1 MPIGGNGAITIPIN
15 LKMQELGD
23 GLEQLKK
30 GLKGLKVDSSSYKE
44 YDKQIQAIT
53 RNLQK
58 LEERAKQSF
67 RTPVQANAFS
77 NQLDALGIKVQN
89 LAEKFKGTKF
99 SEFSQDVFSPD
110 QLRQLDELTEK
121 LNQAKEAYDNFYES
135 TFRKNIKS
143 TSKITDIFKAKGL
156 EKDLDTM
163 SEREIQAQLNKWQSS
178 NRTQRGTNMRAI
190 TTTTAEHEALEKQ
203 ITQYGD
209 LAQKAQDAAAA
220 VQAAKDALAD
230 AQNELATATAKN
242 QRVYKAT
249 YSQVVAPLDNK
260 LNTAQGLLGAFSSTN
275 RQSDANFG
283 NWFGKNNQLTKK
295 GRETFT
301 QTLASTFGISGEE
314 LKAIGSANIKVVQE
328 FLAKQIA
335 DLTKQRE
342 EAVAKISTSKAMTA
356 AQGKVDAAQASLTAA
371 TDQQN
376 EIARMQ
382 VEVQNLTAQRDNLQT
397 RLGEA
402 QQKQRALEEENRQLK
417 EAREALQETMRD
429 TNTVTANS
437 QQAKNL
443 QDQTNAYANYTKE
456 CAEAN
461 GAQRDFAAGAD
472 KLHNTLQQ
480 NKNALSEYSLQYNN
494 LENAMSQAHGI
505 KMAVNRWF
513 GLHEVINLTKRAIRD
528 AFSTIKELDSVMTQ
542 IAVVTDMTT
551 ADLWAQMPT
560 YSAIANEY
568 GTSIKGVYEVSQ
580 IYYQMGL
587 QTNDVFALTTETLK
601 MAKIAAIDYA
611 TAADYMT
618 VAIRGF
624 KMEMADAARVTDV
637 YSALAASFAVDT
649 QELAEAMSKTASGI
663 ASVGVSFESASAM
676 ITTITAATRE
686 SASVI
691 GSSLKSLS
699 ARYGSIKTDPSAL
712 VDAEGQ
718 EISLNKID
726 KALKSIGV
734 SIKDAN
740 GQLRDMDD
748 VVLEL
753 GEKWNILNRNE
764 QRFVATAFAG
774 NLQSNRFLALVSN
787 IDEYKKALEVA
798 NDSEGTGTLQFNKTL
813 DNIETRLTK
822 LKTAWQLFY
831 TDSGIEEAIKWVI
844 TALTG
849 ILTKLN
855 KLPKIGKFISASALA
870 QVASIV
876 NGIRALLNG
885 IVQLIINAIDKLKE
899 KAKRAAQEA
908 GEEARRQ
915 AEATGQSIENATNP
929 YDAKIAKGTKIA
941 NYMSMAG
948 GVATI
953 AGMAINNPTAS
964 SVVSGL
970 GTTASLAGMGVQL
983 GTFAGIPGQIIG
995 GALGGVIGLFKLFSD
1010 LSTAAE
1016 REAEQKLEE
1025 LKQAADEAENKRL
1038 ESKQTV
1044 SGLEDYV
1051 KQYQEMAKAQY
1062 DSNDAKQQFL
1072 DLNAEIAEKYPDLLI
1087 QYDADGNRI
1096 IKLTELQKKLNE
1108 EKSKYREDVWD
1119 SAWANY
1125 DAAKA
1130 KYDTALSPISKEI
1143 KTQLKYIGGVNMTGE
1158 GGNLRY
1164 LQADILEEAY
1174 AKGTTQSTIMQ
1185 QLLKDAESAQR
1196 AVDIFGQ
1203 YAIDV
1208 YKNAVNNSKRLNS
1221 GTDQANSVKKT
1232 ALNYARALEKMIN
1245 SDEVIEARNNLKQ
1258 QQKTSARSIMSST
1271 FHYGDKTYDAYS
1283 PIYQAGKSAGFDMD
1297 QYIGNI
1303 LGNLKEEEFEALKA
1317 NKEEFAKRA
1326 QELAEGFQKAYLNNP
1341 EDAKFISEVQDKSQ
1355 TEIRDFIQKDPV
1367 AWSNYVTYLQPT
1379 WEEIQNNLIEGV
1391 NALNEMIKEKLSNGG
1406 PENTWLND
1414 YEDLASYVTTSNLS
1428 LWRAIVENDID
1439 SFDMYY
1445 GMVATLAETGQYAIK
1460 DITNVVLQGDLS
1472 TFTGIEK
1479 LRQELTNQKIDPT
1492 VIDGLLDEARKAV
1505 KINPALE
1512 FAAMFDTYKKA
1523 YEELD
1528 KLASSLST
1536 GLELKDAISWA
1547 TKMGKSINEFTQKE
1561 GKFYVSQEQFWN
1573 YVNTQ
1578 LPSIQ
1583 QLTKDSEDFY
1593 DNLELDLSEEVFD
1606 ITGKYGKDNLVGI
1619 QAEYERWRDKTDE
1632 NGFEINGD
1640 KYFSD
1645 FIQEQKDKIGEE
1657 AGAAYK
1663 NLLESYAIQSIQAFG
1678 LITTDIRNKLIEQ
1691 GLDDA
1696 QIKELED
1703 KYLGSTTTSTLFST
1717 GKIDI
1722 ADIGKLPEVLKGIV
1736 DTETGKILNYKDALT
1751 KLRENIE
1758 NGKLDAATYAP
1769 IYAEAVNSARSDLE
1783 DTLEGTLDGARAST
1797 ERVAKLIENG
1807 VLVLNKK
1814 TGKYGYDLSSTT
1826 GYIQAMSDLYEQ
1838 GYTTTQ
1844 AIQKVTESALSQG
1857 TDVSKIQNPLFIS
1870 EYQYQLSQ
1878 ARQEAVEGLQNAV
1891 FDTTKSFDISTLY
1904 KNNTTVSS
1912 KLNDLADKGAVR
1924 IEKDGEKVSLRIL
1937 TTTIKN
1943 ISSLIDTLAGGTDTS
1958 QNKASILATIN
1969 SYLKSAQEGTLDREI
1984 AEWLLAQLP
1993 DGTQFK
1999 DVFELTAGGYRAKN
2013 IQDLRTKIA
2022 EQTTE
2027 LNEGIA
2033 LTVSQFQSQLEDYLS
2048 AGYTLEQAIKAL
2060 GVKVGTVADII
2071 KGNFSKNNKIAQY
2084 QRAIYSTYQGAMD
2097 NIYSAMIDGLSN
2109 PSGAEIDL
2117 TKARQLGGEA
2127 YDNLKEMITVV
2138 ETETGEAF
2146 GYLMNANQSDIL
2158 AVMRNLAIGG
2168 NSTVADKLAEFYNTI
2183 AQMITDGM
2191 NGDLSAT
2198 NMEWLKKAFNL
2209 TDRAFIKTGTSFRL
2223 AEEGARRVAEQMYG
2237 IEKVAGNLTVEAL
2250 AKSLQTA
2257 DYRLQ
2262 SVATVMK
2269 EIAKIQE
2276 EMEGKQGE
2284 EQKALEE
2291 KLATYQEILKINRQN
2306 ASSFNIMSTP
2316 LGQGTE
2322 NISAAYQGLAQARKL
2337 IADMNA
2343 SYDEYGTHVIQFED
2357 AVRFLEVGGDRI
2369 AQSVGSWDKALKL
2382 FYEGT
2387 VDTLNGQTVINM
2399 DAAAAKL
2406 GMSFDELSTAFSE
2419 GSEETVKSIAQ
2430 GEVETLD
2437 AQIRMLEGIVAL
2449 EELTPDEDGK
2459 INLDSWIE
2467 YDEKGNQIGDK
2478 AKKIAEVLQ
2487 NVKDLLGEDFTI
2499 GQYVDENGKT
2509 ITVTF
2514 DRLIQELNEGTDSFT
2529 TFINKLTPQHQEE
2542 IKNLFE
2548 GIDFKTVITGDENTD
2563 GYETMVAYFRK
2574 KYGIKDD
2581 NTIDIGGG
2589 KSITPIATVE
2599 SEPKIS
2605 YTTGKPLSPQ
2615 ARGIRGTSAGAKIT
2629 AWEDK
2634 YGSLHPE
2641 ELGGKKPEAPK
2652 TGIKFNQDET
2662 ASVNV
2667 NIKFDGITYTIEGFD
2682 STFSTKEEALAAIA
2696 EKYSIETQALEE
2708 KTAEITIPE
2717 NATLR
2722 IDIITTSTQYYHDW
2736 SMTDTK
2742 EKAKDYFS
2750 KQYGLEDTVLPEK
2763 TARIS
2768 QDIIVDFVATL
2779 YDKDGNPMPN
2789 VLDTGLDIKVVP
2801 QLDDFAA
2808 KITQAILEETYEVV
2822 LAPVIGNKTA
2832 LQDAIQEAINARTEY
2847 IVSLTPQFSNPNF
2860 SNGQTIQSFR
2870 GGSGSGSSSS
2880 SKKGRGS
2887 SSGADVASTSIANII
2902 KSSGLGAT
2910 INGLSQ
2916 NLNDT
2921 RTSAIAF
2928 GASLKG
2934 IIPSSIANSASS
2946 ARYSLSNLSSS
2957 VTQISNDLTQ
2967 IFAKI
2972 RQLVDELK
2980 ERSGAA
2986 KGNVALAKGSNDA
2999 LATGTLMGELGPE
3012 LWVSGGHY
3020 YIAGQSGAE
3029 FVNLPDDAIVFNHLQ
3044 TRSLLANGNT
3054 TRGRAIGGED
3064 RAVAFATG
3072 SPEGPARASAKD
3084 TLDALR
3090 RLRAQWQ
3097 SLLNLPASDLSK
3109 KAGGGGGG
3117 GGGAEDYK
3125 TFTADLERW
3134 YNLLRQ
3140 IANYEQKITYEQ
3152 KQRENFKHG
3161 QEYVDS
3167 LEKELKYLE
3176 KQADA
3181 YAVLSELQ
3189 KSYYDQRRKDLN
3201 DTQYGKLIFTYTE
3214 DGLMQYLDDV
3224 VDANGNRQSRGLA
3237 ILAELNRQSN
3247 EKGQSYWDK
3256 EGKNLYTGSFKV
3268 NGKQTIKGS
3277 SGGAAAQLMYL
3288 KSVGFDLN
3296 ELLYNSEGG
3305 SNIGKNASETA
3316 TNMMQTFFDNV
3327 DGWMEELDSLYDSY
3341 HEYLENIEDNTAAQ
3355 QKILQEY
3362 IDNQM
3367 SVEDKLLK
3375 AITDRQQKIIDTLKD
3390 QIDIIQ
3396 EAGQEYTQGLSEAL
3410 SKERNLYNEN
3420 KDDAELASK
3429 MRRLGILKRTG
3440 ASASEIK
3447 ALQNEIDNQLQEN
3460 YFDAQQKQID
3470 AIQEAIDT
3478 QLETLNQQLDV
3489 MEEALNYQKE
3499 NGLLWAEVYD
3509 MMTKWTPEAML
3520 NFIETYTSSYRENSQ
3535 QKNSEDSKETLK
3547 QLEIWAASRGFDFS
3561 REPHK
3566 GNSKDY
3572 TKPNT
3577 SNDVAA
3583 PDMPRPSGGATTGSG
3598 TSGSGTSTMANG
3610 LAAPQE
3616 IDVENTGVYEDRT
3629 LTPTVRQVSKSDV
3642 IDIYKVGGYYTKKDG
3657 THGKYAWEVNGKL
3670 PAGKYYDFNGEIYRN
3685 PGAKHRRIIYSATSG
3700 KVYYVYDKTYLPN
3713 AKKISSYSSGGMNY
3727 STGMAMLH
3735 GTSSKPEA
3743 ILNASDTKLF
3753 REKLFGNG
3761 DFSLRQAIATI
3772 DLLRDQ
3778 IASTTNNNSSVD
3790 FNGVTINISSDVI
3803 ANDYDAQRAGRNI
3816 FDEMIKMSR
3825 KSTMLG
3831 VSRR

>member
-1 MPIGGNGAITIPIN
+1 
-15 LKMQELGD
+15 
-23 GLEQLKK
+23 
-30 GLKGLKVDSSSYKE
+30 
-44 YDKQIQAIT
+44 
-53 RNLQK
+53 
-58 LEERAKQSF
+58 
-67 RTPVQANAFS
+67 
-77 NQLDALGIKVQN
+77 
-89 LAEKFKGTKF
+89 
-99 SEFSQDVFSPD
+99 
-110 QLRQLDELTEK
+110 
-121 LNQAKEAYDNFYES
+121 
-135 TFRKNIKS
+135 
-143 TSKITDIFKAKGL
+143 
-156 EKDLDTM
+156 
-163 SEREIQAQLNKWQSS
+163 
-178 NRTQRGTNMRAI
+178 
-190 TTTTAEHEALEKQ
+190 
-203 ITQYGD
+203 
-209 LAQKAQDAAAA
+209 
-220 VQAAKDALAD
+220 
-230 AQNELATATAKN
+230 
-242 QRVYKAT
+242 
-249 YSQVVAPLDNK
+249 
-260 LNTAQGLLGAFSSTN
+260 
-275 RQSDANFG
+275 
-283 NWFGKNNQLTKK
+283 
-295 GRETFT
+295 
-301 QTLASTFGISGEE
+301 
-314 LKAIGSANIKVVQE
+314 
-328 FLAKQIA
+328 
-335 DLTKQRE
+335 
-342 EAVAKISTSKAMTA
+342 
-356 AQGKVDAAQASLTAA
+356 
-371 TDQQN
+371 
-376 EIARMQ
+376 
-382 VEVQNLTAQRDNLQT
+382 
-397 RLGEA
+397 
-402 QQKQRALEEENRQLK
+402 
-417 EAREALQETMRD
+417 
-429 TNTVTANS
+429 
-437 QQAKNL
+437 
-443 QDQTNAYANYTKE
+443 
-456 CAEAN
+456 
-461 GAQRDFAAGAD
+461 
-472 KLHNTLQQ
+472 
-480 NKNALSEYSLQYNN
+480 
-494 LENAMSQAHGI
+494 
-505 KMAVNRWF
+505 
-513 GLHEVINLTKRAIRD
+513 
-528 AFSTIKELDSVMTQ
+528 
-542 IAVVTDMTT
+542 
-551 ADLWAQMPT
+551 
-560 YSAIANEY
+560 
-568 GTSIKGVYEVSQ
+568 
-580 IYYQMGL
+580 
-587 QTNDVFALTTETLK
+587 
-601 MAKIAAIDYA
+601 
-611 TAADYMT
+611 
-618 VAIRGF
+618 
-624 KMEMADAARVTDV
+624 
-637 YSALAASFAVDT
+637 
-649 QELAEAMSKTASGI
+649 
-663 ASVGVSFESASAM
+663 
-676 ITTITAATRE
+676 
-686 SASVI
+686 
-691 GSSLKSLS
+691 
-699 ARYGSIKTDPSAL
+699 
-712 VDAEGQ
+712 
-718 EISLNKID
+718 
-726 KALKSIGV
+726 
-734 SIKDAN
+734 
-740 GQLRDMDD
+740 MDD

-831 TDSGIEEAIKWVI
+831 TDSGIEKAIKNVI
-844 TALTG
+844 TSLTN
-849 ILTKLN
+849 ILNGLN
-855 KLPKIGKFISASALA
+855 KLPKAFEKIPVSALMQIAVIIKGVKALALLIVLQIQKAIQQVKNAADNAIKGTSQNAQA
-870 QVASIV
+870 QVLTLSEKIK
-876 NGIRALLNG
+876 
-885 IVQLIINAIDKLKE
+885 KLKNDW
-899 KAKRAAQEA
+899 Q
-908 GEEARRQ
+908 GM
-915 AEATGQSIENATNP
+915 TGVQRG
-929 YDAKIAKGTKIA
+929 AKIAPYA
-941 NYMSMAG
+941 SMIGAG
-948 GVATI
+948 LSI
-953 AGMAINNPTAS
+953 AGSAS
-964 SVVSGL
+964 SNLTAGTVMSGAGSIISGAASGL
-970 GTTASLAGMGVQL
+970 TMTGSWIGAGV
-983 GTFAGIPGQIIG
+983 
-995 GALGGVIGLFKLFSD
+995 GALVGVIKLISD
-1010 LSTAAE
+1010 LSSLEE
-1016 REAEQKLEE
+1016 RKAEQKLEE

-1087 QYDADGNRI
+1087 QYDAEGNKI
-1096 IKLTELQKKLNE
+1096 ISLIELQKELNK
-1108 EKSKYREDVWD
+1108 EK
-1119 SAWANY
+1119 ANY
-1125 DAAKA
+1125 GKATRESVVADYNKAKQEYNNKKNNTVDAISNVSLSNEWYRAKDNMKEQSLSEILEKTQVFQDDILKGLLSNDIADLDKALASIGKKEIEQIFDQSSLSAKA
-1130 KYDTALSPISKEI
+1130 NIYTLNPSAAYKGIDERVKKYVKALQDRWDFI
-1143 KTQLKYIGGVNMTGE
+1143 
-1158 GGNLRY
+1158 
-1164 LQADILEEAY
+1164 
-1174 AKGTTQSTIMQ
+1174 
-1185 QLLKDAESAQR
+1185 
-1196 AVDIFGQ
+1196 
-1203 YAIDV
+1203 
-1208 YKNAVNNSKRLNS
+1208 NS
-1221 GTDQANSVKKT
+1221 GEQ
-1232 ALNYARALEKMIN
+1232 EF
-1245 SDEVIEARNNLKQ
+1245 
-1258 QQKTSARSIMSST
+1258 QQKKKNKSYLMMSDF
-1271 FHYGDKTYDAYS
+1271 FHYGDDTFEAYS
-1283 PIYQAGKSAGFDMD
+1283 PIYQSAKSAGFDLD
-1297 QYIGNI
+1297 QYISNIIVNYDDETYQALLDNEEAWAAEAQRLAEEFKNNI
-1303 LGNLKEEEFEALKA
+1303 LNNKNTANFVGDIQNKSWDDIFDFKA
-1317 NKEEFAKRA
+1317 NNNDIYEEL
-1326 QELAEGFQKAYLNNP
+1326 LAE
-1341 EDAKFISEVQDKSQ
+1341 
-1355 TEIRDFIQKDPV
+1355 
-1367 AWSNYVTYLQPT
+1367 T
-1379 WEEIQNNLIEGV
+1379 WGPIWDNLMSGV
-1391 NALNEMIKEKLSNGG
+1391 NKIQETLVGNSG
-1406 PENTWLND
+1406 
-1414 YEDLASYVTTSNLS
+1414 YEAEYYDGLKKYVTTNNYS
-1428 LWRAIVENDID
+1428 LWRNIAENDKEH
-1439 SFDMYY
+1439 FDTYY
-1445 GMVATLAETGQYAIK
+1445 QMVANLASSNPNLSIK
-1460 DITNVVLQGDLS
+1460 DITDTILQSDLS
-1472 TFTGIEK
+1472 TMTGIAE
-1479 LRQELTNQKIDPT
+1479 LRKTLKTKGAWSEDSEIES
-1492 VIDGLLDEARKAV
+1492 LLKQAESMV

-1578 LPSIQ
+1578 LPLLNDMINQ
-1583 QLTKDSEDFY
+1583 TDEFYGKLEVDKDSGKIVGKAGSGIEDSQLEIIQGLY
-1593 DNLELDLSEEVFD
+1593 DSWKNDKNQGDLA
-1606 ITGKYGKDNLVGI
+1606 T
-1619 QAEYERWRDKTDE
+1619 
-1632 NGFEINGD
+1632 
-1640 KYFSD
+1640 
-1645 FIQEQKDKIGEE
+1645 FIKEQKDNVSAE
-1657 AGAAYK
+1657 ASSALKA
-1663 NLLESYAIQSIQAFG
+1663 LLESYAIQSIQAFG
-1678 LITTDIRNKLIEQ
+1678 RISNTVRKMLTDAGFTE
-1691 GLDDA
+1691 DA
-1696 QIKELED
+1696 IKAMEN
-1703 KYLGSTTTSTLFST
+1703 KYLGTETTSTLFSA
-1717 GKIDI
+1717 GKIDV
-1722 ADIGKLPEVLKGIV
+1722 ANWDKLPKALQTYVNKTTGQITNYGKALEALVTGIEEGTIDPSYV
-1736 DTETGKILNYKDALT
+1736 S
-1751 KLRENIE
+1751 
-1758 NGKLDAATYAP
+1758 
-1769 IYAEAVNSARSDLE
+1769 IYAEAVNSARNDLE
-1783 DTLEGTLDGARAST
+1783 DALEGTLDGARAST

-1826 GYIQAMSDLYEQ
+1826 GYNQAMFDLYEL

-1857 TDVSKIQNPLFIS
+1857 TDVSKIQNPLFTS

-1878 ARQEAVEGLQNAV
+1878 ARQEAVEGLQSAV
-1891 FDTTKSFDISTLY
+1891 FDATKSFDISTLY

-1969 SYLKSAQEGTLDREI
+1969 SYLKSAQEGTLDRAV

-2013 IQDLRTKIA
+2013 IQNLRTQIA
-2022 EQTTE
+2022 EQTTA
-2027 LNEGIA
+2027 LNEGIV

-2048 AGYTLEQAIKAL
+2048 AGYTLEQAIAAL

-2084 QRAIYSTYQGAMD
+2084 QRVIYSTYQGAMD

-2146 GYLMNANQSDIL
+2146 GYLMDANQSDIL

-2168 NSTVADKLAEFYNTI
+2168 NFTVADKLAEFYNTI

-2237 IEKVAGNLTVEAL
+2237 IEEVAGNLTVEAL

-2369 AQSVGSWDKALKL
+2369 AKSVGSWDKALKL

-2419 GSEETVKSIAQ
+2419 GSEETVKSIAK

-2459 INLDSWIE
+2459 INLNSWIE

-2529 TFINKLTPQHQEE
+2529 TFINKLTPQLQEE

-2589 KSITPIATVE
+2589 KSITPTATVE

-2722 IDIITTSTQYYHDW
+2722 IDIVTTSTQYYHDW

-2822 LAPVIGNKTA
+2822 LAPVIGDKTA

-3064 RAVAFATG
+3064 RAVAFAKG

-3097 SLLNLPASDLSK
+3097 SLLDLPASDLSK

-3256 EGKNLYTGSFKV
+3256 EGKDLYKGSFKV

-3305 SNIGKNASETA
+3305 SNVGKNASETA

-3478 QLETLNQQLDV
+3478 QLETLNQQLEV

-3583 PDMPRPSGGATTGSG
+3583 PDMPRPSGGTTAGGG
-3598 TSGSGTSTMANG
+3598 TSGSSGGTTTPNG
-3610 LAAPQE
+3610 FASPQA
-3616 IDVENTGVYEDRT
+3616 I
-3629 LTPTVRQVSKSDV
+3629 TV
-3642 IDIYKVGGYYTKKDG
+3642 GYTKLIGDTTG
-3657 THGKYAWEVNGKL
+3657 TPSVREVKGGSVPMYGAGGWITENGKHVKIAWARKAGAL
-3670 PAGKYYDFNGEIYRN
+3670 PAGKYYDYGQDIYRDPN
-3685 PGAKHRRIIYSATSG
+3685 ARHRRVVYDATTG
-3700 KVYYVYDKTYLPN
+3700 QPYYVIIDEY
-3713 AKKISSYSSGGMNY
+3713 KKGSTAVSSYSSGGMNY

-3816 FDEMIKMSR
+3816 FDEMIKLSR

>member
-1 MPIGGNGAITIPIN
+1 
-15 LKMQELGD
+15 
-23 GLEQLKK
+23 
-30 GLKGLKVDSSSYKE
+30 
-44 YDKQIQAIT
+44 
-53 RNLQK
+53 
-58 LEERAKQSF
+58 
-67 RTPVQANAFS
+67 
-77 NQLDALGIKVQN
+77 
-89 LAEKFKGTKF
+89 
-99 SEFSQDVFSPD
+99 
-110 QLRQLDELTEK
+110 
-121 LNQAKEAYDNFYES
+121 
-135 TFRKNIKS
+135 
-143 TSKITDIFKAKGL
+143 
-156 EKDLDTM
+156 
-163 SEREIQAQLNKWQSS
+163 
-178 NRTQRGTNMRAI
+178 
-190 TTTTAEHEALEKQ
+190 
-203 ITQYGD
+203 
-209 LAQKAQDAAAA
+209 
-220 VQAAKDALAD
+220 
-230 AQNELATATAKN
+230 
-242 QRVYKAT
+242 
-249 YSQVVAPLDNK
+249 
-260 LNTAQGLLGAFSSTN
+260 
-275 RQSDANFG
+275 
-283 NWFGKNNQLTKK
+283 
-295 GRETFT
+295 
-301 QTLASTFGISGEE
+301 
-314 LKAIGSANIKVVQE
+314 
-328 FLAKQIA
+328 
-335 DLTKQRE
+335 
-342 EAVAKISTSKAMTA
+342 
-356 AQGKVDAAQASLTAA
+356 
-371 TDQQN
+371 
-376 EIARMQ
+376 
-382 VEVQNLTAQRDNLQT
+382 
-397 RLGEA
+397 
-402 QQKQRALEEENRQLK
+402 
-417 EAREALQETMRD
+417 
-429 TNTVTANS
+429 
-437 QQAKNL
+437 
-443 QDQTNAYANYTKE
+443 
-456 CAEAN
+456 
-461 GAQRDFAAGAD
+461 
-472 KLHNTLQQ
+472 
-480 NKNALSEYSLQYNN
+480 
-494 LENAMSQAHGI
+494 
-505 KMAVNRWF
+505 
-513 GLHEVINLTKRAIRD
+513 
-528 AFSTIKELDSVMTQ
+528 
-542 IAVVTDMTT
+542 
-551 ADLWAQMPT
+551 
-560 YSAIANEY
+560 
-568 GTSIKGVYEVSQ
+568 
-580 IYYQMGL
+580 
-587 QTNDVFALTTETLK
+587 
-601 MAKIAAIDYA
+601 
-611 TAADYMT
+611 
-618 VAIRGF
+618 
-624 KMEMADAARVTDV
+624 MEMTDAARVTDV

-649 QELAEAMSKTASGI
+649 QELAEAMSRTASGI

-753 GEKWNILNRNE
+753 GEKWNTLNRNE

-844 TALTG
+844 TALTD

-929 YDAKIAKGTKIA
+929 YDARIAKGTKIA

-1087 QYDADGNRI
+1087 QYDAEGNKI
-1096 IKLTELQKKLNE
+1096 IRLTELQKELNE
-1108 EKSKYREDVWD
+1108 AKKQSAEDTISVANSSLSLAKEQYTQEVDKAKDKGAFDENSVIAYDNQFGTNYRKTGVGAPSERYKLSNYLNAARLSNNQEAFFLSSIITQKLKEASVDETTWNSSLEDPEFIGVLYKSFNMLQNNKEFQAELANNMNDVDISNFTEGITALYQATKELKSENKMTAKQYVSAYHYAGLSVGEEGYDEQQNYSQLYMKSK
-1119 SAWANY
+1119 
-1125 DAAKA
+1125 K
-1130 KYDTALSPISKEI
+1130 L
-1143 KTQLKYIGGVNMTGE
+1143 
-1158 GGNLRY
+1158 
-1164 LQADILEEAY
+1164 
-1174 AKGTTQSTIMQ
+1174 
-1185 QLLKDAESAQR
+1185 
-1196 AVDIFGQ
+1196 
-1203 YAIDV
+1203 
-1208 YKNAVNNSKRLNS
+1208 
-1221 GTDQANSVKKT
+1221 
-1232 ALNYARALEKMIN
+1232 
-1245 SDEVIEARNNLKQ
+1245 
-1258 QQKTSARSIMSST
+1258 
-1271 FHYGDKTYDAYS
+1271 
-1283 PIYQAGKSAGFDMD
+1283 GFDMD
-1297 QYIGNI
+1297 QYI
-1303 LGNLKEEEFEALKA
+1303 A
-1317 NKEEFAKRA
+1317 N
-1326 QELAEGFQKAYLNNP
+1326 
-1341 EDAKFISEVQDKSQ
+1341 S
-1355 TEIRDFIQKDPV
+1355 
-1367 AWSNYVTYLQPT
+1367 
-1379 WEEIQNNLIEGV
+1379 
-1391 NALNEMIKEKLSNGG
+1391 
-1406 PENTWLND
+1406 
-1414 YEDLASYVTTSNLS
+1414 LS
-1428 LWRAIVENDID
+1428 LDENYLSFNEDEEAREKAI
-1439 SFDMYY
+1439 
-1445 GMVATLAETGQYAIK
+1445 
-1460 DITNVVLQGDLS
+1460 
-1472 TFTGIEK
+1472 K
-1479 LRQELTNQKIDPT
+1479 LRQSYIEAIFSTKGIDIDFIGKVGDATTEEINAFLQALPKEQQQFLLATWQPYINNLQDGQKEIEGALKRNKIKNLPQDLSSVLSTNNLSMWREIAENDAKNFKKYYNLVLQLVTEGVDLDTVSNIVLGGDFSTISGIQQVEQELKNHNIEISKQTQQILTN
-1492 VIDGLLDEARKAV
+1492 ARNAV

-1512 FAAMFDTYKKA
+1512 FATMLDTYKEA

-1528 KLASSLST
+1528 KLVSSLST

-1547 TKMGKSINEFTQKE
+1547 DKMETTIDKFTQYE
-1561 GKFYVSQEQFWN
+1561 GKFFVNQEQLWK
-1573 YVNTQ
+1573 YVNKKLPNLEELTQ
-1578 LPSIQ
+1578 QTEDYYKNFVFTPETGW
-1583 QLTKDSEDFY
+1583 QLTAGSNLTETDLEKFINDMMEY
-1593 DNLELDLSEEVFD
+1593 DAADTNGGYEAFVKQKVADE
-1606 ITGKYGKDNLVGI
+1606 K
-1619 QAEYERWRDKTDE
+1619 AEA
-1632 NGFEINGD
+1632 
-1640 KYFSD
+1640 
-1645 FIQEQKDKIGEE
+1645 E
-1657 AGAAYK
+1657 AGQHAVIENYIIG
-1663 NLLESYAIQSIQAFG
+1663 LIQAFG
-1678 LITTDIRNKLIEQ
+1678 TIDQVIMEDLTKNRGFSKEEVEALIKQYGSATTI
-1691 GLDDA
+1691 
-1696 QIKELED
+1696 
-1703 KYLGSTTTSTLFST
+1703 TSTLFST

-1722 ADIGKLPEVLKGIV
+1722 ADIGKLPEVLNGIV

-1769 IYAEAVNSARSDLE
+1769 IYAENVNSAKEDLE
-1783 DTLEGTLDGARAST
+1783 AALKGTLDAAGADAL
-1797 ERVAKLIENG
+1797 VAKGYLQEGILKLDAE
-1807 VLVLNKK
+1807 
-1814 TGKYGYDLSSTT
+1814 TGKYRLNFTNQTEYSSVLTALGRAGYKLH
-1826 GYIQAMSDLYEQ
+1826 QAVQML
-1838 GYTTTQ
+1838 
-1844 AIQKVTESALSQG
+1844 TEAALSQG
-1857 TDVSKIQNPLFIS
+1857 VAIEDIAGPLFKK
-1870 EYQYQLSQ
+1870 QYAFLLKQ
-1878 ARQEAVEGLQNAV
+1878 AQQEAIEDIKNAI
-1891 FDTTKSFDISTLY
+1891 FDTTKTIDVSDLYSGDIKKTLQRKADEGKILINDENDNVSIQILDNTIST
-1904 KNNTTVSS
+1904 
-1912 KLNDLADKGAVR
+1912 
-1924 IEKDGEKVSLRIL
+1924 II
-1937 TTTIKN
+1937 
-1943 ISSLIDTLAGGTDTS
+1943 SLIDTLAGGTDTS

-1969 SYLKSAQEGTLDREI
+1969 SYLKSAQEGTLDRAV

-1999 DVFELTAGGYRAKN
+1999 EVFELTAGGYRAKN

-2027 LNEGIA
+2027 LNKDIT

-2060 GVKVGTVADII
+2060 GVEVGTVADII
-2071 KGNFSKNNKIAQY
+2071 KGNFSSDNTAAHQY
-2084 QRAIYSTYQGAMD
+2084 ERVIYSTYQGAMD

-2146 GYLMNANQSDIL
+2146 GYLMDANQSSIL
-2158 AVMRNLAIGG
+2158 AMMRNLAVGG

-2237 IEKVAGNLTVEAL
+2237 IEEVAGNLTVEAL

-2357 AVRFLEVGGDRI
+2357 AARFLEVGGDRI
-2369 AQSVGSWDKALKL
+2369 AKGVGSWDKAIKL

-2387 VDTLNGQTVINM
+2387 VKTLDNQTVIDM

-2419 GSEETVKSIAQ
+2419 GSEETVKSIAK

-2487 NVKDLLGEDFTI
+2487 NVKDLLGEDFAI
-2499 GQYVDENGKT
+2499 GQYTDENGKT

-2514 DRLIQELNEGTDSFT
+2514 DRLIAELDKGAIEFTD
-2529 TFINKLTPQHQEE
+2529 FINGLTPDLQKK
-2542 IKNLFE
+2542 IKELFE

-2563 GYETMVAYFRK
+2563 GYETMAAYFRK

-2589 KSITPIATVE
+2589 KSITPTATVE

-2615 ARGIRGTSAGAKIT
+2615 ARGVRGTSAGAKIT

-2634 YGSLHPE
+2634 YSSLHPE

-2822 LAPVIGNKTA
+2822 LAPVIGDKTA

-2880 SKKGRGS
+2880 SKKGRSS

-2916 NLNDT
+2916 KLNDT

-3064 RAVAFATG
+3064 RAVAFAKG

-3097 SLLNLPASDLSK
+3097 SLLELPASDLSK
-3109 KAGGGGGG
+3109 KAGGGGG

-3247 EKGQSYWDK
+3247 ERGQSYWDK
-3256 EGKNLYTGSFKV
+3256 EGKNLYKGSFKV
-3268 NGKQTIKGS
+3268 NKKQTIEGS
-3277 SGGAAAQLMYL
+3277 KGGAAAQLMYL

-3478 QLETLNQQLDV
+3478 QLETLNQQLEV

-3572 TKPNT
+3572 TKPDT

-3598 TSGSGTSTMANG
+3598 TSGSGSGSGSGTSTMANG

-3713 AKKISSYSSGGMNY
+3713 AKTISSYSSGGMNY
-3727 STGMAMLH
+3727 STGVAMLH

>member
-1 MPIGGNGAITIPIN
+1 
-15 LKMQELGD
+15 
-23 GLEQLKK
+23 
-30 GLKGLKVDSSSYKE
+30 
-44 YDKQIQAIT
+44 
-53 RNLQK
+53 
-58 LEERAKQSF
+58 
-67 RTPVQANAFS
+67 
-77 NQLDALGIKVQN
+77 
-89 LAEKFKGTKF
+89 
-99 SEFSQDVFSPD
+99 
-110 QLRQLDELTEK
+110 
-121 LNQAKEAYDNFYES
+121 
-135 TFRKNIKS
+135 
-143 TSKITDIFKAKGL
+143 
-156 EKDLDTM
+156 
-163 SEREIQAQLNKWQSS
+163 
-178 NRTQRGTNMRAI
+178 
-190 TTTTAEHEALEKQ
+190 
-203 ITQYGD
+203 
-209 LAQKAQDAAAA
+209 
-220 VQAAKDALAD
+220 
-230 AQNELATATAKN
+230 
-242 QRVYKAT
+242 
-249 YSQVVAPLDNK
+249 
-260 LNTAQGLLGAFSSTN
+260 
-275 RQSDANFG
+275 
-283 NWFGKNNQLTKK
+283 
-295 GRETFT
+295 
-301 QTLASTFGISGEE
+301 
-314 LKAIGSANIKVVQE
+314 
-328 FLAKQIA
+328 
-335 DLTKQRE
+335 
-342 EAVAKISTSKAMTA
+342 
-356 AQGKVDAAQASLTAA
+356 
-371 TDQQN
+371 
-376 EIARMQ
+376 
-382 VEVQNLTAQRDNLQT
+382 
-397 RLGEA
+397 
-402 QQKQRALEEENRQLK
+402 
-417 EAREALQETMRD
+417 
-429 TNTVTANS
+429 
-437 QQAKNL
+437 
-443 QDQTNAYANYTKE
+443 
-456 CAEAN
+456 
-461 GAQRDFAAGAD
+461 
-472 KLHNTLQQ
+472 
-480 NKNALSEYSLQYNN
+480 
-494 LENAMSQAHGI
+494 
-505 KMAVNRWF
+505 
-513 GLHEVINLTKRAIRD
+513 
-528 AFSTIKELDSVMTQ
+528 
-542 IAVVTDMTT
+542 
-551 ADLWAQMPT
+551 
-560 YSAIANEY
+560 
-568 GTSIKGVYEVSQ
+568 
-580 IYYQMGL
+580 
-587 QTNDVFALTTETLK
+587 
-601 MAKIAAIDYA
+601 
-611 TAADYMT
+611 
-618 VAIRGF
+618 
-624 KMEMADAARVTDV
+624 MEMTDAARVTDV

-699 ARYGSIKTDPSAL
+699 ARYGSLKTDPSAL

-753 GEKWNILNRNE
+753 GEKWDTLNRNE

-831 TDSGIEEAIKWVI
+831 TDSGIEKAIKNVI
-844 TALTG
+844 TGLTNILNRLNKMPKLFKVIPLNALTMIASIISG
-849 ILTKLN
+849 VKLLAQAIAN
-855 KLPKIGKFISASALA
+855 KIIAAIEQVREKARQAIRDTEQEANASADRTS
-870 QVASIV
+870 QHIQN
-876 NGIRALLNG
+876 NGNGGTTGKTSG
-885 IVQLIINAIDKLKE
+885 IVGSSKGYKIASGFQIGGSVLSLLGSSGIIKNETANTAISGIGRTVSL
-899 KAKRAAQEA
+899 
-908 GEEARRQ
+908 G
-915 AEATGQSIENATNP
+915 ATGF
-929 YDAKIAKGTKIA
+929 KV
-941 NYMSMAG
+941 G
-948 GVATI
+948 GPWGALI
-953 AGMAINNPTAS
+953 GG
-964 SVVSGL
+964 GL
-970 GTTASLAGMGVQL
+970 GVVL
-983 GTFAGIPGQIIG
+983 GIID
-995 GALGGVIGLFKLFSD
+995 LFNVK
-1010 LSTAAE
+1010 A

-1062 DSNDAKQQFL
+1062 DSNDVKQQFL

-1087 QYDADGNRI
+1087 QYDAEGNKI
-1096 IKLTELQKKLNE
+1096 IQLTELQKKLNE
-1108 EKSKYREDVWD
+1108 EKAGYRESAWD
-1119 SAWANY
+1119 SAWTKYNAAVEERNQANTKANKAVN
-1125 DAAKA
+1125 DARSNFARQVKRNA
-1130 KYDTALSPISKEI
+1130 I
-1143 KTQLKYIGGVNMTGE
+1143 E
-1158 GGNLRY
+1158 GGNY
-1164 LQADILEEAY
+1164 YNKIGGILDFLTNNEII
-1174 AKGTTQSTIMQ
+1174 SQ
-1185 QLLKDAESAQR
+1185 QERKIIASFAPSNGE
-1196 AVDIFGQ
+1196 
-1203 YAIDV
+1203 Y
-1208 YKNAVNNSKRLNS
+1208 N
-1221 GTDQANSVKKT
+1221 
-1232 ALNYARALEKMIN
+1232 LEKIIQRYGLESIITAFEKAGENIKKSTNANTANAWAKRFKEMAN
-1245 SDEVIEARNNLKQ
+1245 VFKQDYANARDKEMALSQ
-1258 QQKTSARSIMSST
+1258 VQKASAYSIMSST

-1317 NKEEFAKRA
+1317 NEEEFAKKA

-1355 TEIRDFIQKDPV
+1355 TEIQDFIQKDPV
-1367 AWSNYVTYLQPT
+1367 AWRNYVTYLQPT
-1379 WEEIQNNLIEGV
+1379 WEEIQNNLTEG
-1391 NALNEMIKEKLSNGG
+1391 LNYINEKLVENGLVVGEENAYGDLFSYITNSNI
-1406 PENTWLND
+1406 
-1414 YEDLASYVTTSNLS
+1414 S
-1428 LWRAIVENDID
+1428 LWRGIVENDKEH
-1439 SFDMYY
+1439 FDTYY
-1445 GMVATLAETGQYAIK
+1445 QMVANLASSNPNLSIK
-1460 DITNVVLQGDLS
+1460 DITGTILQSDLS
-1472 TFTGIEK
+1472 TMTGIAE
-1479 LRQELTNQKIDPT
+1479 LRKTLKTKGAWSEDSEIES
-1492 VIDGLLDEARKAV
+1492 LLKQAESMV

-1547 TKMGKSINEFTQKE
+1547 TKMGKSINKFTQKE
-1561 GKFYVSQEQFWN
+1561 GKFYVSQEQFWD

-1583 QLTKDSEDFY
+1583 QLTKNSVDFY
-1593 DNLELDLSEEVFD
+1593 NNLELTEGKIVDVS
-1606 ITGKYGKDNLVGI
+1606 GKYTPENLVGT
-1619 QAEYERWRDKTDE
+1619 QTLYENWKNKTVEGVQVNKNKD
-1632 NGFEINGD
+1632 
-1640 KYFSD
+1640 FSA
-1645 FIQEQKDKIGEE
+1645 FIQEQKDNIGAE
-1657 AGAAYK
+1657 ATAAYK
-1663 NLLESYAIQSIQAFG
+1663 NLLVSYAIQSIQAFG

-1769 IYAEAVNSARSDLE
+1769 IYAEAVNSARNDLE
-1783 DTLEGTLDGARAST
+1783 AALEGTLDGARAST
-1797 ERVAKLIENG
+1797 EYVKDLIEDG
-1807 VLVLNKK
+1807 ILVINEE
-1814 TGKYGYDLSSTT
+1814 TGKYQFDLSN
-1826 GYIQAMSDLYEQ
+1826 GEKFQQAIDQLVAQ
-1838 GYTTTQ
+1838 GYNLREASQ
-1844 AIQKVTESALSQG
+1844 ALASSAFSQG
-1857 TDVSKIQNPLFIS
+1857 KKVKYDTNDYFTR
-1870 EYQYQLSQ
+1870 EYQYLLSQ
-1878 ARQEAVEGLQNAV
+1878 ARQEAIEGLQSAV
-1891 FDTTKSFDISTLY
+1891 FDATKSIDISKLY
-1904 KNNTTVSS
+1904 QANKVA
-1912 KLNDLADKGAVR
+1912 LNILAAQGVIR
-1924 IEKDGEKVSLRIL
+1924 IEENGEKVAIQIVGGTIERIL
-1937 TTTIKN
+1937 ELITLLGGGDVKPDKSAI
-1943 ISSLIDTLAGGTDTS
+1943 IS
-1958 QNKASILATIN
+1958 TIN
-1969 SYLKSAQEGTLDREI
+1969 SYFDQGLTGDLSKSAAEMLMERLGLSGDFSAYFEATSSGYKFKNNEVAKSI
-1984 AEWLLAQLP
+1984 ASRSAELMGQLP
-1993 DGTQFK
+1993 
-1999 DVFELTAGGYRAKN
+1999 R
-2013 IQDLRTKIA
+2013 
-2022 EQTTE
+2022 
-2027 LNEGIA
+2027 
-2033 LTVSQFQSQLEDYLS
+2033 TVSQFETDFNKLIK
-2048 AGYTLEQAIKAL
+2048 AGYTVEGAIKQL
-2060 GVKVGTVADII
+2060 GEVSRTAAEIMKNGPQNEYERVIYNTYKDVSNNVYSSLVQSLTDTV
-2071 KGNFSKNNKIAQY
+2071 S
-2084 QRAIYSTYQGAMD
+2084 
-2097 NIYSAMIDGLSN
+2097 
-2109 PSGAEIDL
+2109 EIDL
-2117 TKARQLGGEA
+2117 TKLKSSDNELYNELINGYVEVVETAEGEVYGYIKSSQADLIQFLRQKGISTGNTTILDGLSDYYETVAKMITDGINGDLTETNIKWLKDRFKDA
-2127 YDNLKEMITVV
+2127 NLTFIKAGKSFRMTEESAWAIVSALEKVDEVSSNITLDTFIQSMIETHYQLQSVSYVAQQIQDIEKEMITANEKDKKVLQQKLDV
-2138 ETETGEAF
+2138 YKKILEAS
-2146 GYLMNANQSDIL
+2146 QS
-2158 AVMRNLAIGG
+2158 
-2168 NSTVADKLAEFYNTI
+2168 S
-2183 AQMITDGM
+2183 
-2191 NGDLSAT
+2191 
-2198 NMEWLKKAFNL
+2198 
-2209 TDRAFIKTGTSFRL
+2209 
-2223 AEEGARRVAEQMYG
+2223 
-2237 IEKVAGNLTVEAL
+2237 
-2250 AKSLQTA
+2250 
-2257 DYRLQ
+2257 
-2262 SVATVMK
+2262 
-2269 EIAKIQE
+2269 
-2276 EMEGKQGE
+2276 
-2284 EQKALEE
+2284 
-2291 KLATYQEILKINRQN
+2291 
-2306 ASSFNIMSTP
+2306 ASSFNIMNNP
-2316 LGQGTE
+2316 LVDGADNVVE
-2322 NISAAYQGLAQARKL
+2322 AYKGYAQARKL
-2337 IADMNA
+2337 IEDMMAGNDKGLHLMDYENAIRIMEVNREKFTSETRSWADVLKLFDKDVVDAIDGNIVVNMEALAGKLNISFEKFGSSLLSGSKEA
-2343 SYDEYGTHVIQFED
+2343 VQDIAKSQIELIDGQINMLKAIELMENLTTNGPVDLTGWLKVDKDGNVIQDLAADLGILIGKAKEAGQIDGGFQIGENGLTLDALLYQMKGGTENFEAWLNGD
-2357 AVRFLEVGGDRI
+2357 GQQFRADVQQFFKDLGLDFTAPNFDSADTNILKAVTDGLQKLVKGENGEGTEVSPEIKVTVKTDGTFYYIEGDETPYADLAELGTALAAKLGVEGLTIPEDPFSQSIPMDSKPKVDITCSPEGKWFVNGVETTEENLPTAIRNAMSI
-2369 AQSVGSWDKALKL
+2369 DQQNIGTNNDTVYGDDNVLVKMGVNAATSYILGNQEGDEESVKTALKEGASLNNQSVGSDDATLT
-2382 FYEGT
+2382 GDINAT
-2387 VDTLNGQTVINM
+2387 VDTSIH
-2399 DAAAAKL
+2399 
-2406 GMSFDELSTAFSE
+2406 FDGTNYTA
-2419 GSEETVKSIAQ
+2419 
-2430 GEVETLD
+2430 D
-2437 AQIRMLEGIVAL
+2437 GI
-2449 EELTPDEDGK
+2449 DG
-2459 INLDSWIE
+2459 
-2467 YDEKGNQIGDK
+2467 
-2478 AKKIAEVLQ
+2478 
-2487 NVKDLLGEDFTI
+2487 
-2499 GQYVDENGKT
+2499 
-2509 ITVTF
+2509 TF
-2514 DRLIQELNEGTDSFT
+2514 DTKD
-2529 TFINKLTPQHQEE
+2529 K
-2542 IKNLFE
+2542 
-2548 GIDFKTVITGDENTD
+2548 
-2563 GYETMVAYFRK
+2563 VA
-2574 KYGIKDD
+2574 D
-2581 NTIDIGGG
+2581 
-2589 KSITPIATVE
+2589 
-2599 SEPKIS
+2599 
-2605 YTTGKPLSPQ
+2605 
-2615 ARGIRGTSAGAKIT
+2615 
-2629 AWEDK
+2629 
-2634 YGSLHPE
+2634 
-2641 ELGGKKPEAPK
+2641 
-2652 TGIKFNQDET
+2652 
-2662 ASVNV
+2662 
-2667 NIKFDGITYTIEGFD
+2667 
-2682 STFSTKEEALAAIA
+2682 AIA
-2696 EKYSIETQALEE
+2696 EKYKVDSRTLKEQIGKYDIPVNGSLDISFQTITPSYIVNGEILGTYDEATDAIAAGYEVE
-2708 KTAEITIPE
+2708 SKT
-2717 NATLR
+2717 
-2722 IDIITTSTQYYHDW
+2722 
-2736 SMTDTK
+2736 
-2742 EKAKDYFS
+2742 
-2750 KQYGLEDTVLPEK
+2750 LPEK
-2763 TARIS
+2763 TTDLDLPVNSTLDIS
-2768 QDIIVDFVATL
+2768 FQTVAPSYTVGDKVSPTFDEAADAIGTQAGIEDKKLDPKTITITQDAIVNFKATL
-2779 YDKDGNPMPN
+2779 KDAEGNPIQEDN
-2789 VLDTGLDIKVVP
+2789 GLDTGIDVKIVP
-2801 QLDDFAA
+2801 NLGGFSTALWELIQKQEYDVSISPVIANGMELGKA
-2808 KITQAILEETYEVV
+2808 IQQAIDDRQYTV
-2822 LAPVIGNKTA
+2822 
-2832 LQDAIQEAINARTEY
+2832 QINPTW
-2847 IVSLTPQFSNPNF
+2847 PNHGGYTDG
-2860 SNGQTIQSFR
+2860 STIQSFNPD
-2870 GGSGSGSSSS
+2870 GKKKSSSS
-2880 SKKGRGS
+2880 TGSTNFTGVGSNVKEVNGANNLVLLDDALKTLASSFQTAAADAGTFSK
-2887 SSGADVASTSIANII
+2887 
-2902 KSSGLGAT
+2902 GLE
-2910 INGLSQ
+2910 
-2916 NLNDT
+2916 
-2921 RTSAIAF
+2921 
-2928 GASLKG
+2928 G
-2934 IIPSSIANSASS
+2934 IVPSSVALRASS
-2946 ARYSLSNLSSS
+2946 AKSALVELGTTTSSII
-2957 VTQISNDLTQ
+2957 TDLTT
-2967 IFAKI
+2967 IFNKI
-2972 RQLVDELK
+2972 EELIK
-2980 ERSGAA
+2980 KLQEGLPTAA

-3064 RAVAFATG
+3064 RAVAFAKG
-3072 SPEGPARASAKD
+3072 SPEGPARASTSD
-3084 TLDALR
+3084 TIKRLEE
-3090 RLRAQWQ
+3090 LRAMWQ
-3097 SLLNLPASDLSK
+3097 HLLDLPASDLSK

-3247 EKGQSYWDK
+3247 ERGQSYWDK

-3341 HEYLENIEDNTAAQ
+3341 HEYLEKIEDNTAAQ

-3583 PDMPRPSGGATTGSG
+3583 PDMPRPSGGTTTGSG
-3598 TSGSGTSTMANG
+3598 TNGSSGGTSTMANG

-3713 AKKISSYSSGGMNY
+3713 AKTISSYSSGGMNY

>member
-1 MPIGGNGAITIPIN
+1 
-15 LKMQELGD
+15 
-23 GLEQLKK
+23 
-30 GLKGLKVDSSSYKE
+30 
-44 YDKQIQAIT
+44 
-53 RNLQK
+53 
-58 LEERAKQSF
+58 
-67 RTPVQANAFS
+67 
-77 NQLDALGIKVQN
+77 
-89 LAEKFKGTKF
+89 
-99 SEFSQDVFSPD
+99 
-110 QLRQLDELTEK
+110 
-121 LNQAKEAYDNFYES
+121 
-135 TFRKNIKS
+135 
-143 TSKITDIFKAKGL
+143 
-156 EKDLDTM
+156 
-163 SEREIQAQLNKWQSS
+163 
-178 NRTQRGTNMRAI
+178 
-190 TTTTAEHEALEKQ
+190 
-203 ITQYGD
+203 
-209 LAQKAQDAAAA
+209 
-220 VQAAKDALAD
+220 
-230 AQNELATATAKN
+230 
-242 QRVYKAT
+242 
-249 YSQVVAPLDNK
+249 
-260 LNTAQGLLGAFSSTN
+260 
-275 RQSDANFG
+275 
-283 NWFGKNNQLTKK
+283 
-295 GRETFT
+295 
-301 QTLASTFGISGEE
+301 
-314 LKAIGSANIKVVQE
+314 
-328 FLAKQIA
+328 
-335 DLTKQRE
+335 
-342 EAVAKISTSKAMTA
+342 
-356 AQGKVDAAQASLTAA
+356 
-371 TDQQN
+371 
-376 EIARMQ
+376 
-382 VEVQNLTAQRDNLQT
+382 
-397 RLGEA
+397 
-402 QQKQRALEEENRQLK
+402 
-417 EAREALQETMRD
+417 
-429 TNTVTANS
+429 
-437 QQAKNL
+437 
-443 QDQTNAYANYTKE
+443 
-456 CAEAN
+456 
-461 GAQRDFAAGAD
+461 
-472 KLHNTLQQ
+472 
-480 NKNALSEYSLQYNN
+480 
-494 LENAMSQAHGI
+494 
-505 KMAVNRWF
+505 
-513 GLHEVINLTKRAIRD
+513 
-528 AFSTIKELDSVMTQ
+528 
-542 IAVVTDMTT
+542 
-551 ADLWAQMPT
+551 
-560 YSAIANEY
+560 
-568 GTSIKGVYEVSQ
+568 
-580 IYYQMGL
+580 
-587 QTNDVFALTTETLK
+587 
-601 MAKIAAIDYA
+601 
-611 TAADYMT
+611 
-618 VAIRGF
+618 
-624 KMEMADAARVTDV
+624 
-637 YSALAASFAVDT
+637 
-649 QELAEAMSKTASGI
+649 
-663 ASVGVSFESASAM
+663 
-676 ITTITAATRE
+676 
-686 SASVI
+686 
-691 GSSLKSLS
+691 
-699 ARYGSIKTDPSAL
+699 
-712 VDAEGQ
+712 
-718 EISLNKID
+718 
-726 KALKSIGV
+726 
-734 SIKDAN
+734 
-740 GQLRDMDD
+740 MDD

-831 TDSGIEEAIKWVI
+831 TDSGIEKAIKNVI
-844 TALTG
+844 TGLTN
-849 ILTKLN
+849 ILNGLN
-855 KLPKIGKFISASALA
+855 KLPKAAKKIPVSALMQIAVIIKGVKALALLIVLQIQKAIQQVKNAADNAIKGTSQNAQA
-870 QVASIV
+870 QVLTLSEKIK
-876 NGIRALLNG
+876 
-885 IVQLIINAIDKLKE
+885 KLKNDW
-899 KAKRAAQEA
+899 Q
-908 GEEARRQ
+908 GM
-915 AEATGQSIENATNP
+915 TGVQRG
-929 YDAKIAKGTKIA
+929 AKIAPYA
-941 NYMSMAG
+941 SMIGAG
-948 GVATI
+948 LSI
-953 AGMAINNPTAS
+953 AGSAS
-964 SVVSGL
+964 SNLTAGTVMSGAGSIISGAASGL
-970 GTTASLAGMGVQL
+970 TMTGSWIGAGV
-983 GTFAGIPGQIIG
+983 
-995 GALGGVIGLFKLFSD
+995 GALVGVIKLISD
-1010 LSTAAE
+1010 LSSLEE
-1016 REAEQKLEE
+1016 RKAEQKLEE
-1025 LKQAADEAENKRL
+1025 LKQKAEEAENKRL

-1087 QYDADGNRI
+1087 QYDAEGNKI
-1096 IKLTELQKKLNE
+1096 IQLTELQKKLNE
-1108 EKSKYREDVWD
+1108 EKAGYRESAWD
-1119 SAWANY
+1119 SAVANY
-1125 DAAKA
+1125 NSAKA
-1130 KYDTALSPISKEI
+1130 KYDAALSPISKEI
-1143 KTQLKYIGGVNMTGE
+1143 KTQLKYVGGVNMTGE
-1158 GGNLRY
+1158 GGSLRY
-1164 LQADILEEAY
+1164 LQADILEKAY
-1174 AKGTTQSTIMQ
+1174 AKGTIQSTIMQ

-1196 AVDIFGQ
+1196 AVDIYGQ

-1258 QQKTSARSIMSST
+1258 QQKTSAQSIMSST
-1271 FHYGDKTYDAYS
+1271 FHYGDDTFEAYS
-1283 PIYQAGKSAGFDMD
+1283 PIYQSAKSAGFDLD

-1303 LGNLKEEEFEALKA
+1303 MGSYDEETYKALIADEKEW
-1317 NKEEFAKRA
+1317 AKRA
-1326 QELAEGFQKAYLNNP
+1326 QELANQFKEKILNDSNKASFVG
-1341 EDAKFISEVQDKSQ
+1341 D
-1355 TEIRDFIQKDPV
+1355 
-1367 AWSNYVTYLQPT
+1367 
-1379 WEEIQNNLIEGV
+1379 IQNKSKAEIDKFKEENKEVYEALLDDSWKDLEENLTKGIEGIMDIYSEGHFGG
-1391 NALNEMIKEKLSNGG
+1391 AFTQLS
-1406 PENTWLND
+1406 
-1414 YEDLASYVTTSNLS
+1414 SYVTSNNLS
-1428 LWRAIVENDID
+1428 LWRKIAENDAEHFED
-1439 SFDMYY
+1439 YY
-1445 GMVATLAETGQYAIK
+1445 NLIAELAKNNQFSIA
-1460 DITNVVLQGDLS
+1460 DITNTVLKADLS
-1472 TFTGIEK
+1472 TMTGIAE
-1479 LRQELTNQKIDPT
+1479 LRKTLKTKGAWSEDSEIES
-1492 VIDGLLDEARKAV
+1492 LLKQAESMV

-1678 LITTDIRNKLIEQ
+1678 LITTDIRTELEAQ
-1691 GLDDA
+1691 GIDV
-1696 QIKELED
+1696 KKLED
-1703 KYLGSTTTSTLFST
+1703 KYLGSASLSTLFSA
-1717 GKIDI
+1717 GKIDVANI
-1722 ADIGKLPEVLKGIV
+1722 NKLPRELQEYVNKTTGQITDYGKALEALATGIEEGTI
-1736 DTETGKILNYKDALT
+1736 DPS
-1751 KLRENIE
+1751 
-1758 NGKLDAATYAP
+1758 YAS
-1769 IYAEAVNSARSDLE
+1769 IYAEAVNSARNDLE
-1783 DTLEGTLDGARAST
+1783 DALEGTLDGARAST

-1826 GYIQAMSDLYEQ
+1826 GYNQAMFDLRAQ

-1857 TDVSKIQNPLFIS
+1857 TDVSKIQNPLFTS

-1924 IEKDGEKVSLRIL
+1924 IEKDGEKVALRIL

-1958 QNKASILATIN
+1958 QNKASILSTIN

-2013 IQDLRTKIA
+2013 IQDLRTQIA

-2033 LTVSQFQSQLEDYLS
+2033 LTVPQFQSQLEDYLS
-2048 AGYTLEQAIKAL
+2048 AGYTLEQAIKAM
-2060 GVKVGTVADII
+2060 GVKVGAVADII

-2084 QRAIYSTYQGAMD
+2084 QRAIYSTYQGAMND
-2097 NIYSAMIDGLSN
+2097 IYSAMIDGLSN
-2109 PSGAEIDL
+2109 PSSAEIDL
-2117 TKARQLGGEA
+2117 TKARQLGGKA

-2146 GYLMNANQSDIL
+2146 GYLMDANQSSIL
-2158 AVMRNLAIGG
+2158 AMMRNLAIGG

-2237 IEKVAGNLTVEAL
+2237 IEKVAGNLTVSAL

-2357 AVRFLEVGGDRI
+2357 AARFLEVGGDRI

-2419 GSEETVKSIAQ
+2419 GSEETVKSIAK

-2459 INLDSWIE
+2459 INLNSWIE

-2529 TFINKLTPQHQEE
+2529 TFINKLTPQLQEE

-2589 KSITPIATVE
+2589 KSITPTATVE

-2682 STFSTKEEALAAIA
+2682 STFSTKEEVLAAIA

-2736 SMTDTK
+2736 SMTNTK
-2742 EKAKDYFS
+2742 EKAKNYFS
-2750 KQYGLEDTVLPEK
+2750 KQYGLEDTVLPKK

-2789 VLDTGLDIKVVP
+2789 VLDIGLDIKVVP

-2880 SKKGRGS
+2880 SKKGRGN

-3064 RAVAFATG
+3064 RAVAFAKG

-3247 EKGQSYWDK
+3247 ERGQSYWDK

-3305 SNIGKNASETA
+3305 SNVGKNASETA

-3478 QLETLNQQLDV
+3478 QLETLNQQLEV

-3583 PDMPRPSGGATTGSG
+3583 PDMPRPSGGTTTDGG
-3598 TSGSGTSTMANG
+3598 TSGSSGGSGTSTMANG

-3642 IDIYKVGGYYTKKDG
+3642 IDIYKVGGYYTKEDG
-3657 THGKYAWEVNGKL
+3657 THARYAWEVNGKL

-3816 FDEMIKMSR
+3816 FDEMIKLSR

>member
-1 MPIGGNGAITIPIN
+1 
-15 LKMQELGD
+15 
-23 GLEQLKK
+23 
-30 GLKGLKVDSSSYKE
+30 
-44 YDKQIQAIT
+44 
-53 RNLQK
+53 
-58 LEERAKQSF
+58 
-67 RTPVQANAFS
+67 
-77 NQLDALGIKVQN
+77 
-89 LAEKFKGTKF
+89 
-99 SEFSQDVFSPD
+99 
-110 QLRQLDELTEK
+110 
-121 LNQAKEAYDNFYES
+121 
-135 TFRKNIKS
+135 
-143 TSKITDIFKAKGL
+143 
-156 EKDLDTM
+156 
-163 SEREIQAQLNKWQSS
+163 
-178 NRTQRGTNMRAI
+178 
-190 TTTTAEHEALEKQ
+190 
-203 ITQYGD
+203 
-209 LAQKAQDAAAA
+209 
-220 VQAAKDALAD
+220 
-230 AQNELATATAKN
+230 
-242 QRVYKAT
+242 
-249 YSQVVAPLDNK
+249 
-260 LNTAQGLLGAFSSTN
+260 
-275 RQSDANFG
+275 
-283 NWFGKNNQLTKK
+283 
-295 GRETFT
+295 
-301 QTLASTFGISGEE
+301 
-314 LKAIGSANIKVVQE
+314 
-328 FLAKQIA
+328 
-335 DLTKQRE
+335 
-342 EAVAKISTSKAMTA
+342 
-356 AQGKVDAAQASLTAA
+356 
-371 TDQQN
+371 
-376 EIARMQ
+376 
-382 VEVQNLTAQRDNLQT
+382 
-397 RLGEA
+397 
-402 QQKQRALEEENRQLK
+402 
-417 EAREALQETMRD
+417 
-429 TNTVTANS
+429 
-437 QQAKNL
+437 
-443 QDQTNAYANYTKE
+443 
-456 CAEAN
+456 
-461 GAQRDFAAGAD
+461 
-472 KLHNTLQQ
+472 
-480 NKNALSEYSLQYNN
+480 
-494 LENAMSQAHGI
+494 
-505 KMAVNRWF
+505 
-513 GLHEVINLTKRAIRD
+513 
-528 AFSTIKELDSVMTQ
+528 
-542 IAVVTDMTT
+542 
-551 ADLWAQMPT
+551 
-560 YSAIANEY
+560 
-568 GTSIKGVYEVSQ
+568 
-580 IYYQMGL
+580 
-587 QTNDVFALTTETLK
+587 
-601 MAKIAAIDYA
+601 
-611 TAADYMT
+611 
-618 VAIRGF
+618 
-624 KMEMADAARVTDV
+624 
-637 YSALAASFAVDT
+637 
-649 QELAEAMSKTASGI
+649 
-663 ASVGVSFESASAM
+663 
-676 ITTITAATRE
+676 
-686 SASVI
+686 
-691 GSSLKSLS
+691 
-699 ARYGSIKTDPSAL
+699 
-712 VDAEGQ
+712 
-718 EISLNKID
+718 
-726 KALKSIGV
+726 
-734 SIKDAN
+734 
-740 GQLRDMDD
+740 MDD

-753 GEKWNILNRNE
+753 GEKWSTLNRNE

-831 TDSGIEEAIKWVI
+831 TDSGIEKAIKWVI
-844 TALTG
+844 TALTD

-1087 QYDADGNRI
+1087 QYDAEGNKI
-1096 IKLTELQKKLNE
+1096 IQLTELQKKLNE
-1108 EKSKYREDVWD
+1108 EKAGYRESAWD
-1119 SAWANY
+1119 SATLNYKTAIETLNKAKNSWGKNGGSNIAQDLYTLTYSFDTGKTGQYNEDTFLSAYSEYTKFMTEAQKQYFKNFYNLADVYSKSGNQDEENANY
-1125 DAAKA
+1125 LAM
-1130 KYDTALSPISKEI
+1130 KE
-1143 KTQLKYIGGVNMTGE
+1143 YFGNEEGV
-1158 GGNLRY
+1158 
-1164 LQADILEEAY
+1164 QVI
-1174 AKGTTQSTIMQ
+1174 Q
-1185 QLLKDAESAQR
+1185 QLLK
-1196 AVDIFGQ
+1196 G
-1203 YAIDV
+1203 
-1208 YKNAVNNSKRLNS
+1208 
-1221 GTDQANSVKKT
+1221 
-1232 ALNYARALEKMIN
+1232 
-1245 SDEVIEARNNLKQ
+1245 VIETDGENTGLVSDLQNYIKLYNSYQEAIKGVSNAA
-1258 QQKTSARSIMSST
+1258 KTTAYSITSST
-1271 FHYGDKTYDAYS
+1271 FHYGDDTFEAYS
-1283 PIYQAGKSAGFDMD
+1283 PIYQSAKSAGFDLD

-1303 LGNLKEEEFEALKA
+1303 MGSYDEETYEALIANEEEW
-1317 NKEEFAKRA
+1317 AKRA
-1326 QELAEGFQKAYLNNP
+1326 QELANQFKEKILSDNNKASFVG
-1341 EDAKFISEVQDKSQ
+1341 D
-1355 TEIRDFIQKDPV
+1355 
-1367 AWSNYVTYLQPT
+1367 
-1379 WEEIQNNLIEGV
+1379 IQNKSKAEIDKFKEENKEVYEALLDDSWKDLEENLTKGIEGIMDIYS
-1391 NALNEMIKEKLSNGG
+1391 EGHFGGSFYTQLS
-1406 PENTWLND
+1406 
-1414 YEDLASYVTTSNLS
+1414 SYVTSNNLS
-1428 LWRAIVENDID
+1428 LWRNIAENDAEHFED
-1439 SFDMYY
+1439 YY
-1445 GMVATLAETGQYAIK
+1445 NLVAELAKNNQFSIA
-1460 DITNVVLQGDLS
+1460 DITNTVLKADLS
-1472 TFTGIEK
+1472 TMTGIAELRKTLKTKGAWGEDSEIEK
-1479 LRQELTNQKIDPT
+1479 LLKQAESM
-1492 VIDGLLDEARKAV
+1492 V

-1583 QLTKDSEDFY
+1583 QLTEDSVDFY
-1593 DNLELDLSEEVFD
+1593 NNLELTEGKIVDVS
-1606 ITGKYGKDNLVGI
+1606 GKYTPENLVGT
-1619 QAEYERWRDKTDE
+1619 QTLYENWKNKTVEGVKVNKDKD
-1632 NGFEINGD
+1632 
-1640 KYFSD
+1640 FSA
-1645 FIQEQKDKIGEE
+1645 FIKEQKDNVGAE
-1657 AGAAYK
+1657 ATAAYK
-1663 NLLESYAIQSIQAFG
+1663 NLLVSYAIQSIQAFG
-1678 LITTDIRNKLIEQ
+1678 LITTDIRNKLEEQ
-1691 GLDDA
+1691 GLDEA

-1722 ADIGKLPEVLKGIV
+1722 ADIGKLPEVLNGIV

-1758 NGKLDAATYAP
+1758 NGNLDAATYAP
-1769 IYAEAVNSARSDLE
+1769 IYAEAVNSARNDLE
-1783 DTLEGTLDGARAST
+1783 AALEGTLDGARAST
-1797 ERVAKLIENG
+1797 EYVKDLIEKGIVVINEE
-1807 VLVLNKK
+1807 
-1814 TGKYGYDLSSTT
+1814 TGKYQFDLSN
-1826 GYIQAMSDLYEQ
+1826 GEKFQQAIDQLKAQ
-1838 GYTTTQ
+1838 GYNLREASQ
-1844 AIQKVTESALSQG
+1844 ALASSALSQG
-1857 TDVSKIQNPLFIS
+1857 KKVNYDTNDYFTR
-1870 EYQYQLSQ
+1870 EYQYLLSQ
-1878 ARQEAVEGLQNAV
+1878 ARQEAIEGLQSAV
-1891 FDTTKSFDISTLY
+1891 FDTTKSIDISKLY
-1904 KNNTTVSS
+1904 QANKVA
-1912 KLNDLADKGAVR
+1912 LNILAAQGVIR
-1924 IEKDGEKVSLRIL
+1924 IEENGEKVAIQIVGGTIERIL
-1937 TTTIKN
+1937 ELITLLGGGDVKPDKSAI
-1943 ISSLIDTLAGGTDTS
+1943 IS
-1958 QNKASILATIN
+1958 TIN
-1969 SYLKSAQEGTLDREI
+1969 SYFDQGLTGELSKSAAEMLMERLGLSGDFSAYFEATSSGYKFKSNEVAKAI
-1984 AEWLLAQLP
+1984 ASQSANLMGQLP
-1993 DGTQFK
+1993 
-1999 DVFELTAGGYRAKN
+1999 R
-2013 IQDLRTKIA
+2013 
-2022 EQTTE
+2022 
-2027 LNEGIA
+2027 
-2033 LTVSQFQSQLEDYLS
+2033 TVSQFETDFNKLIK
-2048 AGYTLEQAIKAL
+2048 AGYTVEGAIKQL
-2060 GVKVGTVADII
+2060 GEVSRTAAEIMKNGPQNEYERVIYNTYKDVSNNVYSSLVQSLTDTV
-2071 KGNFSKNNKIAQY
+2071 S
-2084 QRAIYSTYQGAMD
+2084 
-2097 NIYSAMIDGLSN
+2097 
-2109 PSGAEIDL
+2109 EIDL
-2117 TKARQLGGEA
+2117 TKLKSSDNELYNELINGYVEVVETAEGEVYGYIKSSQADLIQFLRQKGISTGNTTILDGLAEYYETVAKMITDGINGDLTETNIKWLKARFKDANLTFIKAGKSFRMTEESAWAIVSALEKVDEVSSNITLDTFIQSMIETHYQLQSVSYVAQQIQDIE
-2127 YDNLKEMITVV
+2127 KEMITANEKDKKVLQQKLDV
-2138 ETETGEAF
+2138 YKKILEAS
-2146 GYLMNANQSDIL
+2146 QS
-2158 AVMRNLAIGG
+2158 
-2168 NSTVADKLAEFYNTI
+2168 S
-2183 AQMITDGM
+2183 
-2191 NGDLSAT
+2191 
-2198 NMEWLKKAFNL
+2198 
-2209 TDRAFIKTGTSFRL
+2209 
-2223 AEEGARRVAEQMYG
+2223 
-2237 IEKVAGNLTVEAL
+2237 
-2250 AKSLQTA
+2250 
-2257 DYRLQ
+2257 
-2262 SVATVMK
+2262 
-2269 EIAKIQE
+2269 
-2276 EMEGKQGE
+2276 
-2284 EQKALEE
+2284 
-2291 KLATYQEILKINRQN
+2291 
-2306 ASSFNIMSTP
+2306 ASSFNIMNNP
-2316 LGQGTE
+2316 LVDGADNVVE
-2322 NISAAYQGLAQARKL
+2322 AYKGYAQARKL
-2337 IADMNA
+2337 IEDMMAGNDKGLHLMDYENAIRIMEVNREKFTSETRSWADVLKLFDKDVVDAIDGNIVVNMEALAGKLNISFEKFGSSLLSGSKEAVQDIAKSQIELIDGQINMLKAIELMENLTTNGPVDLTGWLKVDKDGNIIQDLAADLGILIGKAKEAGQIDGGFQIGENGLTLDALLYQMKGGTENFEAWLNGDGQQFRADVQQFFKDLGLDFTAPNFDSADTNILKAVTDGLQKLVNGENGEGTEVSPEIKVTVKTDGTSYYIEGDETPYADLTELGTALAAKLGVEGLTIPEDPFSQSIPMDSKPKVDITCSPEGKWFVNGVETTEENLPTAIRNAMSIDQQNIGTNNDTVYGDDDVLAKMAVNAATSYILGNQEGDEESVKTALKENA
-2343 SYDEYGTHVIQFED
+2343 S
-2357 AVRFLEVGGDRI
+2357 LNN
-2369 AQSVGSWDKALKL
+2369 QSVGSDDATLT
-2382 FYEGT
+2382 GDINAT
-2387 VDTLNGQTVINM
+2387 VDTSIH
-2399 DAAAAKL
+2399 
-2406 GMSFDELSTAFSE
+2406 FDGTNYTA
-2419 GSEETVKSIAQ
+2419 
-2430 GEVETLD
+2430 D
-2437 AQIRMLEGIVAL
+2437 GI
-2449 EELTPDEDGK
+2449 DG
-2459 INLDSWIE
+2459 
-2467 YDEKGNQIGDK
+2467 
-2478 AKKIAEVLQ
+2478 
-2487 NVKDLLGEDFTI
+2487 
-2499 GQYVDENGKT
+2499 
-2509 ITVTF
+2509 TF
-2514 DRLIQELNEGTDSFT
+2514 DTKD
-2529 TFINKLTPQHQEE
+2529 K
-2542 IKNLFE
+2542 
-2548 GIDFKTVITGDENTD
+2548 
-2563 GYETMVAYFRK
+2563 VA
-2574 KYGIKDD
+2574 D
-2581 NTIDIGGG
+2581 
-2589 KSITPIATVE
+2589 
-2599 SEPKIS
+2599 
-2605 YTTGKPLSPQ
+2605 
-2615 ARGIRGTSAGAKIT
+2615 
-2629 AWEDK
+2629 
-2634 YGSLHPE
+2634 
-2641 ELGGKKPEAPK
+2641 
-2652 TGIKFNQDET
+2652 
-2662 ASVNV
+2662 
-2667 NIKFDGITYTIEGFD
+2667 
-2682 STFSTKEEALAAIA
+2682 AIA
-2696 EKYSIETQALEE
+2696 EKYKVDSRTLKEQIGKYDIPVNGSLDISFQTITPSYIVNGEILGTYDEATDAIAAGYEVE
-2708 KTAEITIPE
+2708 SKT
-2717 NATLR
+2717 
-2722 IDIITTSTQYYHDW
+2722 
-2736 SMTDTK
+2736 
-2742 EKAKDYFS
+2742 
-2750 KQYGLEDTVLPEK
+2750 LPEK
-2763 TARIS
+2763 TTDLDLPVNSTLDISFQTVAPSYTVGDKVSPTFDEAADAIGARAGIEDKKLDPKTITLT
-2768 QDIIVDFVATL
+2768 QDTIVNFKATL
-2779 YDKDGNPMPN
+2779 KDAEGNPIQEDN
-2789 VLDTGLDIKVVP
+2789 GLDTGIDVNIVP
-2801 QLDDFAA
+2801 NLGGFSTALWELIQKQEYDVSISPVIANGMELGKA
-2808 KITQAILEETYEVV
+2808 IQQAIDDRQYTV
-2822 LAPVIGNKTA
+2822 
-2832 LQDAIQEAINARTEY
+2832 QINPTW
-2847 IVSLTPQFSNPNF
+2847 PNHGGYTDG
-2860 SNGQTIQSFR
+2860 STIQSFNPD
-2870 GGSGSGSSSS
+2870 GKKKSSSS
-2880 SKKGRGS
+2880 TKSTNFTGVGSNVKEVNGANNLVLLDDALKTLASSFQTAAADAGTFSK
-2887 SSGADVASTSIANII
+2887 
-2902 KSSGLGAT
+2902 GLE
-2910 INGLSQ
+2910 
-2916 NLNDT
+2916 
-2921 RTSAIAF
+2921 
-2928 GASLKG
+2928 G
-2934 IIPSSIANSASS
+2934 IVPSSVALRASS
-2946 ARYSLSNLSSS
+2946 AKSALVELGTTTSS
-2957 VTQISNDLTQ
+2957 TITDLTT
-2967 IFAKI
+2967 IFNKI
-2972 RQLVDELK
+2972 EELIK
-2980 ERSGAA
+2980 KLREGLPTAA
-2986 KGNVALAKGSNDA
+2986 KGNVALAKGANGA

-3054 TRGRAIGGED
+3054 TRGCAIGGED
-3064 RAVAFATG
+3064 RAVAFAKG
-3072 SPEGPARASAKD
+3072 YPEGPARASASD
-3084 TLDALR
+3084 TIKRLEE
-3090 RLRAQWQ
+3090 LRAMWQ
-3097 SLLNLPASDLSK
+3097 HLLDLPASDLSK

-3247 EKGQSYWDK
+3247 ERGQSYWDK

-3478 QLETLNQQLDV
+3478 QLETLNQQLEV

-3583 PDMPRPSGGATTGSG
+3583 PDMPRPSGGATTGGGTSG
-3598 TSGSGTSTMANG
+3598 SGSGSGTSTIANG

-3727 STGMAMLH
+3727 STGVAMLH

>member
-1 MPIGGNGAITIPIN
+1 
-15 LKMQELGD
+15 
-23 GLEQLKK
+23 
-30 GLKGLKVDSSSYKE
+30 
-44 YDKQIQAIT
+44 
-53 RNLQK
+53 
-58 LEERAKQSF
+58 
-67 RTPVQANAFS
+67 
-77 NQLDALGIKVQN
+77 
-89 LAEKFKGTKF
+89 
-99 SEFSQDVFSPD
+99 
-110 QLRQLDELTEK
+110 
-121 LNQAKEAYDNFYES
+121 
-135 TFRKNIKS
+135 
-143 TSKITDIFKAKGL
+143 
-156 EKDLDTM
+156 
-163 SEREIQAQLNKWQSS
+163 
-178 NRTQRGTNMRAI
+178 
-190 TTTTAEHEALEKQ
+190 
-203 ITQYGD
+203 
-209 LAQKAQDAAAA
+209 
-220 VQAAKDALAD
+220 
-230 AQNELATATAKN
+230 
-242 QRVYKAT
+242 
-249 YSQVVAPLDNK
+249 
-260 LNTAQGLLGAFSSTN
+260 
-275 RQSDANFG
+275 
-283 NWFGKNNQLTKK
+283 
-295 GRETFT
+295 
-301 QTLASTFGISGEE
+301 
-314 LKAIGSANIKVVQE
+314 
-328 FLAKQIA
+328 
-335 DLTKQRE
+335 
-342 EAVAKISTSKAMTA
+342 
-356 AQGKVDAAQASLTAA
+356 
-371 TDQQN
+371 
-376 EIARMQ
+376 
-382 VEVQNLTAQRDNLQT
+382 
-397 RLGEA
+397 
-402 QQKQRALEEENRQLK
+402 
-417 EAREALQETMRD
+417 
-429 TNTVTANS
+429 
-437 QQAKNL
+437 
-443 QDQTNAYANYTKE
+443 
-456 CAEAN
+456 
-461 GAQRDFAAGAD
+461 
-472 KLHNTLQQ
+472 
-480 NKNALSEYSLQYNN
+480 
-494 LENAMSQAHGI
+494 
-505 KMAVNRWF
+505 
-513 GLHEVINLTKRAIRD
+513 
-528 AFSTIKELDSVMTQ
+528 
-542 IAVVTDMTT
+542 
-551 ADLWAQMPT
+551 
-560 YSAIANEY
+560 
-568 GTSIKGVYEVSQ
+568 
-580 IYYQMGL
+580 
-587 QTNDVFALTTETLK
+587 
-601 MAKIAAIDYA
+601 
-611 TAADYMT
+611 
-618 VAIRGF
+618 
-624 KMEMADAARVTDV
+624 MEMTDAARVTDV

-649 QELAEAMSKTASGI
+649 QELAEAMSRTASGI

-831 TDSGIEEAIKWVI
+831 TDSGIEEAIKNVI
-844 TALTG
+844 TALTD

-1062 DSNDAKQQFL
+1062 DNNDAKQQFL

-1087 QYDADGNRI
+1087 QYDAEGNKI
-1096 IKLTELQKKLNE
+1096 IQLTELQKKLNE
-1108 EKSKYREDVWD
+1108 EKAGYRESAWD
-1119 SAWANY
+1119 SATLNYKTAIETLNKAKNSWEKNGGSDIAQDLYTLTYSFDTGKTGQYNEDTFLSAYSEYTKFMTEAQKQYFKNFYNLADVYSKSGNQDEENANY
-1125 DAAKA
+1125 LAM
-1130 KYDTALSPISKEI
+1130 KE
-1143 KTQLKYIGGVNMTGE
+1143 YFGNEEGV
-1158 GGNLRY
+1158 
-1164 LQADILEEAY
+1164 QVI
-1174 AKGTTQSTIMQ
+1174 Q
-1185 QLLKDAESAQR
+1185 QLLK
-1196 AVDIFGQ
+1196 G
-1203 YAIDV
+1203 
-1208 YKNAVNNSKRLNS
+1208 
-1221 GTDQANSVKKT
+1221 
-1232 ALNYARALEKMIN
+1232 
-1245 SDEVIEARNNLKQ
+1245 VIETDGENTGLVSDLQNYIKLYNSYQEAIKGVSNAA
-1258 QQKTSARSIMSST
+1258 KTTAYSITSST
-1271 FHYGDKTYDAYS
+1271 FHYGDDTFEAYS
-1283 PIYQAGKSAGFDMD
+1283 PIYQSAKSAGFDLD
-1297 QYIGNI
+1297 QYISNIIVNYDDETYQALLDNEEAWAAEAQRLAEEFKNNI
-1303 LGNLKEEEFEALKA
+1303 LNNKNTANFVGDIQNKSKAEIEKFKEENKEVYEALLDDSWKDL
-1317 NKEEFAKRA
+1317 EE
-1326 QELAEGFQKAYLNNP
+1326 
-1341 EDAKFISEVQDKSQ
+1341 
-1355 TEIRDFIQKDPV
+1355 
-1367 AWSNYVTYLQPT
+1367 
-1379 WEEIQNNLIEGV
+1379 NLTKGIEGIMDIYS
-1391 NALNEMIKEKLSNGG
+1391 EGHFGGSFYTQLS
-1406 PENTWLND
+1406 
-1414 YEDLASYVTTSNLS
+1414 SYVTSNNLS
-1428 LWRAIVENDID
+1428 LWREIAENDAEHFED
-1439 SFDMYY
+1439 YY
-1445 GMVATLAETGQYAIK
+1445 NLVAELAKNNQFSIA
-1460 DITNVVLQGDLS
+1460 DITNTVLKADLS
-1472 TFTGIEK
+1472 TMSGIAE
-1479 LRQELTNQKIDPT
+1479 LRKTLKTKGAWSEDSEIES
-1492 VIDGLLDEARKAV
+1492 LLKQAESMV

-1593 DNLELDLSEEVFD
+1593 DSLELDLSEEVFD

-1657 AGAAYK
+1657 AEAAYK

-1678 LITTDIRNKLIEQ
+1678 LITTDIRTELEAQ
-1691 GLDDA
+1691 GIDV
-1696 QIKELED
+1696 KKLED
-1703 KYLGSTTTSTLFST
+1703 KYLGSATTSTLFST
-1717 GKIDI
+1717 GKIDVANI
-1722 ADIGKLPEVLKGIV
+1722 NKLPQELQEYVNKTTGQITDYGKALEALAMGIEEGTI
-1736 DTETGKILNYKDALT
+1736 DPS
-1751 KLRENIE
+1751 
-1758 NGKLDAATYAP
+1758 YAS
-1769 IYAEAVNSARSDLE
+1769 IYAEAVNSARNDLE
-1783 DTLEGTLDGARAST
+1783 DALEGTLDGARAST

-1814 TGKYGYDLSSTT
+1814 TGKYGYDLSSAT
-1826 GYIQAMSDLYEQ
+1826 GYNQAMFDLRAQ

-1857 TDVSKIQNPLFIS
+1857 TDVSKIQNPLFTS

-1878 ARQEAVEGLQNAV
+1878 ARKDAVEGLQNAV

-1958 QNKASILATIN
+1958 QNKASILSTIN

-1993 DGTQFK
+1993 NAPEFEQ
-1999 DVFELTAGGYRAKN
+1999 VFELTAEGYRAKD
-2013 IQDLRTKIA
+2013 IQKLRTQIA
-2022 EQTTE
+2022 GQTTE

-2060 GVKVGTVADII
+2060 GVKVGAVADII

-2109 PSGAEIDL
+2109 PSGTEIDL
-2117 TKARQLGGEA
+2117 TKARQLGGEV

-2146 GYLMNANQSDIL
+2146 GYLMDANQSSIL
-2158 AVMRNLAIGG
+2158 AMMRNLAIGG

-2198 NMEWLKKAFNL
+2198 NMEWLKKAFKL

-2237 IEKVAGNLTVEAL
+2237 IEEVAGNLTVEAL

-2357 AVRFLEVGGDRI
+2357 AARFLEVGGDRI
-2369 AQSVGSWDKALKL
+2369 AKGVGSWDKAIKL

-2387 VDTLNGQTVINM
+2387 VKTLDNQTVIDM

-2419 GSEETVKSIAQ
+2419 GSEETVKSIAK

-2529 TFINKLTPQHQEE
+2529 TFINKLTPQLQEE

-2589 KSITPIATVE
+2589 KSITPTATVE

-2615 ARGIRGTSAGAKIT
+2615 ARGVRGTSAGAKIT

-2634 YGSLHPE
+2634 YSSLHPE

-2682 STFSTKEEALAAIA
+2682 STFPTKEEALAAIA

-2822 LAPVIGNKTA
+2822 LAPVIGDKTA

-2880 SKKGRGS
+2880 SKKGRSS

-2916 NLNDT
+2916 KLNDT

-3020 YIAGQSGAE
+3020 YIAGQGGAE

-3064 RAVAFATG
+3064 RAVAFAKG

-3090 RLRAQWQ
+3090 KLRAQWQ
-3097 SLLNLPASDLSK
+3097 SLLKLPASDLSK

-3181 YAVLSELQ
+3181 YATLSELQ

-3247 EKGQSYWDK
+3247 ERGQSYWDK
-3256 EGKNLYTGSFKV
+3256 EGKNLYKGSFKV

-3296 ELLYNSEGG
+3296 ELLYNSEGS

-3478 QLETLNQQLDV
+3478 QLETLNQQLEV

-3572 TKPNT
+3572 TKPDT

-3583 PDMPRPSGGATTGSG
+3583 PDMPRPSGGATTGGG
-3598 TSGSGTSTMANG
+3598 TNSNNNGAKG
-3610 LAAPQE
+3610 LAEPQE
-3616 IDVENTGVYEDRT
+3616 ITISHYGKIEGDTSGTPVVRSVTGDV
-3629 LTPTVRQVSKSDV
+3629 P
-3642 IDIYKVGGYYTKKDG
+3642 YYVAGNGKTIAWEEKKFLPK
-3657 THGKYAWEVNGKL
+3657 GKYFDYNQVINRQRTS
-3670 PAGKYYDFNGEIYRN
+3670 DNRTF
-3685 PGAKHRRIIYSATSG
+3685 HRTIIYDAETG
-3700 KVYYVYDKTYLPN
+3700 KPYYIMEDKYRSLS
-3713 AKKISSYSSGGMNY
+3713 KVVSSYSSGGMNY

>member
-1 MPIGGNGAITIPIN
+1 
-15 LKMQELGD
+15 
-23 GLEQLKK
+23 
-30 GLKGLKVDSSSYKE
+30 
-44 YDKQIQAIT
+44 
-53 RNLQK
+53 
-58 LEERAKQSF
+58 
-67 RTPVQANAFS
+67 
-77 NQLDALGIKVQN
+77 
-89 LAEKFKGTKF
+89 
-99 SEFSQDVFSPD
+99 
-110 QLRQLDELTEK
+110 
-121 LNQAKEAYDNFYES
+121 
-135 TFRKNIKS
+135 
-143 TSKITDIFKAKGL
+143 
-156 EKDLDTM
+156 
-163 SEREIQAQLNKWQSS
+163 
-178 NRTQRGTNMRAI
+178 
-190 TTTTAEHEALEKQ
+190 
-203 ITQYGD
+203 
-209 LAQKAQDAAAA
+209 
-220 VQAAKDALAD
+220 
-230 AQNELATATAKN
+230 
-242 QRVYKAT
+242 
-249 YSQVVAPLDNK
+249 
-260 LNTAQGLLGAFSSTN
+260 
-275 RQSDANFG
+275 
-283 NWFGKNNQLTKK
+283 
-295 GRETFT
+295 
-301 QTLASTFGISGEE
+301 
-314 LKAIGSANIKVVQE
+314 
-328 FLAKQIA
+328 
-335 DLTKQRE
+335 
-342 EAVAKISTSKAMTA
+342 
-356 AQGKVDAAQASLTAA
+356 
-371 TDQQN
+371 
-376 EIARMQ
+376 
-382 VEVQNLTAQRDNLQT
+382 
-397 RLGEA
+397 
-402 QQKQRALEEENRQLK
+402 
-417 EAREALQETMRD
+417 
-429 TNTVTANS
+429 
-437 QQAKNL
+437 
-443 QDQTNAYANYTKE
+443 
-456 CAEAN
+456 
-461 GAQRDFAAGAD
+461 
-472 KLHNTLQQ
+472 
-480 NKNALSEYSLQYNN
+480 
-494 LENAMSQAHGI
+494 
-505 KMAVNRWF
+505 
-513 GLHEVINLTKRAIRD
+513 
-528 AFSTIKELDSVMTQ
+528 
-542 IAVVTDMTT
+542 
-551 ADLWAQMPT
+551 
-560 YSAIANEY
+560 
-568 GTSIKGVYEVSQ
+568 
-580 IYYQMGL
+580 
-587 QTNDVFALTTETLK
+587 
-601 MAKIAAIDYA
+601 
-611 TAADYMT
+611 
-618 VAIRGF
+618 
-624 KMEMADAARVTDV
+624 
-637 YSALAASFAVDT
+637 
-649 QELAEAMSKTASGI
+649 
-663 ASVGVSFESASAM
+663 
-676 ITTITAATRE
+676 
-686 SASVI
+686 
-691 GSSLKSLS
+691 
-699 ARYGSIKTDPSAL
+699 
-712 VDAEGQ
+712 
-718 EISLNKID
+718 
-726 KALKSIGV
+726 
-734 SIKDAN
+734 
-740 GQLRDMDD
+740 MDD

-753 GEKWNILNRNE
+753 GEKWSTLNRNE
-764 QRFVATAFAG
+764 QRYVATAFAG

-831 TDSGIEEAIKWVI
+831 ADSGIEKAIKNVI
-844 TALTG
+844 TGLTN
-849 ILTKLN
+849 ILNGLN
-855 KLPKIGKFISASALA
+855 KLPKAFKKIPVSALMQIAVIIKGVKALALLIVLQIQKAIQQVKNAADNAIKGTSRNAQA
-870 QVASIV
+870 QVLTLSEKIK
-876 NGIRALLNG
+876 
-885 IVQLIINAIDKLKE
+885 KLKNDW
-899 KAKRAAQEA
+899 Q
-908 GEEARRQ
+908 GM
-915 AEATGQSIENATNP
+915 TGVQRG
-929 YDAKIAKGTKIA
+929 AKIAPYA
-941 NYMSMAG
+941 SMIGAG
-948 GVATI
+948 LSI
-953 AGMAINNPTAS
+953 AGSAS
-964 SVVSGL
+964 SNLTAGTVMSGAGSIISGAASGL
-970 GTTASLAGMGVQL
+970 TMTGSWIGAGV
-983 GTFAGIPGQIIG
+983 
-995 GALGGVIGLFKLFSD
+995 GALVGVIKLISD
-1010 LSTAAE
+1010 LSSLEE
-1016 REAEQKLEE
+1016 RKAEQKLEE

-1062 DSNDAKQQFL
+1062 DNNDAKQQFL

-1087 QYDADGNRI
+1087 QYDAEGNKI
-1096 IKLTELQKKLNE
+1096 IQLTELQKKLNE
-1108 EKSKYREDVWD
+1108 EKAGYRENVWD
-1119 SAWANY
+1119 SAKADYEKVVQNRNNNNDLFNLGKSIVTT
-1125 DAAKA
+1125 DAGNKGARKFSI
-1130 KYDTALSPISKEI
+1130 LGQISKDFFEEYEALFPI
-1143 KTQLKYIGGVNMTGE
+1143 FYTTYGAGDSPDKYYQLISSQGPAMLADLQKISNFYKDNKTISTDAQTVLDNFIDK
-1158 GGNLRY
+1158 LQSY
-1164 LQADILEEAY
+1164 L
-1174 AKGTTQSTIMQ
+1174 
-1185 QLLKDAESAQR
+1185 
-1196 AVDIFGQ
+1196 
-1203 YAIDV
+1203 
-1208 YKNAVNNSKRLNS
+1208 NNN
-1221 GTDQANSVKKT
+1221 
-1232 ALNYARALEKMIN
+1232 
-1245 SDEVIEARNNLKQ
+1245 EVLQ
-1258 QQKTSARSIMSST
+1258 QQKTSAQSIMSST
-1271 FHYGDKTYDAYS
+1271 FHYGDDTFEAYS
-1283 PIYQAGKSAGFDMD
+1283 PIYQAGKNAGFDLD

-1303 LGNLKEEEFEALKA
+1303 IGNYDEKRYQALLDNEKEWA
-1317 NKEEFAKRA
+1317 KEA
-1326 QELAEGFQKAYLNNP
+1326 QELAEGFQEAYLNNP
-1341 EDAKFISEVQDKSQ
+1341 EDAKFIGDVKNQSQ
-1355 TEIRDFIQKDPV
+1355 ADIINFINKDGTDS
-1367 AWSNYVTYLQPT
+1367 ASNYQKYLEAT
-1379 WEEIQNNLIEGV
+1379 WEEMLNNLEEGINLV
-1391 NALNEMIKEKLSNGG
+1391 RETMTEYDGSI
-1406 PENTWLND
+1406 D
-1414 YEDLASYVTTSNLS
+1414 YSGLEEFITSSNLS
-1428 LWRAIVENDID
+1428 LWRGIAENDAEHFED
-1439 SFDMYY
+1439 YY
-1445 GMVATLAETGQYAIK
+1445 DLVAELAENNQFSIA
-1460 DITNVVLQGDLS
+1460 DITNAVLKADLS
-1472 TFTGIEK
+1472 TMTGI
-1479 LRQELTNQKIDPT
+1479 QELENTLKTNGMYQVNQEKIEE
-1492 VIDGLLDEARKAV
+1492 LLREARSKV
-1505 KINPALE
+1505 KFNPALE
-1512 FAAMFDTYKKA
+1512 FAAMLDSYTSA

-1547 TKMGKSINEFTQKE
+1547 AKMGTSIDQFVQKE
-1561 GKFYVSQEQFWN
+1561 GKFFVSQEQFWEYAN
-1573 YVNTQ
+1573 QQIPSVSDMVDKNKKFYESLQESRGTISGINPDTEEVYSKEQ
-1578 LPSIQ
+1578 LQVVQSQYESWKNKRDKEGNQP
-1583 QLTKDSEDFY
+1583 
-1593 DNLELDLSEEVFD
+1593 NLERSFIEFRDEQ
-1606 ITGKYGKDNLVGI
+1606 IKNA
-1619 QAEYERWRDKTDE
+1619 QAE
-1632 NGFEINGD
+1632 
-1640 KYFSD
+1640 
-1645 FIQEQKDKIGEE
+1645 
-1657 AGAAYK
+1657 AVAAYK
-1663 NLLESYAIQSIQAFG
+1663 SLITNYAIQSIQTFG
-1678 LITTDIRNKLIEQ
+1678 KISNVIKRDLE
-1691 GLDDA
+1691 DA
-1696 QIKELED
+1696 GYTPEQIKELED
-1703 KYLGSTTTSTLFST
+1703 KYLGSVTTSTLFST
-1717 GKIDI
+1717 GKIDV
-1722 ADIGKLPEVLKGIV
+1722 ADIGKLPEVLQDIV
-1736 DTETGKILNYKDALT
+1736 DTETGKITNYKDALT
-1751 KLRENIE
+1751 TLYNGIKD
-1758 NGKLDAATYAP
+1758 GKLDAATYAP

-1783 DTLEGTLDGARAST
+1783 AALEGTLDGARAST
-1797 ERVAKLIENG
+1797 EYVKDLIEDG
-1807 VLVLNKK
+1807 VLVINEE
-1814 TGKYGYDLSSTT
+1814 TGKYQFDLSSAENYRKALKELRDK
-1826 GYIQAMSDLYEQ
+1826 GYSHRQANQELAS
-1838 GYTTTQ
+1838 
-1844 AIQKVTESALSQG
+1844 SALAQG
-1857 TDVSKIQNPLFIS
+1857 QSIDYNTSTYFTQ

-1878 ARQEAVEGLQNAV
+1878 ARQDAIEGVQNAV
-1891 FDTTKSFDISTLY
+1891 FDITKDFDISTLY
-1904 KNNTTVSS
+1904 NNDTNVKS
-1912 KLNDLADKGAVR
+1912 KIDTLAIQGKVR
-1924 IEKDGEKVSLRIL
+1924 IDKDKEKVSIQIL
-1937 TTTIKN
+1937 GNTISTI
-1943 ISSLIDTLAGGTDTS
+1943 ISLMDTLAGGTDTS

-1993 DGTQFK
+1993 DGTQFEA
-1999 DVFELTAGGYRAKN
+1999 VFELTAGGYRAKN

-2027 LNEGIA
+2027 LNKDIT

-2071 KGNFSKNNKIAQY
+2071 KGKFSSDNIAAHQY
-2084 QRAIYSTYQGAMD
+2084 ERVIYSTYQGAMD

-2237 IEKVAGNLTVEAL
+2237 IEKVAGNLTVSAL

-2369 AQSVGSWDKALKL
+2369 AKSVGSWDKALKL

-2419 GSEETVKSIAQ
+2419 GSEETVKSIAK

-2459 INLDSWIE
+2459 INLNSWIE

-2529 TFINKLTPQHQEE
+2529 TFINKLTPQLQEE

-2589 KSITPIATVE
+2589 KSITPTATVE

-2615 ARGIRGTSAGAKIT
+2615 ARGIRGTSIGAKIT

-3064 RAVAFATG
+3064 RAVAFAKG

-3097 SLLNLPASDLSK
+3097 SLLDLPASDLSK

-3247 EKGQSYWDK
+3247 ERGQSYWDK

-3305 SNIGKNASETA
+3305 SNVGKNASETA

-3478 QLETLNQQLDV
+3478 QLETLNQQLEV

-3566 GNSKDY
+3566 GNSKHY

-3583 PDMPRPSGGATTGSG
+3583 LDMPRPSGGATTGGG
-3598 TSGSGTSTMANG
+3598 TSGNGSGTATMTNG
-3610 LAAPQE
+3610 LAAPQPV
-3616 IDVENTGVYEDRT
+3616 DVSYTKLTGDT
-3629 LTPTVRQVSKSDV
+3629 TGTPTVRKVKGGSV
-3642 IDIYKVGGYYTKKDG
+3642 RMYKEGGYWIDPDNKDK
-3657 THGKYAWEVNGKL
+3657 GKQLLAWSATAGYL
-3670 PAGKYYDFNGEIYRN
+3670 PAGKYYDYGQNIYRN
-3685 PGAKHRRIIYSATSG
+3685 PKASHRRVIYDAATG
-3700 KVYYVYDKTYLPN
+3700 QPYYVFIDDY
-3713 AKKISSYSSGGMNY
+3713 KKGSTVVSSYSSGGMNY

-3778 IASTTNNNSSVD
+3778 IASTTNNNSSID

-3816 FDEMIKMSR
+3816 FDEMIKLSR

>member
-1 MPIGGNGAITIPIN
+1 
-15 LKMQELGD
+15 
-23 GLEQLKK
+23 
-30 GLKGLKVDSSSYKE
+30 
-44 YDKQIQAIT
+44 
-53 RNLQK
+53 
-58 LEERAKQSF
+58 
-67 RTPVQANAFS
+67 
-77 NQLDALGIKVQN
+77 
-89 LAEKFKGTKF
+89 
-99 SEFSQDVFSPD
+99 
-110 QLRQLDELTEK
+110 
-121 LNQAKEAYDNFYES
+121 
-135 TFRKNIKS
+135 
-143 TSKITDIFKAKGL
+143 
-156 EKDLDTM
+156 
-163 SEREIQAQLNKWQSS
+163 
-178 NRTQRGTNMRAI
+178 
-190 TTTTAEHEALEKQ
+190 
-203 ITQYGD
+203 
-209 LAQKAQDAAAA
+209 
-220 VQAAKDALAD
+220 
-230 AQNELATATAKN
+230 
-242 QRVYKAT
+242 
-249 YSQVVAPLDNK
+249 
-260 LNTAQGLLGAFSSTN
+260 
-275 RQSDANFG
+275 
-283 NWFGKNNQLTKK
+283 
-295 GRETFT
+295 
-301 QTLASTFGISGEE
+301 
-314 LKAIGSANIKVVQE
+314 
-328 FLAKQIA
+328 
-335 DLTKQRE
+335 
-342 EAVAKISTSKAMTA
+342 
-356 AQGKVDAAQASLTAA
+356 
-371 TDQQN
+371 
-376 EIARMQ
+376 
-382 VEVQNLTAQRDNLQT
+382 
-397 RLGEA
+397 
-402 QQKQRALEEENRQLK
+402 
-417 EAREALQETMRD
+417 
-429 TNTVTANS
+429 
-437 QQAKNL
+437 
-443 QDQTNAYANYTKE
+443 
-456 CAEAN
+456 
-461 GAQRDFAAGAD
+461 
-472 KLHNTLQQ
+472 
-480 NKNALSEYSLQYNN
+480 
-494 LENAMSQAHGI
+494 
-505 KMAVNRWF
+505 
-513 GLHEVINLTKRAIRD
+513 
-528 AFSTIKELDSVMTQ
+528 
-542 IAVVTDMTT
+542 
-551 ADLWAQMPT
+551 
-560 YSAIANEY
+560 
-568 GTSIKGVYEVSQ
+568 
-580 IYYQMGL
+580 
-587 QTNDVFALTTETLK
+587 
-601 MAKIAAIDYA
+601 
-611 TAADYMT
+611 
-618 VAIRGF
+618 
-624 KMEMADAARVTDV
+624 
-637 YSALAASFAVDT
+637 
-649 QELAEAMSKTASGI
+649 
-663 ASVGVSFESASAM
+663 
-676 ITTITAATRE
+676 
-686 SASVI
+686 
-691 GSSLKSLS
+691 
-699 ARYGSIKTDPSAL
+699 
-712 VDAEGQ
+712 
-718 EISLNKID
+718 
-726 KALKSIGV
+726 
-734 SIKDAN
+734 
-740 GQLRDMDD
+740 MDD

-753 GEKWNILNRNE
+753 GEKWDTLNRNE

-831 TDSGIEEAIKWVI
+831 TDSGIEKAIKNVI
-844 TALTG
+844 TGLTNILNRLNKMPKLFKVIPLNALTMIASIISG
-849 ILTKLN
+849 VKLLAQAIAN
-855 KLPKIGKFISASALA
+855 KIIAAIEQVREKARQAIHDTEQEANASADRTS
-870 QVASIV
+870 QHIQN
-876 NGIRALLNG
+876 NGKGGTTGKTSG
-885 IVQLIINAIDKLKE
+885 IVGSSK
-899 KAKRAAQEA
+899 
-908 GEEARRQ
+908 G
-915 AEATGQSIENATNP
+915 
-929 YDAKIAKGTKIA
+929 YKIA
-941 NYMSMAG
+941 S
-948 GVATI
+948 GVQI
-953 AGMAINNPTAS
+953 AGSVLSLLGSSGIIKNETANT
-964 SVVSGL
+964 VISGI
-970 GTTASLAGMGVQL
+970 GRTASLGATGFKVGGPWGAL
-983 GTFAGIPGQIIG
+983 IG
-995 GALGGVIGLFKLFSD
+995 GGLGVVLGIIDLFNVK
-1010 LSTAAE
+1010 A

-1025 LKQAADEAENKRL
+1025 LKQKADEAENKRL

-1044 SGLEDYV
+1044 SNLEDYV

-1072 DLNAEIAEKYPDLLI
+1072 DLNAEIAEKYPDLLVK
-1087 QYDADGNRI
+1087 YDAEGNKI
-1096 IKLTELQKKLNE
+1096 IQLTELQKKLNE
-1108 EKSKYREDVWD
+1108 EKAGYRENVWD
-1119 SAWANY
+1119 SAKTRYNSAVAEYEMNTEE
-1125 DAAKA
+1125 KI
-1130 KYDTALSPISKEI
+1130 KEALDEDMSLIMSLTGSFYGPNKNQNVREWLTTRRYSSDDEEN
-1143 KTQLKYIGGVNMTGE
+1143 LKI
-1158 GGNLRY
+1158 
-1164 LQADILEEAY
+1164 
-1174 AKGTTQSTIMQ
+1174 Q
-1185 QLLKDAESAQR
+1185 QLFSQFLDYGGSDEDFIKQNGMSLLPYLE
-1196 AVDIFGQ
+1196 
-1203 YAIDV
+1203 DV
-1208 YKNAVNNSKRLNS
+1208 YKEIPKAYQLSSSLFDYMGNLQDYFDNPAKRKLF
-1221 GTDQANSVKKT
+1221 QEQ
-1232 ALNYARALEKMIN
+1232 RA
-1245 SDEVIEARNNLKQ
+1245 
-1258 QQKTSARSIMSST
+1258 SAYSIMSST
-1271 FHYGDKTYDAYS
+1271 FHYGDDTFEDYS
-1283 PIYQAGKSAGFDMD
+1283 PIFQSAKSAGFDLD

-1303 LGNLKEEEFEALKA
+1303 IGNYDPERYKELLESEEDWALEA
-1317 NKEEFAKRA
+1317 
-1326 QELAEGFQKAYLNNP
+1326 QQLAEGFQEAYLNNP
-1341 EDAKFISEVQDKSQ
+1341 ENAKFIGDVKNQSQ
-1355 TEIRDFIQKDPV
+1355 ADIINFINKDGI
-1367 AWSNYVTYLQPT
+1367 ASASNYQKYLEAT
-1379 WEEIQNNLIEGV
+1379 WEEMLNSLEEGINLVRETMTEYDGSIDYNG
-1391 NALNEMIKEKLSNGG
+1391 LKEFITS
-1406 PENTWLND
+1406 
-1414 YEDLASYVTTSNLS
+1414 SNLS
-1428 LWRAIVENDID
+1428 LWREIAENDAEHFED
-1439 SFDMYY
+1439 YY
-1445 GMVATLAETGQYAIK
+1445 DLVAELAENNQFSIA
-1460 DITNVVLQGDLS
+1460 DITNAVLKADLS
-1472 TFTGIEK
+1472 TMTGI
-1479 LRQELTNQKIDPT
+1479 QELENTLKTNGMYQVNQEKIEE
-1492 VIDGLLDEARKAV
+1492 LLKEARSKV
-1505 KINPALE
+1505 KFNPALE
-1512 FAAMFDTYKKA
+1512 FAAMLDSYTSA

-1547 TKMGKSINEFTQKE
+1547 AKMGTSIDQFMQKE
-1561 GKFYVSQEQFWN
+1561 GKFFVSQEQFWEYAN
-1573 YVNTQ
+1573 Q
-1578 LPSIQ
+1578 QIPSVSDMVD
-1583 QLTKDSEDFY
+1583 KNKKFY
-1593 DNLELDLSEEVFD
+1593 ESLQESGGTISGINPDTEEVYSEEQLQVVQSQY
-1606 ITGKYGKDNLVGI
+1606 KSWKN
-1619 QAEYERWRDKTDE
+1619 KKDE
-1632 NGFEINGD
+1632 NGELLNVN
-1640 KYFSD
+1640 KS
-1645 FIQEQKDKIGEE
+1645 FIEFQQEQIKNAQVE
-1657 AGAAYK
+1657 AVAAYK
-1663 NLLESYAIQSIQAFG
+1663 SLITNYAIQSIQTFG
-1678 LITTDIRNKLIEQ
+1678 KIDDTIKDELKKQNIDVEKLE
-1691 GLDDA
+1691 
-1696 QIKELED
+1696 E
-1703 KYLGSTTTSTLFST
+1703 KYRTPTTTSTLFST

-1758 NGKLDAATYAP
+1758 NGELDAATYAP
-1769 IYAEAVNSARSDLE
+1769 IYAENVNSAKKDLE
-1783 DTLEGTLDGARAST
+1783 AALNGTLDGSRG
-1797 ERVAKLIENG
+1797 EVEWVAKLIEDG
-1807 VLVLNKK
+1807 VLIINEE
-1814 TGKYGYDLSSTT
+1814 TGKYQFDLSSAENYRKALKELRDK
-1826 GYIQAMSDLYEQ
+1826 GYSHRQANQELAS
-1838 GYTTTQ
+1838 
-1844 AIQKVTESALSQG
+1844 SALAQG
-1857 TDVSKIQNPLFIS
+1857 QSIDYNTSTYFTQ

-1878 ARQEAVEGLQNAV
+1878 ARQDAIEGVQNAV
-1891 FDTTKSFDISTLY
+1891 FDITKDFDISTLY
-1904 KNNTTVSS
+1904 KNDTTISS
-1912 KLNDLADKGAVR
+1912 ELDKLAFEGAVR

-1958 QNKASILATIN
+1958 QNKASILSTIN

-2027 LNEGIA
+2027 LNKDIT

-2048 AGYTLEQAIKAL
+2048 AGYTLEQAIAAL

-2071 KGNFSKNNKIAQY
+2071 KGNFSSDNTAAHQY
-2084 QRAIYSTYQGAMD
+2084 ERVIYSTYQGAMD

-2109 PSGAEIDL
+2109 PSGTEIDL
-2117 TKARQLGGEA
+2117 TKARQLGGEV
-2127 YDNLKEMITVV
+2127 YDNLKEMMTVV

-2198 NMEWLKKAFNL
+2198 NIEWLQKAFKL
-2209 TDRAFIKTGTSFRL
+2209 TDRMFVKAGTSFRL
-2223 AEEGARRVAEQMYG
+2223 TEEGARRIYTTMNG
-2237 IEKVAGNLTVEAL
+2237 IDAIAGNLSLSVF
-2250 AKSLQTA
+2250 AKSLQEA
-2257 DYRLQ
+2257 DYKLQ
-2262 SVATVMK
+2262 SVSAVSK
-2269 EIAKIQE
+2269 EIVRL
-2276 EMEGKQGE
+2276 
-2284 EQKALEE
+2284 QKEITKAHDDKRKTLENELAL
-2291 KLATYQEILKINRQN
+2291 YQEILKVNQQN
-2306 ASSFNIMSTP
+2306 ASSFNMMNNPIM
-2316 LGQGTE
+2316 GGAE
-2322 NISAAYQGLAQARKL
+2322 NAIEAYKGLAQARQA
-2337 IADMNA
+2337 IADMKTTN
-2343 SYDEYGTHVIQFED
+2343 EYGMNAMDPTNAIRLAEISEQNLMGILEKGKNMADVYAAFGKSMRDIGGNVVID
-2357 AVRFLEVGGDRI
+2357 MSAVATNLGVSFDDLG
-2369 AQSVGSWDKALKL
+2369 AAFSNGSDTALKDIAKSQ
-2382 FYEGT
+2382 
-2387 VDTLNGQTVINM
+2387 VDM
-2399 DAAAAKL
+2399 
-2406 GMSFDELSTAFSE
+2406 
-2419 GSEETVKSIAQ
+2419 
-2430 GEVETLD
+2430 LD
-2437 AQIRMLEGIVAL
+2437 AQIQVLEGVVAM
-2449 EELTPDEDGK
+2449 EDLTMNRDEGGNID
-2459 INLDSWIE
+2459 LSSWITF
-2467 YDEKGNQIGDK
+2467 DDDKNVIDK
-2478 AKKIAEVLQ
+2478 AKNLGATLKQVRKELGENGGFVIAEDED
-2487 NVKDLLGEDFTI
+2487 VKI
-2499 GQYVDENGKT
+2499 
-2509 ITVTF
+2509 TF
-2514 DRLIQELNEGTDSFT
+2514 DTLIAELDKGAGSFENYLNT
-2529 TFINKLTPQHQEE
+2529 LSPKLQKDIQA
-2542 IKNLFE
+2542 LFD
-2548 GIDFKTVITGDENTD
+2548 GIDFKAIFFGDENVNAN
-2563 GYETMVAYFRK
+2563 ETMADYLRK

-2589 KSITPIATVE
+2589 KSITPTATVE

-2615 ARGIRGTSAGAKIT
+2615 ARGVRGTSAGAKIT

-2634 YGSLHPE
+2634 YSSLHPE

-2708 KTAEITIPE
+2708 KTAEIIIPE

-2916 NLNDT
+2916 KLNDT

-3020 YIAGQSGAE
+3020 YIAGQGGAE

-3064 RAVAFATG
+3064 RAVAFAKG
-3072 SPEGPARASAKD
+3072 SPEGPAHASASD
-3084 TLDALR
+3084 TLKRLQE
-3090 RLRAQWQ
+3090 LRAMWQ
-3097 SLLNLPASDLSK
+3097 SLLSAAPSDLSK

-3181 YAVLSELQ
+3181 YATLSELQ

-3237 ILAELNRQSN
+3237 ILAELNRQSS
-3247 EKGQSYWDK
+3247 ERGQSYWDK
-3256 EGKNLYTGSFKV
+3256 EGKSLYKGSFKV
-3268 NGKQTIKGS
+3268 NKKQTIEGS
-3277 SGGAAAQLMYL
+3277 KGGAAAQLMYL

-3478 QLETLNQQLDV
+3478 QLETLNQQLEV

-3535 QKNSEDSKETLK
+3535 QKNSEDSKEILK

-3572 TKPNT
+3572 TKPDT

-3583 PDMPRPSGGATTGSG
+3583 PDMPRPSGGTTTGSG
-3598 TSGSGTSTMANG
+3598 TNSNNNGAKG
-3610 LAAPQE
+3610 LAEPQE
-3616 IDVENTGVYEDRT
+3616 ITISHYGKIKGDTSGTPVVRSVTGDV
-3629 LTPTVRQVSKSDV
+3629 P
-3642 IDIYKVGGYYTKKDG
+3642 YYVAGNGKTIAWEEKKFLPK
-3657 THGKYAWEVNGKL
+3657 GKYFDYNQVINRQRTS
-3670 PAGKYYDFNGEIYRN
+3670 DNRTF
-3685 PGAKHRRIIYSATSG
+3685 HRTIIYDAETG
-3700 KVYYVYDKTYLPN
+3700 KPYYIMEDKYRSLS
-3713 AKKISSYSSGGMNY
+3713 KVVSSYSSGGMNY

>member
-1 MPIGGNGAITIPIN
+1 M
-15 LKMQELGD
+15 
-23 GLEQLKK
+23 
-30 GLKGLKVDSSSYKE
+30 VR
-44 YDKQIQAIT
+44 
-53 RNLQK
+53 RNQ
-58 LEERAKQSF
+58 
-67 RTPVQANAFS
+67 PNV
-77 NQLDALGIKVQN
+77 
-89 LAEKFKGTKF
+89 
-99 SEFSQDVFSPD
+99 
-110 QLRQLDELTEK
+110 
-121 LNQAKEAYDNFYES
+121 
-135 TFRKNIKS
+135 
-143 TSKITDIFKAKGL
+143 KI
-156 EKDLDTM
+156 
-163 SEREIQAQLNKWQSS
+163 
-178 NRTQRGTNMRAI
+178 
-190 TTTTAEHEALEKQ
+190 
-203 ITQYGD
+203 
-209 LAQKAQDAAAA
+209 
-220 VQAAKDALAD
+220 
-230 AQNELATATAKN
+230 
-242 QRVYKAT
+242 
-249 YSQVVAPLDNK
+249 
-260 LNTAQGLLGAFSSTN
+260 
-275 RQSDANFG
+275 
-283 NWFGKNNQLTKK
+283 
-295 GRETFT
+295 
-301 QTLASTFGISGEE
+301 
-314 LKAIGSANIKVVQE
+314 
-328 FLAKQIA
+328 
-335 DLTKQRE
+335 
-342 EAVAKISTSKAMTA
+342 
-356 AQGKVDAAQASLTAA
+356 
-371 TDQQN
+371 
-376 EIARMQ
+376 
-382 VEVQNLTAQRDNLQT
+382 
-397 RLGEA
+397 
-402 QQKQRALEEENRQLK
+402 
-417 EAREALQETMRD
+417 
-429 TNTVTANS
+429 
-437 QQAKNL
+437 
-443 QDQTNAYANYTKE
+443 
-456 CAEAN
+456 
-461 GAQRDFAAGAD
+461 
-472 KLHNTLQQ
+472 
-480 NKNALSEYSLQYNN
+480 
-494 LENAMSQAHGI
+494 
-505 KMAVNRWF
+505 
-513 GLHEVINLTKRAIRD
+513 
-528 AFSTIKELDSVMTQ
+528 
-542 IAVVTDMTT
+542 
-551 ADLWAQMPT
+551 
-560 YSAIANEY
+560 
-568 GTSIKGVYEVSQ
+568 
-580 IYYQMGL
+580 
-587 QTNDVFALTTETLK
+587 
-601 MAKIAAIDYA
+601 
-611 TAADYMT
+611 
-618 VAIRGF
+618 
-624 KMEMADAARVTDV
+624 
-637 YSALAASFAVDT
+637 
-649 QELAEAMSKTASGI
+649 
-663 ASVGVSFESASAM
+663 
-676 ITTITAATRE
+676 
-686 SASVI
+686 
-691 GSSLKSLS
+691 
-699 ARYGSIKTDPSAL
+699 
-712 VDAEGQ
+712 
-718 EISLNKID
+718 
-726 KALKSIGV
+726 
-734 SIKDAN
+734 
-740 GQLRDMDD
+740 
-748 VVLEL
+748 
-753 GEKWNILNRNE
+753 
-764 QRFVATAFAG
+764 ATAFAG

-787 IDEYKKALEVA
+787 IDEYKKALGVA
-798 NDSEGTGTLQFNKTL
+798 NDSEGAGTLQFNKTL

-831 TDSGIEEAIKWVI
+831 TDSGIEKAIKWVI
-844 TALTG
+844 TALTD

-1010 LSTAAE
+1010 LSTAAA

-1044 SGLEDYV
+1044 SNLEDYV
-1051 KQYQEMAKAQY
+1051 KQYQQMAKAQY

-1072 DLNAEIAEKYPDLLI
+1072 DLNAEIAEKYPDLLVKYDEEGNKII
-1087 QYDADGNRI
+1087 Q
-1096 IKLTELQKKLNE
+1096 LTELQKKLNE
-1108 EKSKYREDVWD
+1108 EKAGYRENVWD
-1119 SAWANY
+1119 SAVANY
-1125 DAAKA
+1125 KTAKQTRDNAFILQSGDELHLKRWEILNTDAGAVEQMK
-1130 KYDTALSPISKEI
+1130 KDFKGEKSLISTLFEGSGDSVDALFQKQEPKEI
-1143 KTQLKYIGGVNMTGE
+1143 LSILKNISSYYHKTKG
-1158 GGNLRY
+1158 LRENS
-1164 LQADILEEAY
+1164 L
-1174 AKGTTQSTIMQ
+1174 
-1185 QLLKDAESAQR
+1185 
-1196 AVDIFGQ
+1196 
-1203 YAIDV
+1203 
-1208 YKNAVNNSKRLNS
+1208 NAL
-1221 GTDQANSVKKT
+1221 DDF
-1232 ALNYARALEKMIN
+1232 IN
-1245 SDEVIEARNNLKQ
+1245 SLNERIDKQHREGNVEQAQKEA
-1258 QQKTSARSIMSST
+1258 ARSIVTST
-1271 FHYGDKTYDAYS
+1271 FHYGDDTFEAYS
-1283 PIYQAGKSAGFDMD
+1283 PIYQSAKTAGFDLD
-1297 QYIGNI
+1297 QYISNIMGNYD
-1303 LGNLKEEEFEALKA
+1303 EATFAALIA
-1317 NKEEFAKRA
+1317 NRNEWNKRA
-1326 QELAEGFQKAYLNNP
+1326 QELANQFKEKILI
-1341 EDAKFISEVQDKSQ
+1341 D
-1355 TEIRDFIQKDPV
+1355 
-1367 AWSNYVTYLQPT
+1367 SNRASFVGD
-1379 WEEIQNNLIEGV
+1379 IQNKSWDDIFDFKANNNDIYEELLAETWDPIWDNLMSGINKIQEILVG
-1391 NALNEMIKEKLSNGG
+1391 NSG
-1406 PENTWLND
+1406 
-1414 YEDLASYVTTSNLS
+1414 YEAEYYDGLKKYVTTNNYS
-1428 LWRAIVENDID
+1428 LWRNIAENDAEHFED
-1439 SFDMYY
+1439 YY
-1445 GMVATLAETGQYAIK
+1445 DLVAELAENNQFSIA
-1460 DITNVVLQGDLS
+1460 DITNTVLKANLS
-1472 TFTGIEK
+1472 TMTGI
-1479 LRQELTNQKIDPT
+1479 QELENTLKTNGMYQANQEKIEE
-1492 VIDGLLDEARKAV
+1492 LLKEARSKV

-1583 QLTKDSEDFY
+1583 QLTKDSVDFY
-1593 DNLELDLSEEVFD
+1593 NNLELTEGKIADVS
-1606 ITGKYGKDNLVGI
+1606 GKYTPENLVGT
-1619 QAEYERWRDKTDE
+1619 QTLYENWKNKTVEGVQVNKNKD
-1632 NGFEINGD
+1632 
-1640 KYFSD
+1640 FSA
-1645 FIQEQKDKIGEE
+1645 FIQEQKDNMGAE
-1657 AGAAYK
+1657 ATAAYK
-1663 NLLESYAIQSIQAFG
+1663 NLLVSYAIQSIQAFG
-1678 LITTDIRNKLIEQ
+1678 LITTDIRNKLEEQ
-1691 GLDDA
+1691 GLDEA

-1736 DTETGKILNYKDALT
+1736 NTETGKILNYKDALI

-1758 NGKLDAATYAP
+1758 NGELDAATYAP
-1769 IYAEAVNSARSDLE
+1769 IYAEAVNSARNDLE
-1783 DTLEGTLDGARAST
+1783 AALEGTLDGARAST
-1797 ERVAKLIENG
+1797 EYVKDLIEDG
-1807 VLVLNKK
+1807 VLIINEE
-1814 TGKYGYDLSSTT
+1814 TGKYQFDLSN
-1826 GYIQAMSDLYEQ
+1826 GEKFQQAIDQLVAQ
-1838 GYTTTQ
+1838 GYNLREASQ
-1844 AIQKVTESALSQG
+1844 ALASSAFSQG
-1857 TDVSKIQNPLFIS
+1857 KKVEYDTNDYFTR
-1870 EYQYQLSQ
+1870 EYQYLLSQ

-1904 KNNTTVSS
+1904 KNDTTISS
-1912 KLNDLADKGAVR
+1912 KLDDLADKGAVR

-1958 QNKASILATIN
+1958 QNKASILSTIN
-1969 SYLKSAQEGTLDREI
+1969 SYLKSAQEGTLDRAV

-1993 DGTQFK
+1993 TPQNFD

-2013 IQDLRTKIA
+2013 IQDLRTQIA

-2027 LNEGIA
+2027 LNKDIT

-2048 AGYTLEQAIKAL
+2048 AGYTLERAIKAL

-2071 KGNFSKNNKIAQY
+2071 KGNFSDNNKIAQY
-2084 QRAIYSTYQGAMD
+2084 ERIIYSTYQGAMD

-2109 PSGAEIDL
+2109 PSGTEIDL

-2146 GYLMNANQSDIL
+2146 GYLMNANQSSIL
-2158 AVMRNLAIGG
+2158 TMMRNLAIGG

-2237 IEKVAGNLTVEAL
+2237 IEEVAGNLTVEAL
-2250 AKSLQTA
+2250 AKSLQEV
-2257 DYRLQ
+2257 DYKLQ
-2262 SVATVMK
+2262 SVSAVSK
-2269 EIAKIQE
+2269 EIARLQE
-2276 EMEGKQGE
+2276 EIIKAHGDKR
-2284 EQKALEE
+2284 KALENE
-2291 KLATYQEILKINRQN
+2291 LALYQEILKVNQQN
-2306 ASSFNIMSTP
+2306 ASSFNMMNNPIM
-2316 LGQGTE
+2316 GGAE
-2322 NISAAYQGLAQARKL
+2322 NAIEAYKGLAQARQA
-2337 IADMNA
+2337 IADMKTTN
-2343 SYDEYGTHVIQFED
+2343 EYGMNAMDPTNAIRLAEISEQNLMSILEKGKNMADVYAAFGKSMRDIGGNVVID
-2357 AVRFLEVGGDRI
+2357 MSAVATNLGVSFDDLG
-2369 AQSVGSWDKALKL
+2369 AAFSNGSDTALKDIAKSQ
-2382 FYEGT
+2382 
-2387 VDTLNGQTVINM
+2387 VDM
-2399 DAAAAKL
+2399 
-2406 GMSFDELSTAFSE
+2406 
-2419 GSEETVKSIAQ
+2419 
-2430 GEVETLD
+2430 LD
-2437 AQIRMLEGIVAL
+2437 AQIQVLEGVVAM
-2449 EELTPDEDGK
+2449 EDLTMNRDEGGNID
-2459 INLDSWIE
+2459 LSSWITF
-2467 YDEKGNQIGDK
+2467 DDDKNVIDK
-2478 AKKIAEVLQ
+2478 AKNLGATLKQVRKELGENGGFVIAEDED
-2487 NVKDLLGEDFTI
+2487 VKI
-2499 GQYVDENGKT
+2499 
-2509 ITVTF
+2509 TF
-2514 DRLIQELNEGTDSFT
+2514 DTLIAELDKGAGSFENYLNT
-2529 TFINKLTPQHQEE
+2529 LSPKLQKDIQA
-2542 IKNLFE
+2542 LFD
-2548 GIDFKTVITGDENTD
+2548 GIDFKAIFFGDENVNAN
-2563 GYETMVAYFRK
+2563 ETMADYFRK

-2581 NTIDIGGG
+2581 NTIDIGKG
-2589 KSITPIATVE
+2589 KSVTPTVE
-2599 SEPKIS
+2599 VSSEPKIS
-2605 YTTGKPLSPQ
+2605 LENPNVSGLRK
-2615 ARGIRGTSAGAKIT
+2615 K
-2629 AWEDK
+2629 
-2634 YGSLHPE
+2634 
-2641 ELGGKKPEAPK
+2641 LGGTEDGKLTTWEEKTILPKMPEAPK
-2652 TGIKFNQDET
+2652 KGSGSKLNQDEVV
-2662 ASVNV
+2662 SVNV
-2667 NIKFDGITYTIEGFD
+2667 NVKFDGITYTIEGFD

-2722 IDIITTSTQYYHDW
+2722 IDIVTTSTQYYHDW

-3064 RAVAFATG
+3064 RAVAFAKG
-3072 SPEGPARASAKD
+3072 SPEGPAHASAGD
-3084 TLDALR
+3084 TLKRLQE
-3090 RLRAQWQ
+3090 LRAMWQ
-3097 SLLNLPASDLSK
+3097 SLLSAAPSDLSK
-3109 KAGGGGGG
+3109 KAGGGGG

-3125 TFTADLERW
+3125 TFTSDLERW

-3181 YAVLSELQ
+3181 YATLSELQ
-3189 KSYYDQRRKDLN
+3189 RSYYDQRRKDLN

-3305 SNIGKNASETA
+3305 SNVGKNASETA

-3478 QLETLNQQLDV
+3478 QLETLNQQLEV

-3583 PDMPRPSGGATTGSG
+3583 PDMPRPSGGTTTGSG
-3598 TSGSGTSTMANG
+3598 TGGGSSGSGTSTMMNG
-3610 LAAPQE
+3610 LAAPRE

-3642 IDIYKVGGYYTKKDG
+3642 IDIYKVGGYYTKEDG
-3657 THGKYAWEVNGKL
+3657 THARHAWEVNGKL

-3700 KVYYVYDKTYLPN
+3700 KVYYVYDNTYLPN

-3816 FDEMIKMSR
+3816 FDEMIKLSR

>member
-1 MPIGGNGAITIPIN
+1 
-15 LKMQELGD
+15 
-23 GLEQLKK
+23 
-30 GLKGLKVDSSSYKE
+30 
-44 YDKQIQAIT
+44 
-53 RNLQK
+53 
-58 LEERAKQSF
+58 
-67 RTPVQANAFS
+67 
-77 NQLDALGIKVQN
+77 
-89 LAEKFKGTKF
+89 
-99 SEFSQDVFSPD
+99 
-110 QLRQLDELTEK
+110 
-121 LNQAKEAYDNFYES
+121 
-135 TFRKNIKS
+135 
-143 TSKITDIFKAKGL
+143 
-156 EKDLDTM
+156 
-163 SEREIQAQLNKWQSS
+163 
-178 NRTQRGTNMRAI
+178 
-190 TTTTAEHEALEKQ
+190 
-203 ITQYGD
+203 
-209 LAQKAQDAAAA
+209 
-220 VQAAKDALAD
+220 
-230 AQNELATATAKN
+230 
-242 QRVYKAT
+242 
-249 YSQVVAPLDNK
+249 
-260 LNTAQGLLGAFSSTN
+260 
-275 RQSDANFG
+275 
-283 NWFGKNNQLTKK
+283 
-295 GRETFT
+295 
-301 QTLASTFGISGEE
+301 
-314 LKAIGSANIKVVQE
+314 
-328 FLAKQIA
+328 
-335 DLTKQRE
+335 
-342 EAVAKISTSKAMTA
+342 
-356 AQGKVDAAQASLTAA
+356 
-371 TDQQN
+371 
-376 EIARMQ
+376 
-382 VEVQNLTAQRDNLQT
+382 
-397 RLGEA
+397 
-402 QQKQRALEEENRQLK
+402 
-417 EAREALQETMRD
+417 
-429 TNTVTANS
+429 
-437 QQAKNL
+437 
-443 QDQTNAYANYTKE
+443 
-456 CAEAN
+456 
-461 GAQRDFAAGAD
+461 
-472 KLHNTLQQ
+472 
-480 NKNALSEYSLQYNN
+480 
-494 LENAMSQAHGI
+494 
-505 KMAVNRWF
+505 
-513 GLHEVINLTKRAIRD
+513 
-528 AFSTIKELDSVMTQ
+528 
-542 IAVVTDMTT
+542 
-551 ADLWAQMPT
+551 
-560 YSAIANEY
+560 
-568 GTSIKGVYEVSQ
+568 
-580 IYYQMGL
+580 
-587 QTNDVFALTTETLK
+587 
-601 MAKIAAIDYA
+601 
-611 TAADYMT
+611 
-618 VAIRGF
+618 
-624 KMEMADAARVTDV
+624 
-637 YSALAASFAVDT
+637 
-649 QELAEAMSKTASGI
+649 
-663 ASVGVSFESASAM
+663 
-676 ITTITAATRE
+676 
-686 SASVI
+686 
-691 GSSLKSLS
+691 
-699 ARYGSIKTDPSAL
+699 
-712 VDAEGQ
+712 
-718 EISLNKID
+718 
-726 KALKSIGV
+726 
-734 SIKDAN
+734 
-740 GQLRDMDD
+740 MDD

-753 GEKWNILNRNE
+753 GEKWDTLNRNE

-831 TDSGIEEAIKWVI
+831 TDSGIEKAIKNVI
-844 TALTG
+844 TGLTNILNRLNKMPKLFKVIPLNALTMIASIISG
-849 ILTKLN
+849 VKLLAQAIANKIIAAIEQVREKARQAIRDTKQEAN
-855 KLPKIGKFISASALA
+855 NSADEIRQHIQGNDNGGAGTAGRGSSKGYKVASGLQIAGSALSL
-870 QVASIV
+870 VGTS
-876 NGIRALLNG
+876 GIFKNEY
-885 IVQLIINAIDKLKE
+885 IN
-899 KAKRAAQEA
+899 
-908 GEEARRQ
+908 
-915 AEATGQSIENATNP
+915 TG
-929 YDAKIAKGTKIA
+929 
-941 NYMSMAG
+941 
-948 GVATI
+948 
-953 AGMAINNPTAS
+953 
-964 SVVSGL
+964 VSGL
-970 GTTASLAGMGVQL
+970 GTALNLGATGFKMGGGV
-983 GTFAGIPGQIIG
+983 GAVIG
-995 GALGGVIGLFKLFSD
+995 GSLGILTTIFNLLNVE
-1010 LSTAAE
+1010 A
-1016 REAEQKLEE
+1016 RQAEQKLEE
-1025 LKQAADEAENKRL
+1025 LKQKADEAENKRL

-1051 KQYQEMAKAQY
+1051 KQYQQMAKAQY

-1087 QYDADGNRI
+1087 QYDAEGKKI
-1096 IKLTELQKKLNE
+1096 IQLTELQKKLNE
-1108 EKSKYREDVWD
+1108 EKAGYRQDVWD
-1119 SAWANY
+1119 SATLNYETAIETRNKAKNSWEKNGGSNIAQDLYTLTYSFDTGKTGQYNEDTFLLAYSEYTKFMTEAQKQYFKNFYNLADVYSKSGNQDEENANY
-1125 DAAKA
+1125 LAM
-1130 KYDTALSPISKEI
+1130 KE
-1143 KTQLKYIGGVNMTGE
+1143 YFGNEEGV
-1158 GGNLRY
+1158 
-1164 LQADILEEAY
+1164 QVI
-1174 AKGTTQSTIMQ
+1174 Q
-1185 QLLKDAESAQR
+1185 QLLK
-1196 AVDIFGQ
+1196 G
-1203 YAIDV
+1203 
-1208 YKNAVNNSKRLNS
+1208 
-1221 GTDQANSVKKT
+1221 
-1232 ALNYARALEKMIN
+1232 
-1245 SDEVIEARNNLKQ
+1245 VIETDGENTGLVSDLQNYIKLYNSYQEAIKRVSNAT
-1258 QQKTSARSIMSST
+1258 KTTAYSITSST
-1271 FHYGDKTYDAYS
+1271 FHYGEDYYKAYS
-1283 PIYQAGKSAGFDMD
+1283 PIYKSAKSAGFDLD

-1303 LGNLKEEEFEALKA
+1303 MSSYDEETYKALIANEKEWAEK
-1317 NKEEFAKRA
+1317 A
-1326 QELAEGFQKAYLNNP
+1326 QELANQFKEKILSDSDKASFVG
-1341 EDAKFISEVQDKSQ
+1341 D
-1355 TEIRDFIQKDPV
+1355 
-1367 AWSNYVTYLQPT
+1367 
-1379 WEEIQNNLIEGV
+1379 IQNKSKAEIDKFKEENKEVYEALLDDNWKDLEENLTKGIEGIMDIYS
-1391 NALNEMIKEKLSNGG
+1391 EGHFGGSFYTQLS
-1406 PENTWLND
+1406 
-1414 YEDLASYVTTSNLS
+1414 SYVTSNNLS
-1428 LWRAIVENDID
+1428 LWREIAENDAEHFED
-1439 SFDMYY
+1439 YY
-1445 GMVATLAETGQYAIK
+1445 NLVAELAENNQFSIA
-1460 DITNVVLQGDLS
+1460 DITNAVLKADLS
-1472 TFTGIEK
+1472 TMTGI
-1479 LRQELTNQKIDPT
+1479 QELENTLKTNGMYQVNQEKIEE
-1492 VIDGLLDEARKAV
+1492 LLKEARSKV
-1505 KINPALE
+1505 KFNPALE
-1512 FAAMFDTYKKA
+1512 FAAMLDSYTSA

-1547 TKMGKSINEFTQKE
+1547 AKMGTSIDQFVQKE
-1561 GKFYVSQEQFWN
+1561 GKFFVSQEQFWEYAN
-1573 YVNTQ
+1573 Q
-1578 LPSIQ
+1578 QIPSVSDMVD
-1583 QLTKDSEDFY
+1583 KNKKFY
-1593 DNLELDLSEEVFD
+1593 ESLQESGGTISGINPDTEEVYSEEQLQVVQSQYESWKNKRD
-1606 ITGKYGKDNLVGI
+1606 KEGNQPNLQRSFAEFRDEQI
-1619 QAEYERWRDKTDE
+1619 ENAQAE
-1632 NGFEINGD
+1632 
-1640 KYFSD
+1640 
-1645 FIQEQKDKIGEE
+1645 
-1657 AGAAYK
+1657 AVAAYK
-1663 NLLESYAIQSIQAFG
+1663 SLVTNYAIQSIKTFG
-1678 LITTDIRNKLIEQ
+1678 KISDVIKQDLK
-1691 GLDDA
+1691 DA
-1696 QIKELED
+1696 GYTPEQIKELED
-1703 KYLGSTTTSTLFST
+1703 KYLSSETTSTLFST
-1717 GKIDI
+1717 GKIDV
-1722 ADIGKLPEVLKGIV
+1722 ANWDKLPRELQEYVNKTTGQITDYGKALEALATGI
-1736 DTETGKILNYKDALT
+1736 DEGTIDPS
-1751 KLRENIE
+1751 
-1758 NGKLDAATYAP
+1758 YAS

-1783 DTLEGTLDGARAST
+1783 DALEGTLDGARASA
-1797 ERVAKLIENG
+1797 ERVAKLIRNG
-1807 VLVLNKK
+1807 VLVINEE
-1814 TGKYGYDLSSTT
+1814 TGKYQFDLSSVENYRKALKELRDK
-1826 GYIQAMSDLYEQ
+1826 GYSYRQANQELAS
-1838 GYTTTQ
+1838 
-1844 AIQKVTESALSQG
+1844 SALAQG
-1857 TDVSKIQNPLFIS
+1857 QSIGYNTSTYFTQ

-1878 ARQEAVEGLQNAV
+1878 ARQDAIEGVQNAV
-1891 FDTTKSFDISTLY
+1891 FDITKDFDISTLY
-1904 KNNTTVSS
+1904 NNDTNVTS
-1912 KLNDLADKGAVR
+1912 KIDILAIQGKVR
-1924 IEKDGEKVSLRIL
+1924 IDKDKEKVSIQIL
-1937 TTTIKN
+1937 DNTIST
-1943 ISSLIDTLAGGTDTS
+1943 ITSLMDTLAGGTDTS

-1993 DGTQFK
+1993 NGPEFEQ
-1999 DVFELTAGGYRAKN
+1999 VFELTAGGYRAKN
-2013 IQDLRTKIA
+2013 IQNLRTQIA

-2027 LNEGIA
+2027 LNKDIT
-2033 LTVSQFQSQLEDYLS
+2033 LTVSQFQSQLEDYLL
-2048 AGYTLEQAIKAL
+2048 AGYTLLEAIEAT
-2060 GVKVGTVADII
+2060 GVNVGTAADII
-2071 KGNFSKNNKIAQY
+2071 KGKFSSDNTAAHQY
-2084 QRAIYSTYQGAMD
+2084 ERVIYSTYQGAMND
-2097 NIYSAMIDGLSN
+2097 IYSAMMDGLSN
-2109 PSGAEIDL
+2109 PSGTEIDL
-2117 TKARQLGGEA
+2117 TKARQLGGEV
-2127 YDNLKEMITVV
+2127 YDNLKEMMTVV

-2237 IEKVAGNLTVEAL
+2237 IEEVAGNLTVEAL

-2369 AQSVGSWDKALKL
+2369 AKSVGSWDEALKL

-2399 DAAAAKL
+2399 DAAAQKL

-2419 GSEETVKSIAQ
+2419 GSEETVKSIAK

-2449 EELTPDEDGK
+2449 EELTPDEDGR
-2459 INLDSWIE
+2459 INLNSWIE

-2499 GQYVDENGKT
+2499 GQYVDENGEK

-2514 DRLIQELNEGTDSFT
+2514 DRLIAELNKGTIEFT
-2529 TFINKLTPQHQEE
+2529 DFINGLTPDLQKK
-2542 IKNLFE
+2542 IKELFE

-2589 KSITPIATVE
+2589 KSITPTATVE

-2615 ARGIRGTSAGAKIT
+2615 ARGVRGTSAGAKIT

-2634 YGSLHPE
+2634 YSSLHPE

-2880 SKKGRGS
+2880 SKKGKGS

-2916 NLNDT
+2916 KLNDT

-3064 RAVAFATG
+3064 RAVAFAKG

-3090 RLRAQWQ
+3090 KLRAQWQ
-3097 SLLNLPASDLSK
+3097 SLLELPASDLSK

-3247 EKGQSYWDK
+3247 ERGQSYWDK
-3256 EGKNLYTGSFKV
+3256 EGKNLYKGSFKV
-3268 NGKQTIKGS
+3268 NKKQTIEGS
-3277 SGGAAAQLMYL
+3277 NGGAAAQLMYL

-3305 SNIGKNASETA
+3305 SNIGKNAAETA

-3327 DGWMEELDSLYDSY
+3327 DGWMEELDGLYDSY
-3341 HEYLENIEDNTAAQ
+3341 HEYLEKIEDNTAAQ

-3447 ALQNEIDNQLQEN
+3447 TLQNEIDNQLQEN

-3478 QLETLNQQLDV
+3478 QLETLNQQLEV

-3535 QKNSEDSKETLK
+3535 QKNSEDSKEILK

-3572 TKPNT
+3572 TKPDT

-3583 PDMPRPSGGATTGSG
+3583 PDMPRPSGGTTTGSG
-3598 TSGSGTSTMANG
+3598 TNSNNNGAKG
-3610 LAAPQE
+3610 LAEPQE
-3616 IDVENTGVYEDRT
+3616 ITISHYGKIKGDTSGTPVVRSVTGDV
-3629 LTPTVRQVSKSDV
+3629 P
-3642 IDIYKVGGYYTKKDG
+3642 YYVAGNGKTIAWEEKKFLPK
-3657 THGKYAWEVNGKL
+3657 GKYFDYNQVINRQRTS
-3670 PAGKYYDFNGEIYRN
+3670 DNRTF
-3685 PGAKHRRIIYSATSG
+3685 HRTIIYDAETG
-3700 KVYYVYDKTYLPN
+3700 KPYYIMEDKYRSLS
-3713 AKKISSYSSGGMNY
+3713 KVVSSYSSGGMNY

>member
-1 MPIGGNGAITIPIN
+1 MA
-15 LKMQELGD
+15 
-23 GLEQLKK
+23 
-30 GLKGLKVDSSSYKE
+30 
-44 YDKQIQAIT
+44 
-53 RNLQK
+53 
-58 LEERAKQSF
+58 ER
-67 RTPVQANAFS
+67 
-77 NQLDALGIKVQN
+77 NQLNV
-89 LAEKFKGTKF
+89 
-99 SEFSQDVFSPD
+99 
-110 QLRQLDELTEK
+110 
-121 LNQAKEAYDNFYES
+121 
-135 TFRKNIKS
+135 
-143 TSKITDIFKAKGL
+143 KI
-156 EKDLDTM
+156 
-163 SEREIQAQLNKWQSS
+163 
-178 NRTQRGTNMRAI
+178 
-190 TTTTAEHEALEKQ
+190 
-203 ITQYGD
+203 
-209 LAQKAQDAAAA
+209 
-220 VQAAKDALAD
+220 
-230 AQNELATATAKN
+230 
-242 QRVYKAT
+242 
-249 YSQVVAPLDNK
+249 
-260 LNTAQGLLGAFSSTN
+260 
-275 RQSDANFG
+275 
-283 NWFGKNNQLTKK
+283 
-295 GRETFT
+295 
-301 QTLASTFGISGEE
+301 
-314 LKAIGSANIKVVQE
+314 
-328 FLAKQIA
+328 
-335 DLTKQRE
+335 
-342 EAVAKISTSKAMTA
+342 
-356 AQGKVDAAQASLTAA
+356 
-371 TDQQN
+371 
-376 EIARMQ
+376 
-382 VEVQNLTAQRDNLQT
+382 
-397 RLGEA
+397 
-402 QQKQRALEEENRQLK
+402 
-417 EAREALQETMRD
+417 
-429 TNTVTANS
+429 
-437 QQAKNL
+437 
-443 QDQTNAYANYTKE
+443 
-456 CAEAN
+456 
-461 GAQRDFAAGAD
+461 
-472 KLHNTLQQ
+472 
-480 NKNALSEYSLQYNN
+480 
-494 LENAMSQAHGI
+494 
-505 KMAVNRWF
+505 
-513 GLHEVINLTKRAIRD
+513 
-528 AFSTIKELDSVMTQ
+528 
-542 IAVVTDMTT
+542 
-551 ADLWAQMPT
+551 
-560 YSAIANEY
+560 
-568 GTSIKGVYEVSQ
+568 
-580 IYYQMGL
+580 
-587 QTNDVFALTTETLK
+587 
-601 MAKIAAIDYA
+601 
-611 TAADYMT
+611 
-618 VAIRGF
+618 
-624 KMEMADAARVTDV
+624 
-637 YSALAASFAVDT
+637 
-649 QELAEAMSKTASGI
+649 
-663 ASVGVSFESASAM
+663 
-676 ITTITAATRE
+676 
-686 SASVI
+686 
-691 GSSLKSLS
+691 
-699 ARYGSIKTDPSAL
+699 
-712 VDAEGQ
+712 
-718 EISLNKID
+718 
-726 KALKSIGV
+726 
-734 SIKDAN
+734 
-740 GQLRDMDD
+740 
-748 VVLEL
+748 
-753 GEKWNILNRNE
+753 
-764 QRFVATAFAG
+764 ATAFAG

-831 TDSGIEEAIKWVI
+831 TDSGIEKAIKNVI
-844 TALTG
+844 TGLTN
-849 ILTKLN
+849 ILNGLN
-855 KLPKIGKFISASALA
+855 KLPKAFKKIPVSALMQIAVIIKGVKALALLIVLQIQKAIQQVKNAADNAIKGTSQKAQA
-870 QVASIV
+870 QVLTLSEKIK
-876 NGIRALLNG
+876 
-885 IVQLIINAIDKLKE
+885 KLKNDW
-899 KAKRAAQEA
+899 Q
-908 GEEARRQ
+908 GM
-915 AEATGQSIENATNP
+915 TGVQRG
-929 YDAKIAKGTKIA
+929 AKIAPYA
-941 NYMSMAG
+941 SMIGAG
-948 GVATI
+948 LSI
-953 AGMAINNPTAS
+953 AGSAS
-964 SVVSGL
+964 SNLTAGTVMSGAGSIISGAASGL
-970 GTTASLAGMGVQL
+970 TMTGSWIGAGV
-983 GTFAGIPGQIIG
+983 
-995 GALGGVIGLFKLFSD
+995 GALVGVIKLISD
-1010 LSTAAE
+1010 LSSLEE
-1016 REAEQKLEE
+1016 RKAEQKLEE

-1044 SGLEDYV
+1044 LGLEDYV

-1125 DAAKA
+1125 DAAKQKRDNIQNSTERA
-1130 KYDTALSPISKEI
+1130 ESSARSSLNNYISTSAETQETIGAVLKGYFPQNSLERYLISGLLSNDAVKREGTLGTYGQQAINAMKEASE
-1143 KTQLKYIGGVNMTGE
+1143 KSSFLNGMDSTGE
-1158 GGNLRY
+1158 
-1164 LQADILEEAY
+1164 
-1174 AKGTTQSTIMQ
+1174 
-1185 QLLKDAESAQR
+1185 LKR
-1196 AVDIFGQ
+1196 ARK
-1203 YAIDV
+1203 A
-1208 YKNAVNNSKRLNS
+1208 
-1221 GTDQANSVKKT
+1221 
-1232 ALNYARALEKMIN
+1232 IN
-1245 SDEVIEARNNLKQ
+1245 SYIALLEDKLNPSSELREAQNNLKQ
-1258 QQKTSARSIMSST
+1258 TQKTSAYSIMSST

-1355 TEIRDFIQKDPV
+1355 TEIQDFIQKDPM
-1367 AWSNYVTYLQPT
+1367 AWRNYVTYLQPT

-1391 NALNEMIKEKLSNGG
+1391 NALNEMIKEKLSNGD
-1406 PENTWLND
+1406 PENAWLND

-1428 LWRAIVENDID
+1428 LWREIVENDID

-1472 TFTGIEK
+1472 TFAGIEK

-1492 VIDGLLDEARKAV
+1492 IIDGLLDEARKAV

-1578 LPSIQ
+1578 LPLLNDMINQ
-1583 QLTKDSEDFY
+1583 TDEFY
-1593 DNLELDLSEEVFD
+1593 KNLEVNESGQIVGKAGSGIEDGQLEIIQGLYDSWKNDKNQGDLA
-1606 ITGKYGKDNLVGI
+1606 T
-1619 QAEYERWRDKTDE
+1619 
-1632 NGFEINGD
+1632 
-1640 KYFSD
+1640 
-1645 FIQEQKDKIGEE
+1645 FIKEQKDNVSAE
-1657 AGAAYK
+1657 ASSALKA
-1663 NLLESYAIQSIQAFG
+1663 LLESYAIQSIQAFG
-1678 LITTDIRNKLIEQ
+1678 RISNTVRKMLTNAGFTE
-1691 GLDDA
+1691 DA
-1696 QIKELED
+1696 IKAMEN
-1703 KYLGSTTTSTLFST
+1703 KYLGTETTSTLFST

-1722 ADIGKLPEVLKGIV
+1722 ANWDKLPEKIQSYVNKTTGQITNYGKALEALATGIEEGTI
-1736 DTETGKILNYKDALT
+1736 DPS
-1751 KLRENIE
+1751 
-1758 NGKLDAATYAP
+1758 YAS
-1769 IYAEAVNSARSDLE
+1769 IYAEGISTAKSDLE
-1783 DTLEGTLDGARAST
+1783 AALNGTLDGAR
-1797 ERVAKLIENG
+1797 VAVLKTQGWIRSYT
-1807 VLVLNKK
+1807 LVLDKE
-1814 TGKYGYDLSSTT
+1814 TGKYKVDFSRPINYAKIKTDLEET
-1826 GYIQAMSDLYEQ
+1826 GKTSREAVQTIVQ
-1838 GYTTTQ
+1838 GALTQ
-1844 AIQKVTESALSQG
+1844 GA
-1857 TDVSKIQNPLFIS
+1857 DVSNLLTQYPEFTR
-1870 EYQYQLSQ
+1870 EYNYQLSQ
-1878 ARQEAVEGLQNAV
+1878 ARKDAVEGLQNAV
-1891 FDTTKSFDISTLY
+1891 FDATKSIDISKLYQANKGTL
-1904 KNNTTVSS
+1904 
-1912 KLNDLADKGAVR
+1912 DELAKAGVIR
-1924 IEKDGEKVSLRIL
+1924 IEENGEKVAIQIVGGTIERIL
-1937 TTTIKN
+1937 ELITTLGGEDAKPDKSVI
-1943 ISSLIDTLAGGTDTS
+1943 IS
-1958 QNKASILATIN
+1958 TIN
-1969 SYLKSAQEGTLDREI
+1969 SYFDQGLIGDLSKSAAEMLIERLGLSGDFSAYFEATSSGYKFKSNEVAKAI
-1984 AEWLLAQLP
+1984 ASQSANLMGQLP
-1993 DGTQFK
+1993 
-1999 DVFELTAGGYRAKN
+1999 R
-2013 IQDLRTKIA
+2013 
-2022 EQTTE
+2022 
-2027 LNEGIA
+2027 
-2033 LTVSQFQSQLEDYLS
+2033 TVSQFETDFNKLIK
-2048 AGYTLEQAIKAL
+2048 AGYTVDETISML
-2060 GVKVGTVADII
+2060 GEVSRTAAEIMKNGPQNEYERII
-2071 KGNFSKNNKIAQY
+2071 Y
-2084 QRAIYSTYQGAMD
+2084 DTYQGAMND
-2097 NIYSAMIDGLSN
+2097 IYSAMMDGLSN
-2109 PSGAEIDL
+2109 PVGAQIDL
-2117 TKARQLGGEA
+2117 TKAKQLGGTA
-2127 YDNLKEMITVV
+2127 YDTLKEIMTVV

-2146 GYLMNANQSDIL
+2146 GYFKDNTTTEVINM
-2158 AVMRNLAIGG
+2158 MRSLAIGG

-2250 AKSLQTA
+2250 AKSLQEA
-2257 DYRLQ
+2257 DYKLQ
-2262 SVATVMK
+2262 SVSAVSK
-2269 EIAKIQE
+2269 EIVRLQE
-2276 EMEGKQGE
+2276 EITKAHGDKR
-2284 EQKALEE
+2284 KALENE
-2291 KLATYQEILKINRQN
+2291 LALYQEILKVNQQN
-2306 ASSFNIMSTP
+2306 ASSFNIMNNP
-2316 LGQGTE
+2316 IMGGAGNAIE
-2322 NISAAYQGLAQARKL
+2322 AYKGLAQARQA
-2337 IADMNA
+2337 IADMKTTN
-2343 SYDEYGTHVIQFED
+2343 EYGMNVMDPTNAFRLAEISEQNLMALLKDGKNMVDVYAALGKSMRDIGGNFVIDMSNVASE
-2357 AVRFLEVGGDRI
+2357 LEISFDNLGTAFGDGSGTALKKI
-2369 AQSVGSWDKALKL
+2369 AQVQ
-2382 FYEGT
+2382 
-2387 VDTLNGQTVINM
+2387 VDM
-2399 DAAAAKL
+2399 
-2406 GMSFDELSTAFSE
+2406 
-2419 GSEETVKSIAQ
+2419 
-2430 GEVETLD
+2430 LD
-2437 AQIRMLEGIVAL
+2437 AQINMLEGIVAMEDL
-2449 EELTPDEDGK
+2449 TIEENNAGS
-2459 INLDSWIE
+2459 INLDNWITT
-2467 YDEKGNQIGDK
+2467 DKDGNTIDK
-2478 AKKIAEVLQ
+2478 AKQLGGMLGQVAKEVKGIENEVVTINQQTGENITFGNIIDALNSGKDGFETYLNSLPLEVREQ
-2487 NVKDLLGEDFTI
+2487 VSAFITNMRTELKKLNLNDFNTVNTGEENLPTVSVITDMVRNVLGIKEDGTIDLGEGEEITPNIKVTI
-2499 GQYVDENGKT
+2499 KTDGTSYYIEGDETPYADLTELGTALAAKLGVEGLTIPEDPFSQTIPMDSKPNVNITCSPEGKWFVNGAETTEENLPTAIRNAMSIDQQNIGTNNDTVYGNDDVQVKMKVAGAASYIVGNQEGDEESAKNALKESASLNNQSVGSDDATLTGDINATVDTSIHFDGANYTADGIDGTFDTKDKVADAIADKYKVDSRTLKEQIGKYNIPVNGSLDIRFQTITPSYVVNGESLGTYNEATDAIAAGYEIESKTLPEKTTDLDLPVNSTLDVSFQTVAPSYTVGDKVSSTFDEAADAIGTRAGIEDKKLDPKT
-2509 ITVTF
+2509 ITVTQDTIVNF
-2514 DRLIQELNEGTDSFT
+2514 KATLKDAEGNPIQE
-2529 TFINKLTPQHQEE
+2529 
-2542 IKNLFE
+2542 
-2548 GIDFKTVITGDENTD
+2548 
-2563 GYETMVAYFRK
+2563 
-2574 KYGIKDD
+2574 D
-2581 NTIDIGGG
+2581 NG
-2589 KSITPIATVE
+2589 
-2599 SEPKIS
+2599 
-2605 YTTGKPLSPQ
+2605 
-2615 ARGIRGTSAGAKIT
+2615 
-2629 AWEDK
+2629 
-2634 YGSLHPE
+2634 
-2641 ELGGKKPEAPK
+2641 
-2652 TGIKFNQDET
+2652 
-2662 ASVNV
+2662 
-2667 NIKFDGITYTIEGFD
+2667 
-2682 STFSTKEEALAAIA
+2682 
-2696 EKYSIETQALEE
+2696 
-2708 KTAEITIPE
+2708 
-2717 NATLR
+2717 
-2722 IDIITTSTQYYHDW
+2722 
-2736 SMTDTK
+2736 
-2742 EKAKDYFS
+2742 
-2750 KQYGLEDTVLPEK
+2750 
-2763 TARIS
+2763 
-2768 QDIIVDFVATL
+2768 
-2779 YDKDGNPMPN
+2779 
-2789 VLDTGLDIKVVP
+2789 LDTGIDVNIVP
-2801 QLDDFAA
+2801 NLGGFSTALWELIQKQEYDVSISPVIANGMELGKA
-2808 KITQAILEETYEVV
+2808 IQQAIDDRQYTV
-2822 LAPVIGNKTA
+2822 
-2832 LQDAIQEAINARTEY
+2832 QINPTW
-2847 IVSLTPQFSNPNF
+2847 PNHGGYTDG
-2860 SNGQTIQSFR
+2860 STIQSFNPD
-2870 GGSGSGSSSS
+2870 GKKKSSSS
-2880 SKKGRGS
+2880 TKSTNFTGVGSNVKEVNGANNLVLLDDALKTLASSFQTAAADAGTFSK
-2887 SSGADVASTSIANII
+2887 
-2902 KSSGLGAT
+2902 GLE
-2910 INGLSQ
+2910 
-2916 NLNDT
+2916 
-2921 RTSAIAF
+2921 
-2928 GASLKG
+2928 G
-2934 IIPSSIANSASS
+2934 IVPSSVALRASS
-2946 ARYSLSNLSSS
+2946 AKSALVELGTTTSS
-2957 VTQISNDLTQ
+2957 TITDLTT
-2967 IFAKI
+2967 IFNKI
-2972 RQLVDELK
+2972 EELIK
-2980 ERSGAA
+2980 KLQEGLPTAA

-3064 RAVAFATG
+3064 RAVAFAKG
-3072 SPEGPARASAKD
+3072 SPEGPAHASASD
-3084 TLDALR
+3084 TLERLKALR
-3090 RLRAQWQ
+3090 AVWQ
-3097 SLLNLPASDLSK
+3097 SLLDLPASDLSK
-3109 KAGGGGGG
+3109 KAGGGGG

-3341 HEYLENIEDNTAAQ
+3341 HEYLEKIEDNTAAQ

-3367 SVEDKLLK
+3367 SIEDKLLK

-3478 QLETLNQQLDV
+3478 QLETLNQQLEV

-3583 PDMPRPSGGATTGSG
+3583 PDMPRPSGGAG
-3598 TSGSGTSTMANG
+3598 TSGSSSGTATMTNG

-3816 FDEMIKMSR
+3816 FDEMIKLSR

>member
-1 MPIGGNGAITIPIN
+1 
-15 LKMQELGD
+15 
-23 GLEQLKK
+23 
-30 GLKGLKVDSSSYKE
+30 
-44 YDKQIQAIT
+44 
-53 RNLQK
+53 
-58 LEERAKQSF
+58 
-67 RTPVQANAFS
+67 
-77 NQLDALGIKVQN
+77 
-89 LAEKFKGTKF
+89 
-99 SEFSQDVFSPD
+99 
-110 QLRQLDELTEK
+110 
-121 LNQAKEAYDNFYES
+121 
-135 TFRKNIKS
+135 
-143 TSKITDIFKAKGL
+143 
-156 EKDLDTM
+156 
-163 SEREIQAQLNKWQSS
+163 
-178 NRTQRGTNMRAI
+178 
-190 TTTTAEHEALEKQ
+190 
-203 ITQYGD
+203 
-209 LAQKAQDAAAA
+209 
-220 VQAAKDALAD
+220 
-230 AQNELATATAKN
+230 
-242 QRVYKAT
+242 
-249 YSQVVAPLDNK
+249 
-260 LNTAQGLLGAFSSTN
+260 
-275 RQSDANFG
+275 
-283 NWFGKNNQLTKK
+283 
-295 GRETFT
+295 
-301 QTLASTFGISGEE
+301 
-314 LKAIGSANIKVVQE
+314 
-328 FLAKQIA
+328 
-335 DLTKQRE
+335 
-342 EAVAKISTSKAMTA
+342 
-356 AQGKVDAAQASLTAA
+356 
-371 TDQQN
+371 
-376 EIARMQ
+376 
-382 VEVQNLTAQRDNLQT
+382 
-397 RLGEA
+397 
-402 QQKQRALEEENRQLK
+402 
-417 EAREALQETMRD
+417 
-429 TNTVTANS
+429 
-437 QQAKNL
+437 
-443 QDQTNAYANYTKE
+443 
-456 CAEAN
+456 
-461 GAQRDFAAGAD
+461 
-472 KLHNTLQQ
+472 
-480 NKNALSEYSLQYNN
+480 
-494 LENAMSQAHGI
+494 
-505 KMAVNRWF
+505 
-513 GLHEVINLTKRAIRD
+513 
-528 AFSTIKELDSVMTQ
+528 
-542 IAVVTDMTT
+542 
-551 ADLWAQMPT
+551 
-560 YSAIANEY
+560 
-568 GTSIKGVYEVSQ
+568 
-580 IYYQMGL
+580 
-587 QTNDVFALTTETLK
+587 
-601 MAKIAAIDYA
+601 
-611 TAADYMT
+611 
-618 VAIRGF
+618 
-624 KMEMADAARVTDV
+624 MEMTDAARVTDV

-753 GEKWNILNRNE
+753 GEKWNTLNRNE

-798 NDSEGTGTLQFNKTL
+798 NDSEGTGALQFNKTL

-831 TDSGIEEAIKWVI
+831 TDSGIEKAIKNVI
-844 TALTG
+844 TGLTN
-849 ILTKLN
+849 ILNGLN
-855 KLPKIGKFISASALA
+855 KLPKASKKIPVSALMQIA
-870 QVASIV
+870 VIIKGVKAL
-876 NGIRALLNG
+876 ALL
-885 IVQLIINAIDKLKE
+885 IVLQIQKAIQQVKNAADNAIKGTSQNAQTQVLTLSEKIKKLKNDW
-899 KAKRAAQEA
+899 Q
-908 GEEARRQ
+908 GM
-915 AEATGQSIENATNP
+915 TGVQRG
-929 YDAKIAKGTKIA
+929 AKIAPYA
-941 NYMSMAG
+941 SMIGAG
-948 GVATI
+948 LSI
-953 AGMAINNPTAS
+953 AGSASNNLTAGTVMS
-964 SVVSGL
+964 GAGSIISGAASGL
-970 GTTASLAGMGVQL
+970 TMTGSWIGAGV
-983 GTFAGIPGQIIG
+983 
-995 GALGGVIGLFKLFSD
+995 GALVGVIKLISD
-1010 LSTAAE
+1010 LSSLEE
-1016 REAEQKLEE
+1016 RKAEQKLEE

-1087 QYDADGNRI
+1087 QYDAEGNRI

-1108 EKSKYREDVWD
+1108 EKAGYRENVWD
-1119 SAWANY
+1119 SAKADYEKVVQNRNNNNDLFNLGKSIVTT
-1125 DAAKA
+1125 DAGNKGVR
-1130 KYDTALSPISKEI
+1130 KFSILGQISKDFFEEYEALFPI
-1143 KTQLKYIGGVNMTGE
+1143 FYTTYGAGDSPDKYYQLISSQGPAMLADLQKISNFYKDNKTISTDAQTVLDNFIDK
-1158 GGNLRY
+1158 LQSY
-1164 LQADILEEAY
+1164 L
-1174 AKGTTQSTIMQ
+1174 
-1185 QLLKDAESAQR
+1185 
-1196 AVDIFGQ
+1196 
-1203 YAIDV
+1203 
-1208 YKNAVNNSKRLNS
+1208 NNN
-1221 GTDQANSVKKT
+1221 
-1232 ALNYARALEKMIN
+1232 
-1245 SDEVIEARNNLKQ
+1245 EVLQ
-1258 QQKTSARSIMSST
+1258 QQKTSAQSIMSST
-1271 FHYGDKTYDAYS
+1271 FHYGDDTFEAYS
-1283 PIYQAGKSAGFDMD
+1283 PIYQAGKNAGFDLD

-1303 LGNLKEEEFEALKA
+1303 MGSYDEETYKALIADEKEW
-1317 NKEEFAKRA
+1317 AKRA
-1326 QELAEGFQKAYLNNP
+1326 QELAEGFQEAYLNNP
-1341 EDAKFISEVQDKSQ
+1341 EDAKFIGDIQNQSQADIKKFIDKDGIDSQ
-1355 TEIRDFIQKDPV
+1355 INYQK
-1367 AWSNYVTYLQPT
+1367 YLKAT
-1379 WEEIQNNLIEGV
+1379 WEEIENNLTEG
-1391 NALNEMIKEKLSNGG
+1391 LNYINEKLMENGLVVGEENAYGDLSSYITNSNI
-1406 PENTWLND
+1406 
-1414 YEDLASYVTTSNLS
+1414 S
-1428 LWRAIVENDID
+1428 LWRGIVENDKEH
-1439 SFDMYY
+1439 FDTYY
-1445 GMVATLAETGQYAIK
+1445 QMVANLASSNSNLSIK
-1460 DITNVVLQGDLS
+1460 DITDTILQSDLS
-1472 TFTGIEK
+1472 TMTGIAE
-1479 LRQELTNQKIDPT
+1479 LRKTLKTKGAWSEDSEIES
-1492 VIDGLLDEARKAV
+1492 LLKQAESMV

-1578 LPSIQ
+1578 LPLLNDMINQ
-1583 QLTKDSEDFY
+1583 TDEFY
-1593 DNLELDLSEEVFD
+1593 KNLEVDESGQIVGKEGSGIDANQLEIIQGLYESWRNDKNKGDLA
-1606 ITGKYGKDNLVGI
+1606 T
-1619 QAEYERWRDKTDE
+1619 
-1632 NGFEINGD
+1632 
-1640 KYFSD
+1640 
-1645 FIQEQKDKIGEE
+1645 FIKEQKDNVSAE
-1657 AGAAYK
+1657 ASSALKA
-1663 NLLESYAIQSIQAFG
+1663 LLESYAIQSIQAFG
-1678 LITTDIRNKLIEQ
+1678 RISDKVRGMLRDAGFT
-1691 GLDDA
+1691 DDA
-1696 QIKELED
+1696 IKAMEN
-1703 KYLGSTTTSTLFST
+1703 KYLGAETTSTLFST
-1717 GKIDI
+1717 GKIDV
-1722 ADIGKLPEVLKGIV
+1722 ANWDKLPEKIQLYVNKTTGQITNYGKALEALATGIEEGTI
-1736 DTETGKILNYKDALT
+1736 DPS
-1751 KLRENIE
+1751 
-1758 NGKLDAATYAP
+1758 YAS
-1769 IYAEAVNSARSDLE
+1769 IYAEAVNSARNDLE
-1783 DTLEGTLDGARAST
+1783 DALEGTLDGARAST

-1807 VLVLNKK
+1807 VLILNKK

-1826 GYIQAMSDLYEQ
+1826 GYNQAMFDLYELD
-1838 GYTTTQ
+1838 YTTTQ
-1844 AIQKVTESALSQG
+1844 AIQKVTESVLSQG
-1857 TDVSKIQNPLFIS
+1857 TDVSKIQNPLFTS

-1878 ARQEAVEGLQNAV
+1878 ARQEAVEGLQSAV
-1891 FDTTKSFDISTLY
+1891 FDATKSFDISTLY

-1958 QNKASILATIN
+1958 QNKASILSTIN

-1999 DVFELTAGGYRAKN
+1999 EVFELTAGGYRAKN
-2013 IQDLRTKIA
+2013 IQDLRMKIA

-2027 LNEGIA
+2027 LNKDIT

-2048 AGYTLEQAIKAL
+2048 AGYTLEQAIAAL

-2071 KGNFSKNNKIAQY
+2071 KGNFSDNNKIAQY

-2146 GYLMNANQSDIL
+2146 GYLMDANQSSIL
-2158 AVMRNLAIGG
+2158 AMMRNLAIGG

-2198 NMEWLKKAFNL
+2198 NIEWLQKAFKL
-2209 TDRAFIKTGTSFRL
+2209 TDRMFVKAGTSFRL
-2223 AEEGARRVAEQMYG
+2223 TEEGARRIYTTMNG
-2237 IEKVAGNLTVEAL
+2237 IDAIAGNLSLSVF
-2250 AKSLQTA
+2250 AKSLQEV
-2257 DYRLQ
+2257 DYKLQ
-2262 SVATVMK
+2262 SVSAVSK
-2269 EIAKIQE
+2269 EIVTLQE
-2276 EMEGKQGE
+2276 EIIKAHGDKR
-2284 EQKALEE
+2284 KALENE
-2291 KLATYQEILKINRQN
+2291 LALYQEILKVNQQN
-2306 ASSFNIMSTP
+2306 ASSFNIMNNP
-2316 LGQGTE
+2316 IMGGAGNAIE
-2322 NISAAYQGLAQARKL
+2322 AYKGLAQARQA
-2337 IADMNA
+2337 IADMKTTN
-2343 SYDEYGTHVIQFED
+2343 EYGMNVMDPTNAFRLAEISEQNLMALLKNGKNMVDVYAALGKSMRDIGGNFVID
-2357 AVRFLEVGGDRI
+2357 MSNVASALEISFDDLGTAFGDGSNTAIQKI
-2369 AQSVGSWDKALKL
+2369 AQVQ
-2382 FYEGT
+2382 
-2387 VDTLNGQTVINM
+2387 VDM
-2399 DAAAAKL
+2399 
-2406 GMSFDELSTAFSE
+2406 
-2419 GSEETVKSIAQ
+2419 
-2430 GEVETLD
+2430 LD
-2437 AQIRMLEGIVAL
+2437 AQINMLEGIVAMEDL
-2449 EELTPDEDGK
+2449 TIEENTAGP
-2459 INLDSWIE
+2459 INLDNWITT
-2467 YDEKGNQIGDK
+2467 DKDGNTIDK
-2478 AKKIAEVLQ
+2478 AKQLGGMLGQVAKEVEGIENEVVTINQNTGENITFGNIIDALNSGKDGFETYLNSLPLEVRKQVDVFINNILTELKKLDFNTVNTGEENLQ
-2487 NVKDLLGEDFTI
+2487 SFNLVKDMFRNMFGIKEDGTIDLGEGEEITPNIKVTI
-2499 GQYVDENGKT
+2499 KTDGTSYYIEGDETPYADLTELGTALAAKLGVEGLTIPEDPFSQSIPMDSKPNVNITCSPEGKWFVNGVETTEENLPTAIRNAMSIDQQNIGTNNDTVYGNDDVLVKMGVNAATSYILGNQEGDEESVKTALKESASLNNQSVGSDDATLTGDINATVNTSIHFDGTNYTADGIDGTFDTKDKVADAIADKYKVDSRTLKEQIGKYNIPVNGSLDISFQTITPSYIVNGEILGTYDEATDAIAAGYEIESKTLPEKTTDLDLPVNSTLDVSFQTVAPSYTVGDKVSSTFDEAADAIGTRAGIEDKKLDPKT
-2509 ITVTF
+2509 ITVTQDTIVNF
-2514 DRLIQELNEGTDSFT
+2514 KATLKDAEGNPIQE
-2529 TFINKLTPQHQEE
+2529 
-2542 IKNLFE
+2542 
-2548 GIDFKTVITGDENTD
+2548 
-2563 GYETMVAYFRK
+2563 
-2574 KYGIKDD
+2574 D
-2581 NTIDIGGG
+2581 NG
-2589 KSITPIATVE
+2589 
-2599 SEPKIS
+2599 
-2605 YTTGKPLSPQ
+2605 
-2615 ARGIRGTSAGAKIT
+2615 
-2629 AWEDK
+2629 
-2634 YGSLHPE
+2634 
-2641 ELGGKKPEAPK
+2641 
-2652 TGIKFNQDET
+2652 
-2662 ASVNV
+2662 
-2667 NIKFDGITYTIEGFD
+2667 
-2682 STFSTKEEALAAIA
+2682 
-2696 EKYSIETQALEE
+2696 
-2708 KTAEITIPE
+2708 
-2717 NATLR
+2717 
-2722 IDIITTSTQYYHDW
+2722 
-2736 SMTDTK
+2736 
-2742 EKAKDYFS
+2742 
-2750 KQYGLEDTVLPEK
+2750 
-2763 TARIS
+2763 
-2768 QDIIVDFVATL
+2768 
-2779 YDKDGNPMPN
+2779 
-2789 VLDTGLDIKVVP
+2789 LDTGIDVKIVP
-2801 QLDDFAA
+2801 NLGGFSTALWELIQKQEYDVSISPVIANGMELGKA
-2808 KITQAILEETYEVV
+2808 IQQAIDDRQYTV
-2822 LAPVIGNKTA
+2822 
-2832 LQDAIQEAINARTEY
+2832 QINPTW
-2847 IVSLTPQFSNPNF
+2847 PNHGGYTDG
-2860 SNGQTIQSFR
+2860 STIQSFNPD
-2870 GGSGSGSSSS
+2870 GKKKSSSS
-2880 SKKGRGS
+2880 TKSTNFTGVGSNVKEVDGANNLVLLDDALKTLASSFQTAADNAGTFSK
-2887 SSGADVASTSIANII
+2887 
-2902 KSSGLGAT
+2902 GLE
-2910 INGLSQ
+2910 
-2916 NLNDT
+2916 
-2921 RTSAIAF
+2921 
-2928 GASLKG
+2928 G
-2934 IIPSSIANSASS
+2934 IVPSSVALRASS
-2946 ARYSLSNLSSS
+2946 AKSALVELGTTTSS
-2957 VTQISNDLTQ
+2957 TITDLTT
-2967 IFAKI
+2967 IFNKI
-2972 RQLVDELK
+2972 EELIK
-2980 ERSGAA
+2980 KLQEGLPTAA

-3064 RAVAFATG
+3064 RAVAFAKG
-3072 SPEGPARASAKD
+3072 SPEGPARASASD
-3084 TLDALR
+3084 TLERLKALR
-3090 RLRAQWQ
+3090 AVWQ
-3097 SLLNLPASDLSK
+3097 SLLDLPASDLSK

-3305 SNIGKNASETA
+3305 SNVGKNASETA

-3478 QLETLNQQLDV
+3478 QLETLNQQLEV

-3499 NGLLWAEVYD
+3499 NGLLWAEVYE

-3583 PDMPRPSGGATTGSG
+3583 PDMPRPSGGTTTGGGTSG
-3598 TSGSGTSTMANG
+3598 SGSGSGTSTMTNG

-3642 IDIYKVGGYYTKKDG
+3642 IDIYKVGGYYTKEDG
-3657 THGKYAWEVNGKL
+3657 THARHAWEVNGKL

-3700 KVYYVYDKTYLPN
+3700 KVYYVYDNTYLPN

-3816 FDEMIKMSR
+3816 FDEMIKLSR

>member
-1 MPIGGNGAITIPIN
+1 M
-15 LKMQELGD
+15 
-23 GLEQLKK
+23 
-30 GLKGLKVDSSSYKE
+30 VR
-44 YDKQIQAIT
+44 
-53 RNLQK
+53 RNQ
-58 LEERAKQSF
+58 
-67 RTPVQANAFS
+67 PNV
-77 NQLDALGIKVQN
+77 
-89 LAEKFKGTKF
+89 
-99 SEFSQDVFSPD
+99 
-110 QLRQLDELTEK
+110 
-121 LNQAKEAYDNFYES
+121 
-135 TFRKNIKS
+135 
-143 TSKITDIFKAKGL
+143 KI
-156 EKDLDTM
+156 
-163 SEREIQAQLNKWQSS
+163 
-178 NRTQRGTNMRAI
+178 
-190 TTTTAEHEALEKQ
+190 
-203 ITQYGD
+203 
-209 LAQKAQDAAAA
+209 
-220 VQAAKDALAD
+220 
-230 AQNELATATAKN
+230 
-242 QRVYKAT
+242 
-249 YSQVVAPLDNK
+249 
-260 LNTAQGLLGAFSSTN
+260 
-275 RQSDANFG
+275 
-283 NWFGKNNQLTKK
+283 
-295 GRETFT
+295 
-301 QTLASTFGISGEE
+301 
-314 LKAIGSANIKVVQE
+314 
-328 FLAKQIA
+328 
-335 DLTKQRE
+335 
-342 EAVAKISTSKAMTA
+342 
-356 AQGKVDAAQASLTAA
+356 
-371 TDQQN
+371 
-376 EIARMQ
+376 
-382 VEVQNLTAQRDNLQT
+382 
-397 RLGEA
+397 
-402 QQKQRALEEENRQLK
+402 
-417 EAREALQETMRD
+417 
-429 TNTVTANS
+429 
-437 QQAKNL
+437 
-443 QDQTNAYANYTKE
+443 
-456 CAEAN
+456 
-461 GAQRDFAAGAD
+461 
-472 KLHNTLQQ
+472 
-480 NKNALSEYSLQYNN
+480 
-494 LENAMSQAHGI
+494 
-505 KMAVNRWF
+505 
-513 GLHEVINLTKRAIRD
+513 
-528 AFSTIKELDSVMTQ
+528 
-542 IAVVTDMTT
+542 
-551 ADLWAQMPT
+551 
-560 YSAIANEY
+560 
-568 GTSIKGVYEVSQ
+568 
-580 IYYQMGL
+580 
-587 QTNDVFALTTETLK
+587 
-601 MAKIAAIDYA
+601 
-611 TAADYMT
+611 
-618 VAIRGF
+618 
-624 KMEMADAARVTDV
+624 
-637 YSALAASFAVDT
+637 
-649 QELAEAMSKTASGI
+649 
-663 ASVGVSFESASAM
+663 
-676 ITTITAATRE
+676 
-686 SASVI
+686 
-691 GSSLKSLS
+691 
-699 ARYGSIKTDPSAL
+699 
-712 VDAEGQ
+712 
-718 EISLNKID
+718 
-726 KALKSIGV
+726 
-734 SIKDAN
+734 
-740 GQLRDMDD
+740 
-748 VVLEL
+748 
-753 GEKWNILNRNE
+753 
-764 QRFVATAFAG
+764 ATAFAG

-798 NDSEGTGTLQFNKTL
+798 NDSGGAGTLQFNKTL

-831 TDSGIEEAIKWVI
+831 TDSGIEKAIKWVI
-844 TALTG
+844 TALTD

-1044 SGLEDYV
+1044 SNLEDYV
-1051 KQYQEMAKAQY
+1051 KQYQQMAKAQY

-1087 QYDADGNRI
+1087 QYDAEGKKI
-1096 IKLTELQKKLNE
+1096 IQLTELQKKLNE
-1108 EKSKYREDVWD
+1108 EKAGYRENVWD
-1119 SAWANY
+1119 SAVANY
-1125 DAAKA
+1125 KTAKQTRDNAFILQSGDELHLKRWGILNTDAGAVEQMK
-1130 KYDTALSPISKEI
+1130 KDFKGEKSLISTLFEGSGDSVNALFQKQEPKEI
-1143 KTQLKYIGGVNMTGE
+1143 LSILKNISSYYHKTKG
-1158 GGNLRY
+1158 LR
-1164 LQADILEEAY
+1164 E
-1174 AKGTTQSTIMQ
+1174 
-1185 QLLKDAESAQR
+1185 
-1196 AVDIFGQ
+1196 
-1203 YAIDV
+1203 
-1208 YKNAVNNSKRLNS
+1208 NSLNVL
-1221 GTDQANSVKKT
+1221 DDF
-1232 ALNYARALEKMIN
+1232 IN
-1245 SDEVIEARNNLKQ
+1245 SLNERIDKQHREGNVEQAQKEA
-1258 QQKTSARSIMSST
+1258 ARSIVTST
-1271 FHYGDKTYDAYS
+1271 FHYGDDTFEAYS
-1283 PIYQAGKSAGFDMD
+1283 PIYQSAKTAGFDLD
-1297 QYIGNI
+1297 QYISNIMGNYD
-1303 LGNLKEEEFEALKA
+1303 EATFAALIA
-1317 NKEEFAKRA
+1317 NRDAWNKRA
-1326 QELAEGFQKAYLNNP
+1326 QELANQFKEKILI
-1341 EDAKFISEVQDKSQ
+1341 D
-1355 TEIRDFIQKDPV
+1355 
-1367 AWSNYVTYLQPT
+1367 SNRASFVGD
-1379 WEEIQNNLIEGV
+1379 IQNKSWDDIFDFKANNNDIYEELLADTWDPIWDNLMSGINKIQEILVG
-1391 NALNEMIKEKLSNGG
+1391 NSG
-1406 PENTWLND
+1406 
-1414 YEDLASYVTTSNLS
+1414 YEAEYYDGLKKYVTTNNYS
-1428 LWRAIVENDID
+1428 LWRNIAENDAEHFED
-1439 SFDMYY
+1439 YY
-1445 GMVATLAETGQYAIK
+1445 DLVAELAENNQFSIA
-1460 DITNVVLQGDLS
+1460 DITNTVLKANLS
-1472 TFTGIEK
+1472 TMTGI
-1479 LRQELTNQKIDPT
+1479 QELENTLKTNGMYQANQEKIEE
-1492 VIDGLLDEARKAV
+1492 LLKEARSKV

-1547 TKMGKSINEFTQKE
+1547 AKMGKSINEFTQKE

-1593 DNLELDLSEEVFD
+1593 DSLELDLSAEVFD

-1657 AGAAYK
+1657 AKAAYK

-1678 LITTDIRNKLIEQ
+1678 LITTDIRTELEAQ
-1691 GLDDA
+1691 GIDV
-1696 QIKELED
+1696 KKLED
-1703 KYLGSTTTSTLFST
+1703 KYLGSASLSTLFST
-1717 GKIDI
+1717 GKIDVANI
-1722 ADIGKLPEVLKGIV
+1722 NKLPQELQEYVNKTTGQITNYRKALEALATGIEEGTI
-1736 DTETGKILNYKDALT
+1736 DPS
-1751 KLRENIE
+1751 
-1758 NGKLDAATYAP
+1758 YAS
-1769 IYAEAVNSARSDLE
+1769 IYAEAVNSARNDLE
-1783 DTLEGTLDGARAST
+1783 DALEGTLDGARAST

-1826 GYIQAMSDLYEQ
+1826 GYNQAMFDLYKL

-1904 KNNTTVSS
+1904 KNDTTISS
-1912 KLNDLADKGAVR
+1912 KLDDLADKGAVR

-1943 ISSLIDTLAGGTDTS
+1943 ISSLIDTLAGGTDTF
-1958 QNKASILATIN
+1958 QNKASILSTIN
-1969 SYLKSAQEGTLDREI
+1969 SYLKSAQEGTLDRKI

-1993 DGTQFK
+1993 TPQNFD

-2013 IQDLRTKIA
+2013 IQDLRTQIA
-2022 EQTTE
+2022 EQTTK
-2027 LNEGIA
+2027 LNKGIT

-2048 AGYTLEQAIKAL
+2048 AGYTLQEAIAAT
-2060 GVKVGTVADII
+2060 GVNVGTAADII
-2071 KGNFSKNNKIAQY
+2071 KGKFSSDNTAAHQY
-2084 QRAIYSTYQGAMD
+2084 ERVIYSTYQGAMD

-2109 PSGAEIDL
+2109 PSGTEIDL

-2146 GYLMNANQSDIL
+2146 GYLMDANQSDIL

-2183 AQMITDGM
+2183 ARMITDGM

-2237 IEKVAGNLTVEAL
+2237 IEEVAGNLTVEAL
-2250 AKSLQTA
+2250 AKSLQIA

-2262 SVATVMK
+2262 SVSAVSK
-2269 EIAKIQE
+2269 EIARLQE
-2276 EMEGKQGE
+2276 EITKAHGDKR
-2284 EQKALEE
+2284 KALENE
-2291 KLATYQEILKINRQN
+2291 LALYQEILKVNQQN
-2306 ASSFNIMSTP
+2306 ASSFNMMNNPIM
-2316 LGQGTE
+2316 GGAE
-2322 NISAAYQGLAQARKL
+2322 NAIEAYKGLAQARQA
-2337 IADMNA
+2337 IADMKTNN
-2343 SYDEYGTHVIQFED
+2343 EYGMNAMDPTNAIRLAEISEQNLMGILEKGKNMADVYATFGKSMRDIGGNVVID
-2357 AVRFLEVGGDRI
+2357 MSAVATNLGVSFDDLG
-2369 AQSVGSWDKALKL
+2369 AAFSNGSDTALKDIAKSQ
-2382 FYEGT
+2382 
-2387 VDTLNGQTVINM
+2387 VDM
-2399 DAAAAKL
+2399 
-2406 GMSFDELSTAFSE
+2406 
-2419 GSEETVKSIAQ
+2419 
-2430 GEVETLD
+2430 LD
-2437 AQIRMLEGIVAL
+2437 AQIQVLEGVVAM
-2449 EELTPDEDGK
+2449 EDLTMNRDEGGNID
-2459 INLDSWIE
+2459 LSSWITF
-2467 YDEKGNQIGDK
+2467 DDDKNVIDK
-2478 AKKIAEVLQ
+2478 AKNLGATLKQVRKELGENGGFVIAE
-2487 NVKDLLGEDFTI
+2487 NEDVKI
-2499 GQYVDENGKT
+2499 
-2509 ITVTF
+2509 TF
-2514 DRLIQELNEGTDSFT
+2514 DTLIAELDKGAGSFENYLNT
-2529 TFINKLTPQHQEE
+2529 LSPKLQKDIQA
-2542 IKNLFE
+2542 LFD
-2548 GIDFKTVITGDENTD
+2548 GIDFKAIFFGDENVNAN
-2563 GYETMVAYFRK
+2563 ETMADYLRK

-2589 KSITPIATVE
+2589 KSITPTATVE

-2605 YTTGKPLSPQ
+2605 YTTGKPFSPQ

-2722 IDIITTSTQYYHDW
+2722 IDIVTTSTQYYHDW

-3064 RAVAFATG
+3064 RAVAFAKG
-3072 SPEGPARASAKD
+3072 SPEGPAHASASD
-3084 TLDALR
+3084 TLKRLQE
-3090 RLRAQWQ
+3090 LRAMWQ
-3097 SLLNLPASDLSK
+3097 SLLSAAPSDLSK

-3125 TFTADLERW
+3125 TLTADLERW

-3181 YAVLSELQ
+3181 YATLSELQ
-3189 KSYYDQRRKDLN
+3189 RSYYDQRRKDLN

-3396 EAGQEYTQGLSEAL
+3396 GAGQEYTQGLSEAL

-3478 QLETLNQQLDV
+3478 QLETLNQQLEV

-3572 TKPNT
+3572 TKPDT

-3583 PDMPRPSGGATTGSG
+3583 PDMPRPSGEATTGGGTSG
-3598 TSGSGTSTMANG
+3598 GSSGSGTSTMANG

-3642 IDIYKVGGYYTKKDG
+3642 IDIYKVGGYYTKEDG
-3657 THGKYAWEVNGKL
+3657 THARHAWEVNGKL

-3700 KVYYVYDKTYLPN
+3700 KVYYVYDNTYLPN

>member
-1 MPIGGNGAITIPIN
+1 M
-15 LKMQELGD
+15 
-23 GLEQLKK
+23 
-30 GLKGLKVDSSSYKE
+30 V
-44 YDKQIQAIT
+44 
-53 RNLQK
+53 
-58 LEERAKQSF
+58 ER
-67 RTPVQANAFS
+67 
-77 NQLDALGIKVQN
+77 NQL
-89 LAEKFKGTKF
+89 
-99 SEFSQDVFSPD
+99 
-110 QLRQLDELTEK
+110 
-121 LNQAKEAYDNFYES
+121 
-135 TFRKNIKS
+135 NIK
-143 TSKITDIFKAKGL
+143 I
-156 EKDLDTM
+156 
-163 SEREIQAQLNKWQSS
+163 
-178 NRTQRGTNMRAI
+178 
-190 TTTTAEHEALEKQ
+190 
-203 ITQYGD
+203 
-209 LAQKAQDAAAA
+209 
-220 VQAAKDALAD
+220 
-230 AQNELATATAKN
+230 
-242 QRVYKAT
+242 
-249 YSQVVAPLDNK
+249 
-260 LNTAQGLLGAFSSTN
+260 
-275 RQSDANFG
+275 
-283 NWFGKNNQLTKK
+283 
-295 GRETFT
+295 
-301 QTLASTFGISGEE
+301 
-314 LKAIGSANIKVVQE
+314 
-328 FLAKQIA
+328 
-335 DLTKQRE
+335 
-342 EAVAKISTSKAMTA
+342 
-356 AQGKVDAAQASLTAA
+356 
-371 TDQQN
+371 
-376 EIARMQ
+376 
-382 VEVQNLTAQRDNLQT
+382 
-397 RLGEA
+397 
-402 QQKQRALEEENRQLK
+402 
-417 EAREALQETMRD
+417 
-429 TNTVTANS
+429 
-437 QQAKNL
+437 
-443 QDQTNAYANYTKE
+443 
-456 CAEAN
+456 
-461 GAQRDFAAGAD
+461 
-472 KLHNTLQQ
+472 
-480 NKNALSEYSLQYNN
+480 
-494 LENAMSQAHGI
+494 
-505 KMAVNRWF
+505 
-513 GLHEVINLTKRAIRD
+513 
-528 AFSTIKELDSVMTQ
+528 
-542 IAVVTDMTT
+542 
-551 ADLWAQMPT
+551 
-560 YSAIANEY
+560 
-568 GTSIKGVYEVSQ
+568 
-580 IYYQMGL
+580 
-587 QTNDVFALTTETLK
+587 
-601 MAKIAAIDYA
+601 
-611 TAADYMT
+611 
-618 VAIRGF
+618 
-624 KMEMADAARVTDV
+624 
-637 YSALAASFAVDT
+637 
-649 QELAEAMSKTASGI
+649 
-663 ASVGVSFESASAM
+663 
-676 ITTITAATRE
+676 
-686 SASVI
+686 
-691 GSSLKSLS
+691 
-699 ARYGSIKTDPSAL
+699 
-712 VDAEGQ
+712 
-718 EISLNKID
+718 
-726 KALKSIGV
+726 
-734 SIKDAN
+734 
-740 GQLRDMDD
+740 
-748 VVLEL
+748 
-753 GEKWNILNRNE
+753 
-764 QRFVATAFAG
+764 ATAFAG

-831 TDSGIEEAIKWVI
+831 TDSGIEKAIKNVI
-844 TALTG
+844 TGLTN
-849 ILTKLN
+849 ILNRLN
-855 KLPKIGKFISASALA
+855 KLPKIGKKFAASALA
-870 QVASIV
+870 QVTAIIAGV
-876 NGIRALLNG
+876 KTLAKIIAIQIAKAIEEVRAKAQAAIRQTG
-885 IVQLIINAIDKLKE
+885 
-899 KAKRAAQEA
+899 QEA
-908 GEEARRQ
+908 RDEANNLSGSIRNINVGGKGNSIKNS
-915 AEATGQSIENATNP
+915 TG
-929 YDAKIAKGTKIA
+929 YKIASGA
-941 NYMSMAG
+941 Q
-948 GVATI
+948 I
-953 AGMAINNPTAS
+953 AGSALTLAGSMTNDISTS
-964 SVVSGL
+964 THLSGA
-970 GTTASLAGMGVQL
+970 GTTLSLAGTGAHL
-983 GTFAGIPGQIIG
+983 GSFGGIPGMIIG
-995 GALGGVIGLFKLFSD
+995 AALGGAGGIFKWIID
-1010 LSTAAE
+1010 ASTIAA
-1016 REAEQKLEE
+1016 REAEQKLQEI
-1025 LKQAADEAENKRL
+1025 KQEAKEAENKRL

-1044 SGLEDYV
+1044 SNLEDYV

-1062 DSNDAKQQFL
+1062 DGNDAKQQFL
-1072 DLNAEIAEKYPDLLI
+1072 ELNAEIAEKYPDLLI
-1087 QYDADGNRI
+1087 QYDAEGRKI
-1096 IKLTELQKKLNE
+1096 IELTELQRKLNE
-1108 EKSKYREDVWD
+1108 EKANYGEDAWKSAVSNYKVAMQERDNNKTNYEKKTGSMDLTAMFFGLPDRNEQSFKNKWNKQMSLMTEEQIDFFIEFYREARDLRLVEKIRPF
-1119 SAWANY
+1119 ANEY
-1125 DAAKA
+1125 FNNDMGA
-1130 KYDTALSPISKEI
+1130 S
-1143 KTQLKYIGGVNMTGE
+1143 
-1158 GGNLRY
+1158 
-1164 LQADILEEAY
+1164 ILEIFKDTGVDASQFNYWDTVLEWLNAREANLLSSE
-1174 AKGTTQSTIMQ
+1174 KVLSTQKQ
-1185 QLLKDAESAQR
+1185 DARKVMEH
-1196 AVDIFGQ
+1196 
-1203 YAIDV
+1203 
-1208 YKNAVNNSKRLNS
+1208 
-1221 GTDQANSVKKT
+1221 
-1232 ALNYARALEKMIN
+1232 
-1245 SDEVIEARNNLKQ
+1245 
-1258 QQKTSARSIMSST
+1258 T
-1271 FHYGDKTYDAYS
+1271 FHYGKESYDKYTTQYKTAK
-1283 PIYQAGKSAGFDMD
+1283 AAGFDLD

-1303 LGNLKEEEFEALKA
+1303 IGSLPEEKYTELMS
-1317 NKEEFAKRA
+1317 NKQLFAAYA
-1326 QELAEGFQKAYLNNP
+1326 QELADGIDSNILSNENILSFVGDIRNQSAEDIFDFKIQYEDIYKNYLEVNWQQLEDNLTQGINQIIKTFPEGAL
-1341 EDAKFISEVQDKSQ
+1341 Q
-1355 TEIRDFIQKDPV
+1355 TMPHYRDYI
-1367 AWSNYVTYLQPT
+1367 TT
-1379 WEEIQNNLIEGV
+1379 NNL
-1391 NALNEMIKEKLSNGG
+1391 A
-1406 PENTWLND
+1406 
-1414 YEDLASYVTTSNLS
+1414 
-1428 LWRAIVENDID
+1428 LWRNIAENDAEHFETYYKLVQQMVDTDGID
-1439 SFDMYY
+1439 LST
-1445 GMVATLAETGQYAIK
+1445 ATSVL
-1460 DITNVVLQGDLS
+1460 LQGDLS
-1472 TFTGIEK
+1472 TLSGISQIEK
-1479 LRQELTNQKIDPT
+1479 DFRDRGITISEKMQALFDA
-1492 VIDGLLDEARKAV
+1492 ARNAV
-1505 KINPALE
+1505 KINPTLE
-1512 FAAMFDTYKKA
+1512 FGAIIDTYKEA
-1523 YEELD
+1523 YEEVG
-1528 KLASSLST
+1528 KLVSSLST
-1536 GLELKDAISWA
+1536 GLELKDALSWA
-1547 TKMGKSINEFTQKE
+1547 DKMNTTIDKFTAYE
-1561 GKFYVSQEQFWN
+1561 GKFFVKQNQIWDYINQEMPDLKETISQIEDYYGNFVYDGLGGWQLKDGSDLTDEDLASFTNDFFAEMEAKGEGYNYDEYVSQKIAEASSPEALAAQRAAIESYIIQMLQTFGMIDE
-1573 YVNTQ
+1573 
-1578 LPSIQ
+1578 SIQ
-1583 QLTKDSEDFY
+1583 
-1593 DNLELDLSEEVFD
+1593 NDLVNKRKFTREEVNAL
-1606 ITGKYGKDNLVGI
+1606 IKQYGS
-1619 QAEYERWRDKTDE
+1619 A
-1632 NGFEINGD
+1632 
-1640 KYFSD
+1640 
-1645 FIQEQKDKIGEE
+1645 
-1657 AGAAYK
+1657 
-1663 NLLESYAIQSIQAFG
+1663 
-1678 LITTDIRNKLIEQ
+1678 TTI
-1691 GLDDA
+1691 
-1696 QIKELED
+1696 
-1703 KYLGSTTTSTLFST
+1703 TSTLFSS
-1717 GKIDI
+1717 GKINPNSI
-1722 ADIGKLPEVLKGIV
+1722 SNIPAKLQDFVNK
-1736 DTETGKILNYKDALT
+1736 ETGELTDYQGALEALAKGLKNKTIDAS
-1751 KLRENIE
+1751 
-1758 NGKLDAATYAP
+1758 YAP
-1769 IYAEAVNSARSDLE
+1769 ILAEHISAAQNDLE
-1783 DTLEGTLDGARAST
+1783 AALNGTLDGSR
-1797 ERVAKLIENG
+1797 EEVEWVAKLIEDG
-1807 VLVLNKK
+1807 VLVINEE
-1814 TGKYGYDLSSTT
+1814 TGKYQFDLSSAENYRKALKELRDK
-1826 GYIQAMSDLYEQ
+1826 GYSHRQANQELAS
-1838 GYTTTQ
+1838 
-1844 AIQKVTESALSQG
+1844 SALAQG
-1857 TDVSKIQNPLFIS
+1857 QSIDYNTSTYFTQ

-1878 ARQEAVEGLQNAV
+1878 ARQDAIEGVQNAV
-1891 FDTTKSFDISTLY
+1891 FDITKDFDISTLY
-1904 KNNTTVSS
+1904 KNDTTISS
-1912 KLNDLADKGAVR
+1912 ELDKLAYKGVVR

-1958 QNKASILATIN
+1958 QNKASILSTIN

-1993 DGTQFK
+1993 TSQDFG
-1999 DVFELTAGGYRAKN
+1999 DVFELTAEGYRAKN
-2013 IQDLRTKIA
+2013 IQNLRTQIA

-2027 LNEGIA
+2027 LNKDIT

-2048 AGYTLEQAIKAL
+2048 AGYTLQEAIKAT
-2060 GVKVGTVADII
+2060 GVNVGTAADII
-2071 KGNFSKNNKIAQY
+2071 KGKFSSDNTTAHQY
-2084 QRAIYSTYQGAMD
+2084 ERVIYSTYQGAMD

-2146 GYLMNANQSDIL
+2146 GYLMDANQSDIL

-2237 IEKVAGNLTVEAL
+2237 IEKVAGNLTVSAL

-2357 AVRFLEVGGDRI
+2357 AARFLEVGGDRI

-2399 DAAAAKL
+2399 DAAAQKL

-2419 GSEETVKSIAQ
+2419 GSEETVKSIAK

-2459 INLDSWIE
+2459 INLNSWIE
-2467 YDEKGNQIGDK
+2467 YDENGKQIGDK

-2529 TFINKLTPQHQEE
+2529 TFINKLTPQLQEE

-2822 LAPVIGNKTA
+2822 LAPVIGDKTA

-3064 RAVAFATG
+3064 RAVAFAKG

-3117 GGGAEDYK
+3117 SGAEDYK

-3305 SNIGKNASETA
+3305 SNVGKNASETA

-3478 QLETLNQQLDV
+3478 QLETLNQQLEV

-3520 NFIETYTSSYRENSQ
+3520 NFIETYTSFYRENSQ

-3583 PDMPRPSGGATTGSG
+3583 PDMPRPSGGTTAGGGTSGSG
-3598 TSGSGTSTMANG
+3598 SGSGTSTMANG

-3642 IDIYKVGGYYTKKDG
+3642 IDIYKVGGYYTKEDG
-3657 THGKYAWEVNGKL
+3657 THARHAWEVNGKL

-3700 KVYYVYDKTYLPN
+3700 KVYYVYDNTYLPN
-3713 AKKISSYSSGGMNY
+3713 TKKISSYSSGGMNY

-3816 FDEMIKMSR
+3816 FDEMIKLSR

>member
-1 MPIGGNGAITIPIN
+1 
-15 LKMQELGD
+15 
-23 GLEQLKK
+23 
-30 GLKGLKVDSSSYKE
+30 
-44 YDKQIQAIT
+44 
-53 RNLQK
+53 
-58 LEERAKQSF
+58 
-67 RTPVQANAFS
+67 
-77 NQLDALGIKVQN
+77 
-89 LAEKFKGTKF
+89 
-99 SEFSQDVFSPD
+99 
-110 QLRQLDELTEK
+110 
-121 LNQAKEAYDNFYES
+121 
-135 TFRKNIKS
+135 
-143 TSKITDIFKAKGL
+143 
-156 EKDLDTM
+156 
-163 SEREIQAQLNKWQSS
+163 
-178 NRTQRGTNMRAI
+178 
-190 TTTTAEHEALEKQ
+190 
-203 ITQYGD
+203 
-209 LAQKAQDAAAA
+209 
-220 VQAAKDALAD
+220 
-230 AQNELATATAKN
+230 
-242 QRVYKAT
+242 
-249 YSQVVAPLDNK
+249 
-260 LNTAQGLLGAFSSTN
+260 
-275 RQSDANFG
+275 
-283 NWFGKNNQLTKK
+283 
-295 GRETFT
+295 
-301 QTLASTFGISGEE
+301 
-314 LKAIGSANIKVVQE
+314 
-328 FLAKQIA
+328 
-335 DLTKQRE
+335 
-342 EAVAKISTSKAMTA
+342 
-356 AQGKVDAAQASLTAA
+356 
-371 TDQQN
+371 
-376 EIARMQ
+376 
-382 VEVQNLTAQRDNLQT
+382 
-397 RLGEA
+397 
-402 QQKQRALEEENRQLK
+402 
-417 EAREALQETMRD
+417 
-429 TNTVTANS
+429 
-437 QQAKNL
+437 
-443 QDQTNAYANYTKE
+443 
-456 CAEAN
+456 
-461 GAQRDFAAGAD
+461 
-472 KLHNTLQQ
+472 
-480 NKNALSEYSLQYNN
+480 
-494 LENAMSQAHGI
+494 
-505 KMAVNRWF
+505 
-513 GLHEVINLTKRAIRD
+513 
-528 AFSTIKELDSVMTQ
+528 
-542 IAVVTDMTT
+542 
-551 ADLWAQMPT
+551 
-560 YSAIANEY
+560 
-568 GTSIKGVYEVSQ
+568 
-580 IYYQMGL
+580 
-587 QTNDVFALTTETLK
+587 
-601 MAKIAAIDYA
+601 
-611 TAADYMT
+611 
-618 VAIRGF
+618 
-624 KMEMADAARVTDV
+624 MEMTDAARVTDV

-753 GEKWNILNRNE
+753 GEKWSTLNRNE
-764 QRFVATAFAG
+764 QRYVATAFAG

-831 TDSGIEEAIKWVI
+831 TDSGIEKAIKNVI
-844 TALTG
+844 TGLTN
-849 ILTKLN
+849 ILNGLN
-855 KLPKIGKFISASALA
+855 KLPKAAKKIPVSALMQIAVIIKGVKALALLIVLQIQKAIQQVKNAADNAIKGTSQNAQA
-870 QVASIV
+870 QVLTLSEKIK
-876 NGIRALLNG
+876 
-885 IVQLIINAIDKLKE
+885 KLKNDW
-899 KAKRAAQEA
+899 Q
-908 GEEARRQ
+908 GM
-915 AEATGQSIENATNP
+915 TGVQR
-929 YDAKIAKGTKIA
+929 GTKIA
-941 NYMSMAG
+941 PYASMIGAG
-948 GVATI
+948 LSI
-953 AGMAINNPTAS
+953 AGSAS
-964 SVVSGL
+964 SNLTAGTVMSGAGSIISGAASGL
-970 GTTASLAGMGVQL
+970 TMTGSWIGAGV
-983 GTFAGIPGQIIG
+983 
-995 GALGGVIGLFKLFSD
+995 GALVGVIKLISD
-1010 LSTAAE
+1010 LSSLEE
-1016 REAEQKLEE
+1016 RKAEQKLEE

-1087 QYDADGNRI
+1087 QYDAEGNKI
-1096 IKLTELQKKLNE
+1096 IQLTELQKKLNE
-1108 EKSKYREDVWD
+1108 EKAGYRKSAWD
-1119 SAWANY
+1119 SATLNYKTAIETLNKAKNSWGKNGGSNIAQDLYALTYSFDTGKTGQYNEDTFLSAYSEYTKFMTEAQKQYFKNFYNLADVYSKSGNQDEENANY
-1125 DAAKA
+1125 LAM
-1130 KYDTALSPISKEI
+1130 KE
-1143 KTQLKYIGGVNMTGE
+1143 YFGNEEGV
-1158 GGNLRY
+1158 
-1164 LQADILEEAY
+1164 QVI
-1174 AKGTTQSTIMQ
+1174 Q
-1185 QLLKDAESAQR
+1185 QLLK
-1196 AVDIFGQ
+1196 G
-1203 YAIDV
+1203 
-1208 YKNAVNNSKRLNS
+1208 
-1221 GTDQANSVKKT
+1221 
-1232 ALNYARALEKMIN
+1232 
-1245 SDEVIEARNNLKQ
+1245 VIETDGENTGLVSDLQNYIKLYNSYQEAIKGVSNAA
-1258 QQKTSARSIMSST
+1258 KTTAYSITSST
-1271 FHYGDKTYDAYS
+1271 FHYGNDTFEAYS
-1283 PIYQAGKSAGFDMD
+1283 PIYQSAKSAGFDLD

-1303 LGNLKEEEFEALKA
+1303 MGSYDEETYKALITDEKEW
-1317 NKEEFAKRA
+1317 AKRA
-1326 QELAEGFQKAYLNNP
+1326 QELANQFKEKILSDSNKASFVG
-1341 EDAKFISEVQDKSQ
+1341 D
-1355 TEIRDFIQKDPV
+1355 
-1367 AWSNYVTYLQPT
+1367 
-1379 WEEIQNNLIEGV
+1379 IQNKSKAEIDKFKEENKEVYEALLDDSWKDLEENLTKGIEGIMDIYSEGHFGG
-1391 NALNEMIKEKLSNGG
+1391 AFTQLS
-1406 PENTWLND
+1406 
-1414 YEDLASYVTTSNLS
+1414 SYVTSNNLS
-1428 LWRAIVENDID
+1428 LWRNIAENDAEHFED
-1439 SFDMYY
+1439 YY
-1445 GMVATLAETGQYAIK
+1445 NLVAELAENNQFSIA
-1460 DITNVVLQGDLS
+1460 DITNAVLKADLS
-1472 TFTGIEK
+1472 TMTSI
-1479 LRQELTNQKIDPT
+1479 QELENTLKTNGMYQVNQEKIEE
-1492 VIDGLLDEARKAV
+1492 LLKEARSKV
-1505 KINPALE
+1505 KFNPALE

-1547 TKMGKSINEFTQKE
+1547 AKMGKSINEFTQKE
-1561 GKFYVSQEQFWN
+1561 GKFYVSQEQFWD

-1593 DNLELDLSEEVFD
+1593 DSLELDLSEEVFD

-1657 AGAAYK
+1657 AEAAYK

-1678 LITTDIRNKLIEQ
+1678 LITTDIRT
-1691 GLDDA
+1691 
-1696 QIKELED
+1696 ELEAQGID
-1703 KYLGSTTTSTLFST
+1703 VKKLEDEYLGSASLSTLFST
-1717 GKIDI
+1717 GKIDVANI
-1722 ADIGKLPEVLKGIV
+1722 NKLPRELQEYVNKTTGQITNYGKALEALATGIEEGTI
-1736 DTETGKILNYKDALT
+1736 DPS
-1751 KLRENIE
+1751 
-1758 NGKLDAATYAP
+1758 YAS
-1769 IYAEAVNSARSDLE
+1769 IYAEAVNSARNDLE
-1783 DTLEGTLDGARAST
+1783 DALEGTLDGARAST

-1826 GYIQAMSDLYEQ
+1826 GYNQAMFDLYEL

-1844 AIQKVTESALSQG
+1844 AIQKVAESALSQG
-1857 TDVSKIQNPLFIS
+1857 TDVSKIQNPLFTS

-1958 QNKASILATIN
+1958 QNKASILSTIN

-1999 DVFELTAGGYRAKN
+1999 EVFELTAGGYRAKN

-2027 LNEGIA
+2027 LNKDIT

-2071 KGNFSKNNKIAQY
+2071 KGNFSSDNTAAHQY
-2084 QRAIYSTYQGAMD
+2084 ERAIYNTYQGAMD

-2109 PSGAEIDL
+2109 PSSAEIDL
-2117 TKARQLGGEA
+2117 TKARQLGGKA
-2127 YDNLKEMITVV
+2127 YDNLKEMIAVV

-2146 GYLMNANQSDIL
+2146 GYLMDTNQSDIL

-2183 AQMITDGM
+2183 ARMITDGM

-2223 AEEGARRVAEQMYG
+2223 AEEGARRVAEQMYR
-2237 IEKVAGNLTVEAL
+2237 IEEVAGNLTVEAL

-2369 AQSVGSWDKALKL
+2369 AKSVGSWDKALKL

-2399 DAAAAKL
+2399 DAAAQKL
-2406 GMSFDELSTAFSE
+2406 GMSFDDLSTAFSE
-2419 GSEETVKSIAQ
+2419 GSEETVKSIAK

-2529 TFINKLTPQHQEE
+2529 TFINKLTPQLQEE

-2589 KSITPIATVE
+2589 KSITPTATVE

-2722 IDIITTSTQYYHDW
+2722 IDIVTTSTQYYHDW

-3044 TRSLLANGNT
+3044 TRSLLASGNT

-3064 RAVAFATG
+3064 RAVAFAKG

-3097 SLLNLPASDLSK
+3097 SLLDLPASDLSK
-3109 KAGGGGGG
+3109 KAGGGGG

-3247 EKGQSYWDK
+3247 ERGQSYWDK

-3288 KSVGFDLN
+3288 KSVGFDLD

-3305 SNIGKNASETA
+3305 SNVGKNASETA

-3440 ASASEIK
+3440 ASDSEIK

-3478 QLETLNQQLDV
+3478 QLETLNQQLEV

-3583 PDMPRPSGGATTGSG
+3583 PDMPRPSGGATTGGG
-3598 TSGSGTSTMANG
+3598 TSGSGSGTATMTNG

-3642 IDIYKVGGYYTKKDG
+3642 IDIYKVGGYYTKEDG
-3657 THGKYAWEVNGKL
+3657 THARHAWEVNGKL

-3700 KVYYVYDKTYLPN
+3700 KVYYVYDNTYLPN

-3816 FDEMIKMSR
+3816 FDEMIKLSR

>member
-1 MPIGGNGAITIPIN
+1 
-15 LKMQELGD
+15 
-23 GLEQLKK
+23 
-30 GLKGLKVDSSSYKE
+30 
-44 YDKQIQAIT
+44 
-53 RNLQK
+53 
-58 LEERAKQSF
+58 
-67 RTPVQANAFS
+67 
-77 NQLDALGIKVQN
+77 
-89 LAEKFKGTKF
+89 
-99 SEFSQDVFSPD
+99 
-110 QLRQLDELTEK
+110 
-121 LNQAKEAYDNFYES
+121 
-135 TFRKNIKS
+135 
-143 TSKITDIFKAKGL
+143 
-156 EKDLDTM
+156 
-163 SEREIQAQLNKWQSS
+163 
-178 NRTQRGTNMRAI
+178 
-190 TTTTAEHEALEKQ
+190 
-203 ITQYGD
+203 
-209 LAQKAQDAAAA
+209 
-220 VQAAKDALAD
+220 
-230 AQNELATATAKN
+230 
-242 QRVYKAT
+242 
-249 YSQVVAPLDNK
+249 
-260 LNTAQGLLGAFSSTN
+260 
-275 RQSDANFG
+275 
-283 NWFGKNNQLTKK
+283 
-295 GRETFT
+295 
-301 QTLASTFGISGEE
+301 
-314 LKAIGSANIKVVQE
+314 
-328 FLAKQIA
+328 
-335 DLTKQRE
+335 
-342 EAVAKISTSKAMTA
+342 
-356 AQGKVDAAQASLTAA
+356 
-371 TDQQN
+371 
-376 EIARMQ
+376 
-382 VEVQNLTAQRDNLQT
+382 
-397 RLGEA
+397 
-402 QQKQRALEEENRQLK
+402 
-417 EAREALQETMRD
+417 
-429 TNTVTANS
+429 
-437 QQAKNL
+437 
-443 QDQTNAYANYTKE
+443 
-456 CAEAN
+456 
-461 GAQRDFAAGAD
+461 
-472 KLHNTLQQ
+472 
-480 NKNALSEYSLQYNN
+480 
-494 LENAMSQAHGI
+494 
-505 KMAVNRWF
+505 
-513 GLHEVINLTKRAIRD
+513 
-528 AFSTIKELDSVMTQ
+528 
-542 IAVVTDMTT
+542 
-551 ADLWAQMPT
+551 
-560 YSAIANEY
+560 
-568 GTSIKGVYEVSQ
+568 
-580 IYYQMGL
+580 
-587 QTNDVFALTTETLK
+587 
-601 MAKIAAIDYA
+601 
-611 TAADYMT
+611 
-618 VAIRGF
+618 
-624 KMEMADAARVTDV
+624 
-637 YSALAASFAVDT
+637 
-649 QELAEAMSKTASGI
+649 
-663 ASVGVSFESASAM
+663 
-676 ITTITAATRE
+676 
-686 SASVI
+686 
-691 GSSLKSLS
+691 
-699 ARYGSIKTDPSAL
+699 
-712 VDAEGQ
+712 
-718 EISLNKID
+718 
-726 KALKSIGV
+726 
-734 SIKDAN
+734 
-740 GQLRDMDD
+740 MDD

-764 QRFVATAFAG
+764 QRYVATAFAG

-831 TDSGIEEAIKWVI
+831 TDSGIEEAIKNVI
-844 TALTG
+844 TALTD

-1062 DSNDAKQQFL
+1062 DNNDAKQQFL

-1087 QYDADGNRI
+1087 QYDAEGNKI
-1096 IKLTELQKKLNE
+1096 IQLTELQKKLNE
-1108 EKSKYREDVWD
+1108 EKAGYRESAWD
-1119 SAWANY
+1119 SATLNYKTAIETLNKAKNSWEKNGGSDIAQDLYTLTYSFDTGKTGQYNEDTFLSAYSEYTKFMTEAQKQYFKNFYNLADVYSKSGNQDEENANY
-1125 DAAKA
+1125 L
-1130 KYDTALSPISKEI
+1130 TMKE
-1143 KTQLKYIGGVNMTGE
+1143 YFGNEEGV
-1158 GGNLRY
+1158 
-1164 LQADILEEAY
+1164 QVI
-1174 AKGTTQSTIMQ
+1174 Q
-1185 QLLKDAESAQR
+1185 QLLK
-1196 AVDIFGQ
+1196 G
-1203 YAIDV
+1203 
-1208 YKNAVNNSKRLNS
+1208 
-1221 GTDQANSVKKT
+1221 
-1232 ALNYARALEKMIN
+1232 
-1245 SDEVIEARNNLKQ
+1245 VIETDGENTGLVSDLQNYIKLYNSYQEAIKGVSNAA
-1258 QQKTSARSIMSST
+1258 KTTAYSITSST
-1271 FHYGDKTYDAYS
+1271 FHYGDDTFEAYS
-1283 PIYQAGKSAGFDMD
+1283 PIYQSAKSAGFDLD
-1297 QYIGNI
+1297 QYISNIIVNYDDETYQALLDNEEAWAAEAQRLAEEFKNNI
-1303 LGNLKEEEFEALKA
+1303 LNNKNTANFVGDIQNKSKAEIEKFKEENKEVYEALLDDSWKDL
-1317 NKEEFAKRA
+1317 EE
-1326 QELAEGFQKAYLNNP
+1326 
-1341 EDAKFISEVQDKSQ
+1341 
-1355 TEIRDFIQKDPV
+1355 
-1367 AWSNYVTYLQPT
+1367 
-1379 WEEIQNNLIEGV
+1379 NLTKGIEGIMDIYS
-1391 NALNEMIKEKLSNGG
+1391 EGHFGGSFYTQLS
-1406 PENTWLND
+1406 
-1414 YEDLASYVTTSNLS
+1414 SYVTSNNLS
-1428 LWRAIVENDID
+1428 LWREIAENDAEHFED
-1439 SFDMYY
+1439 YY
-1445 GMVATLAETGQYAIK
+1445 NLVAELAKNNQFSIA
-1460 DITNVVLQGDLS
+1460 DITNTVLKADLS
-1472 TFTGIEK
+1472 TMSGIAE
-1479 LRQELTNQKIDPT
+1479 LRKTLKTKGAWSEDSEIES
-1492 VIDGLLDEARKAV
+1492 LLKQAESMV

-1593 DNLELDLSEEVFD
+1593 DSLELDLSEEVFD

-1678 LITTDIRNKLIEQ
+1678 LITTDIRTELEAQ
-1691 GLDDA
+1691 GIDV
-1696 QIKELED
+1696 KKLED
-1703 KYLGSTTTSTLFST
+1703 KYLGSATTSTLFST
-1717 GKIDI
+1717 GKIDVANI
-1722 ADIGKLPEVLKGIV
+1722 NKLPQELQEYVNKTTGQITNYGKALETLATGIEEGTI
-1736 DTETGKILNYKDALT
+1736 DPS
-1751 KLRENIE
+1751 
-1758 NGKLDAATYAP
+1758 YAS
-1769 IYAEAVNSARSDLE
+1769 IYAEAVNSARNDLE
-1783 DTLEGTLDGARAST
+1783 DALEGTLDGARAST

-1807 VLVLNKK
+1807 ALVLNKK

-1826 GYIQAMSDLYEQ
+1826 GYNQAMFDLYEL

-1857 TDVSKIQNPLFIS
+1857 TDVSKIQNPLFTS

-1878 ARQEAVEGLQNAV
+1878 ARKDAVEGLQNAV

-1904 KNNTTVSS
+1904 KNDTTISD
-1912 KLNDLADKGAVR
+1912 KLDDLADKGAVR

-1943 ISSLIDTLAGGTDTS
+1943 ISSLIDTLAGGADTS
-1958 QNKASILATIN
+1958 QNKASILATMN

-1999 DVFELTAGGYRAKN
+1999 EVFELTAGGYRAKN
-2013 IQDLRTKIA
+2013 IQDLRTQIA
-2022 EQTTE
+2022 EQTTA
-2027 LNEGIA
+2027 LNEGIV

-2048 AGYTLEQAIKAL
+2048 TGYTLQEAIEAT
-2060 GVKVGTVADII
+2060 GVNIGTAADII
-2071 KGNFSKNNKIAQY
+2071 KGKFSSDNTAAHQY
-2084 QRAIYSTYQGAMD
+2084 ERVIYSTYQGATND
-2097 NIYSAMIDGLSN
+2097 IYSAMMDGLSN
-2109 PSGAEIDL
+2109 PVGAQIDL
-2117 TKARQLGGEA
+2117 TKAKQLGGTA
-2127 YDNLKEMITVV
+2127 YDTLKEIMTVV

-2146 GYLMNANQSDIL
+2146 GYFKDNTTTEVINM
-2158 AVMRNLAIGG
+2158 MRSLAIGG
-2168 NSTVADKLAEFYNTI
+2168 NSTVADLLAEYYKTI

-2237 IEKVAGNLTVEAL
+2237 IEEVAGNLTVEAL

-2276 EMEGKQGE
+2276 EIEGKQGE

-2369 AQSVGSWDKALKL
+2369 AKSVGSWDEALKL

-2399 DAAAAKL
+2399 DAAAQKL

-2419 GSEETVKSIAQ
+2419 GSEETVKSIAK

-2449 EELTPDEDGK
+2449 EELTPGEDGK

-2514 DRLIQELNEGTDSFT
+2514 DRLIQELNEGTESFT
-2529 TFINKLTPQHQEE
+2529 TFINKLTPQLQEE

-2589 KSITPIATVE
+2589 KSITPTATVE

-2634 YGSLHPE
+2634 YSSLHPE

-2822 LAPVIGNKTA
+2822 LAPVIGDKTA

-3064 RAVAFATG
+3064 RAVAFAKG

-3097 SLLNLPASDLSK
+3097 SLLDLPASDLSK

-3247 EKGQSYWDK
+3247 ERGQSYWDK

-3305 SNIGKNASETA
+3305 SNVGKNASETA

-3478 QLETLNQQLDV
+3478 QLETLNQQLEV

-3572 TKPNT
+3572 TKPDT

-3583 PDMPRPSGGATTGSG
+3583 PDMPRPSGGATTGGG
-3598 TSGSGTSTMANG
+3598 TNSNNNGAKG
-3610 LAAPQE
+3610 LAEPQE
-3616 IDVENTGVYEDRT
+3616 ITISHYGKIEGDTSGTPVVRSVTGDV
-3629 LTPTVRQVSKSDV
+3629 P
-3642 IDIYKVGGYYTKKDG
+3642 YYVAGNGKTIAWEEKKFLPK
-3657 THGKYAWEVNGKL
+3657 GKYFDYNQVINRQRTS
-3670 PAGKYYDFNGEIYRN
+3670 DNRTF
-3685 PGAKHRRIIYSATSG
+3685 HRTIIYDAETG
-3700 KVYYVYDKTYLPN
+3700 KPYYIMEDKYRSLS
-3713 AKKISSYSSGGMNY
+3713 KVVSSYSSGGMNY

>member
-1 MPIGGNGAITIPIN
+1 
-15 LKMQELGD
+15 
-23 GLEQLKK
+23 
-30 GLKGLKVDSSSYKE
+30 
-44 YDKQIQAIT
+44 
-53 RNLQK
+53 
-58 LEERAKQSF
+58 
-67 RTPVQANAFS
+67 
-77 NQLDALGIKVQN
+77 
-89 LAEKFKGTKF
+89 
-99 SEFSQDVFSPD
+99 
-110 QLRQLDELTEK
+110 
-121 LNQAKEAYDNFYES
+121 
-135 TFRKNIKS
+135 
-143 TSKITDIFKAKGL
+143 
-156 EKDLDTM
+156 
-163 SEREIQAQLNKWQSS
+163 
-178 NRTQRGTNMRAI
+178 
-190 TTTTAEHEALEKQ
+190 
-203 ITQYGD
+203 
-209 LAQKAQDAAAA
+209 
-220 VQAAKDALAD
+220 
-230 AQNELATATAKN
+230 
-242 QRVYKAT
+242 
-249 YSQVVAPLDNK
+249 
-260 LNTAQGLLGAFSSTN
+260 
-275 RQSDANFG
+275 
-283 NWFGKNNQLTKK
+283 
-295 GRETFT
+295 
-301 QTLASTFGISGEE
+301 
-314 LKAIGSANIKVVQE
+314 
-328 FLAKQIA
+328 
-335 DLTKQRE
+335 
-342 EAVAKISTSKAMTA
+342 
-356 AQGKVDAAQASLTAA
+356 
-371 TDQQN
+371 
-376 EIARMQ
+376 
-382 VEVQNLTAQRDNLQT
+382 
-397 RLGEA
+397 
-402 QQKQRALEEENRQLK
+402 
-417 EAREALQETMRD
+417 
-429 TNTVTANS
+429 
-437 QQAKNL
+437 
-443 QDQTNAYANYTKE
+443 
-456 CAEAN
+456 
-461 GAQRDFAAGAD
+461 
-472 KLHNTLQQ
+472 
-480 NKNALSEYSLQYNN
+480 
-494 LENAMSQAHGI
+494 
-505 KMAVNRWF
+505 
-513 GLHEVINLTKRAIRD
+513 
-528 AFSTIKELDSVMTQ
+528 
-542 IAVVTDMTT
+542 
-551 ADLWAQMPT
+551 
-560 YSAIANEY
+560 
-568 GTSIKGVYEVSQ
+568 
-580 IYYQMGL
+580 
-587 QTNDVFALTTETLK
+587 
-601 MAKIAAIDYA
+601 
-611 TAADYMT
+611 
-618 VAIRGF
+618 
-624 KMEMADAARVTDV
+624 
-637 YSALAASFAVDT
+637 
-649 QELAEAMSKTASGI
+649 
-663 ASVGVSFESASAM
+663 
-676 ITTITAATRE
+676 
-686 SASVI
+686 
-691 GSSLKSLS
+691 
-699 ARYGSIKTDPSAL
+699 
-712 VDAEGQ
+712 
-718 EISLNKID
+718 
-726 KALKSIGV
+726 
-734 SIKDAN
+734 
-740 GQLRDMDD
+740 MDD

-753 GEKWNILNRNE
+753 GEKWSTLNRNE

-831 TDSGIEEAIKWVI
+831 TDSGIEKAIKWVI
-844 TALTG
+844 TALTD

-948 GVATI
+948 GAATI

-1072 DLNAEIAEKYPDLLI
+1072 DLNAEIAEKFPDLLI
-1087 QYDADGNRI
+1087 QYDAEGNKI
-1096 IKLTELQKKLNE
+1096 IRLTELQKELNE
-1108 EKSKYREDVWD
+1108 AKKQSAEDTISAANSSLSLAKEQYTQEVDKAKDKGAFDENSVIAYDKQFGTNYRKTGVGAPSERYKLSNYLNAARLSNNQEAFFLSSIITQKLKEASVDETTWNSSLEDPEFIGVLYKSFNMLQNNKEFQAELANNMNDVDISNFTEGITALYQATKELKSENKMTAKQYVSAYHYAGLSVGEEGYDEQQNYSQLYMKSK
-1119 SAWANY
+1119 
-1125 DAAKA
+1125 K
-1130 KYDTALSPISKEI
+1130 L
-1143 KTQLKYIGGVNMTGE
+1143 
-1158 GGNLRY
+1158 
-1164 LQADILEEAY
+1164 
-1174 AKGTTQSTIMQ
+1174 
-1185 QLLKDAESAQR
+1185 
-1196 AVDIFGQ
+1196 
-1203 YAIDV
+1203 
-1208 YKNAVNNSKRLNS
+1208 
-1221 GTDQANSVKKT
+1221 
-1232 ALNYARALEKMIN
+1232 
-1245 SDEVIEARNNLKQ
+1245 
-1258 QQKTSARSIMSST
+1258 
-1271 FHYGDKTYDAYS
+1271 
-1283 PIYQAGKSAGFDMD
+1283 GFDMD
-1297 QYIGNI
+1297 QYI
-1303 LGNLKEEEFEALKA
+1303 A
-1317 NKEEFAKRA
+1317 N
-1326 QELAEGFQKAYLNNP
+1326 
-1341 EDAKFISEVQDKSQ
+1341 S
-1355 TEIRDFIQKDPV
+1355 
-1367 AWSNYVTYLQPT
+1367 
-1379 WEEIQNNLIEGV
+1379 
-1391 NALNEMIKEKLSNGG
+1391 
-1406 PENTWLND
+1406 
-1414 YEDLASYVTTSNLS
+1414 LS
-1428 LWRAIVENDID
+1428 LDENYLSFNEDEEAREKAI
-1439 SFDMYY
+1439 
-1445 GMVATLAETGQYAIK
+1445 
-1460 DITNVVLQGDLS
+1460 
-1472 TFTGIEK
+1472 K
-1479 LRQELTNQKIDPT
+1479 LRQSYIEAIFSTKGIDIDFIGKVGDATTEEINAFLQALPKEQQQFLLATWQPYINNLQDGQKEIEGALKRNKIKNLPQDLSSVLSTNNLSMWREIAENDAKNFKKYYNLVLQLVTEGVDLDTVSNIVLGGDFSTISGIQQVEQELKNHNIEISKQTQQILTN
-1492 VIDGLLDEARKAV
+1492 ARNAV

-1561 GKFYVSQEQFWN
+1561 GKFYVSQEQFWD

-1583 QLTKDSEDFY
+1583 QLTKDSVDFY
-1593 DNLELDLSEEVFD
+1593 NNLELTEGKIADVS
-1606 ITGKYGKDNLVGI
+1606 GKYTPENLVGT
-1619 QAEYERWRDKTDE
+1619 QTLYENWKNKTVEGVQVNKNKD
-1632 NGFEINGD
+1632 
-1640 KYFSD
+1640 FSA
-1645 FIQEQKDKIGEE
+1645 FIQEQKDNIGAE
-1657 AGAAYK
+1657 ATATYK
-1663 NLLESYAIQSIQAFG
+1663 NLLVSYAIQSIQAFG

-1691 GLDDA
+1691 GLDEA

-1703 KYLGSTTTSTLFST
+1703 KYLGSATTSTLFST

-1722 ADIGKLPEVLKGIV
+1722 ADIGKLPEVLNDIV

-1769 IYAEAVNSARSDLE
+1769 IYAEAVNSARNDLE
-1783 DTLEGTLDGARAST
+1783 AALEGTLDGARAST
-1797 ERVAKLIENG
+1797 EYVKDLIEDG
-1807 VLVLNKK
+1807 VLVINEE
-1814 TGKYGYDLSSTT
+1814 TGKYQFDLSSAENYRKALKELRDK
-1826 GYIQAMSDLYEQ
+1826 GYSRRQANQELAS
-1838 GYTTTQ
+1838 
-1844 AIQKVTESALSQG
+1844 SALAQG
-1857 TDVSKIQNPLFIS
+1857 QSIDYNTSTYFTQ
-1870 EYQYQLSQ
+1870 EYQYLLSQ
-1878 ARQEAVEGLQNAV
+1878 ARKDAVEGLQNAV
-1891 FDTTKSFDISTLY
+1891 FDATKSIDISKMYQANKGTL
-1904 KNNTTVSS
+1904 
-1912 KLNDLADKGAVR
+1912 DELAKAGVIR
-1924 IEKDGEKVSLRIL
+1924 IEENGEKVAIQ
-1937 TTTIKN
+1937 IV
-1943 ISSLIDTLAGGTDTS
+1943 GGTIE
-1958 QNKASILATIN
+1958 QILELITLLGGEDVKPDKSAIISTIN
-1969 SYLKSAQEGTLDREI
+1969 SYFDQGLTGELSKSAAEMLMERLGLTENFSTYFKETANGTYQFLNKEI
-1984 AEWLLAQLP
+1984 AKEFAQESANLATN
-1993 DGTQFK
+1993 GN
-1999 DVFELTAGGYRAKN
+1999 R
-2013 IQDLRTKIA
+2013 
-2022 EQTTE
+2022 
-2027 LNEGIA
+2027 
-2033 LTVSQFQSQLEDYLS
+2033 TVSQFETDFNKL
-2048 AGYTLEQAIKAL
+2048 IKA
-2060 GVKVGTVADII
+2060 GFTVDEVIRSMGEVARSVAEIVKNGPQDEYENVVY
-2071 KGNFSKNNKIAQY
+2071 K
-2084 QRAIYSTYQGAMD
+2084 TYQGTMND
-2097 NIYSAMIDGLSN
+2097 IYSAMMDGLSN
-2109 PSGAEIDL
+2109 PVGAQIDL
-2117 TKARQLGGEA
+2117 TKAKQIGGNA
-2127 YDNLKEMITVV
+2127 YDTLKEIMTVV

-2146 GYLMNANQSDIL
+2146 GYFKDDTTTEVINM
-2158 AVMRNLAIGG
+2158 MRSLAIGG
-2168 NSTVADKLAEFYNTI
+2168 NSTVADLLAEYYETI
-2183 AQMITDGM
+2183 ARMITDGM
-2191 NGDLSAT
+2191 NGDLTAT
-2198 NMEWLKKAFNL
+2198 NIEWLQKAFKL
-2209 TDRAFIKTGTSFRL
+2209 TDRMFVKAGTSFRL
-2223 AEEGARRVAEQMYG
+2223 TEEGAKRIYTTMNG
-2237 IEKVAGNLTVEAL
+2237 IDAIAGNLSLSVF
-2250 AKSLQTA
+2250 AKSLQEV
-2257 DYRLQ
+2257 DYKLQ
-2262 SVATVMK
+2262 SVSAVSK
-2269 EIAKIQE
+2269 EIVRLQE
-2276 EMEGKQGE
+2276 EIIKAHGDKR
-2284 EQKALEE
+2284 KALENE
-2291 KLATYQEILKINRQN
+2291 LALYQEILKVNQQN
-2306 ASSFNIMSTP
+2306 ASSFNIMNNP
-2316 LGQGTE
+2316 IMGGAGNAIE
-2322 NISAAYQGLAQARKL
+2322 AYKGLAQARQA
-2337 IADMNA
+2337 IADMKTTN
-2343 SYDEYGTHVIQFED
+2343 EYGMNVMDPTNAFRLAEISEQNLMALLKNGKNMVDVYAALGKSMRDIGGNFVIDMSNVASE
-2357 AVRFLEVGGDRI
+2357 LEISFDNLGTAFGDGSDTALKEI
-2369 AQSVGSWDKALKL
+2369 AQVQ
-2382 FYEGT
+2382 
-2387 VDTLNGQTVINM
+2387 VDM
-2399 DAAAAKL
+2399 
-2406 GMSFDELSTAFSE
+2406 
-2419 GSEETVKSIAQ
+2419 
-2430 GEVETLD
+2430 LD
-2437 AQIRMLEGIVAL
+2437 AQINMLEGIVAM
-2449 EELTPDEDGK
+2449 EDLTIEKNNAGSIDLDNWITVDKDGN
-2459 INLDSWIE
+2459 IV
-2467 YDEKGNQIGDK
+2467 DK
-2478 AKKIAEVLQ
+2478 AKQLGGMLGQVAKEVKGIENEVVTINQNTGENITFGNIIDALNSGKDGFETYLNSLPLDVRERVSAFITNIRTELKKLDFNTVNTGEENLQ
-2487 NVKDLLGEDFTI
+2487 SFNLVKDMFRNMFGIKEDGTVDLGEGEEITPNIKVTI
-2499 GQYVDENGKT
+2499 KTDGTSYYIEGDETPYADLTELGTALAAKLGVEGLTIPEDPFSQTIPMDSKPNVNITCSPEGKWFVNGAETTEENLPTAIRNAMSIDQQNIGTNNDTVYGNDDVLVKMGVNAATSYILGNQEGDEESVKTALKENASLNNQSVGSDDATLTGDINATVNTSIHFDGTNYTADGIDGTFDTKDKVADAIADKYKVDSRTLKEQIGKYDIPVNGSLDISFQTITPSYIVNGEILGTYDEATDAIAAGYEIESKTLPEKTTDLDLPVNSTLDVSFQTVAPSYTVGDKVSSTFDEAADAIGTRAGIEDKKLDPKT
-2509 ITVTF
+2509 ITVTQDTIVNF
-2514 DRLIQELNEGTDSFT
+2514 KATLKDAEGNPIQEDNGLDTGIDVKIVPNLGGFSTALWELIQEQEYDVSISPVIANGMELGKAIQQAIDDRQYTVQ
-2529 TFINKLTPQHQEE
+2529 INPTWPNH
-2542 IKNLFE
+2542 
-2548 GIDFKTVITGDENTD
+2548 GGYTD
-2563 GYETMVAYFRK
+2563 G
-2574 KYGIKDD
+2574 
-2581 NTIDIGGG
+2581 
-2589 KSITPIATVE
+2589 S
-2599 SEPKIS
+2599 
-2605 YTTGKPLSPQ
+2605 
-2615 ARGIRGTSAGAKIT
+2615 
-2629 AWEDK
+2629 
-2634 YGSLHPE
+2634 
-2641 ELGGKKPEAPK
+2641 
-2652 TGIKFNQDET
+2652 
-2662 ASVNV
+2662 
-2667 NIKFDGITYTIEGFD
+2667 
-2682 STFSTKEEALAAIA
+2682 
-2696 EKYSIETQALEE
+2696 
-2708 KTAEITIPE
+2708 
-2717 NATLR
+2717 
-2722 IDIITTSTQYYHDW
+2722 
-2736 SMTDTK
+2736 
-2742 EKAKDYFS
+2742 
-2750 KQYGLEDTVLPEK
+2750 
-2763 TARIS
+2763 
-2768 QDIIVDFVATL
+2768 
-2779 YDKDGNPMPN
+2779 
-2789 VLDTGLDIKVVP
+2789 
-2801 QLDDFAA
+2801 
-2808 KITQAILEETYEVV
+2808 
-2822 LAPVIGNKTA
+2822 
-2832 LQDAIQEAINARTEY
+2832 
-2847 IVSLTPQFSNPNF
+2847 
-2860 SNGQTIQSFR
+2860 TIQSFNPD
-2870 GGSGSGSSSS
+2870 GKKKSSSS
-2880 SKKGRGS
+2880 TKSTNFTGVGSNVKEVDGANNLVLLDDALKTLASSFQTAADNAGTFSK
-2887 SSGADVASTSIANII
+2887 
-2902 KSSGLGAT
+2902 GLE
-2910 INGLSQ
+2910 
-2916 NLNDT
+2916 
-2921 RTSAIAF
+2921 
-2928 GASLKG
+2928 G
-2934 IIPSSIANSASS
+2934 IVPSSVALRASS
-2946 ARYSLSNLSSS
+2946 AKSALVELGTTTSS
-2957 VTQISNDLTQ
+2957 TITDLTT
-2967 IFAKI
+2967 IFNKI
-2972 RQLVDELK
+2972 EELIK
-2980 ERSGAA
+2980 KLQEGLPTAA

-3064 RAVAFATG
+3064 RAVAFAKG
-3072 SPEGPARASAKD
+3072 SPEGPARASASD
-3084 TLDALR
+3084 TLERLKALR
-3090 RLRAQWQ
+3090 AVWQ
-3097 SLLNLPASDLSK
+3097 SLLDLPASDLSK

-3305 SNIGKNASETA
+3305 SNVGKNASETA

-3499 NGLLWAEVYD
+3499 NGLLWAEVYE

-3535 QKNSEDSKETLK
+3535 QKNSEDSKEALK

-3583 PDMPRPSGGATTGSG
+3583 PDMPRPSGGATTGGGTSG
-3598 TSGSGTSTMANG
+3598 GSSGSGTSTMTNG

-3642 IDIYKVGGYYTKKDG
+3642 IDIYKVGGYYTKEDG
-3657 THGKYAWEVNGKL
+3657 THARHAWEVNGKL

-3700 KVYYVYDKTYLPN
+3700 KVYYVYDNTYLPN

-3816 FDEMIKMSR
+3816 FDEMIKLSR

>member
-1 MPIGGNGAITIPIN
+1 
-15 LKMQELGD
+15 
-23 GLEQLKK
+23 
-30 GLKGLKVDSSSYKE
+30 
-44 YDKQIQAIT
+44 
-53 RNLQK
+53 
-58 LEERAKQSF
+58 
-67 RTPVQANAFS
+67 
-77 NQLDALGIKVQN
+77 
-89 LAEKFKGTKF
+89 
-99 SEFSQDVFSPD
+99 
-110 QLRQLDELTEK
+110 
-121 LNQAKEAYDNFYES
+121 
-135 TFRKNIKS
+135 
-143 TSKITDIFKAKGL
+143 
-156 EKDLDTM
+156 
-163 SEREIQAQLNKWQSS
+163 
-178 NRTQRGTNMRAI
+178 
-190 TTTTAEHEALEKQ
+190 
-203 ITQYGD
+203 
-209 LAQKAQDAAAA
+209 
-220 VQAAKDALAD
+220 
-230 AQNELATATAKN
+230 
-242 QRVYKAT
+242 
-249 YSQVVAPLDNK
+249 
-260 LNTAQGLLGAFSSTN
+260 
-275 RQSDANFG
+275 
-283 NWFGKNNQLTKK
+283 
-295 GRETFT
+295 
-301 QTLASTFGISGEE
+301 
-314 LKAIGSANIKVVQE
+314 
-328 FLAKQIA
+328 
-335 DLTKQRE
+335 
-342 EAVAKISTSKAMTA
+342 
-356 AQGKVDAAQASLTAA
+356 
-371 TDQQN
+371 
-376 EIARMQ
+376 
-382 VEVQNLTAQRDNLQT
+382 
-397 RLGEA
+397 
-402 QQKQRALEEENRQLK
+402 
-417 EAREALQETMRD
+417 
-429 TNTVTANS
+429 
-437 QQAKNL
+437 
-443 QDQTNAYANYTKE
+443 
-456 CAEAN
+456 
-461 GAQRDFAAGAD
+461 
-472 KLHNTLQQ
+472 
-480 NKNALSEYSLQYNN
+480 
-494 LENAMSQAHGI
+494 
-505 KMAVNRWF
+505 
-513 GLHEVINLTKRAIRD
+513 
-528 AFSTIKELDSVMTQ
+528 
-542 IAVVTDMTT
+542 
-551 ADLWAQMPT
+551 
-560 YSAIANEY
+560 
-568 GTSIKGVYEVSQ
+568 
-580 IYYQMGL
+580 
-587 QTNDVFALTTETLK
+587 
-601 MAKIAAIDYA
+601 
-611 TAADYMT
+611 
-618 VAIRGF
+618 
-624 KMEMADAARVTDV
+624 MEMTDAARVTDV

-699 ARYGSIKTDPSAL
+699 ARYGSIKTDPFAL

-753 GEKWNILNRNE
+753 GEKWSTLNRNE

-831 TDSGIEEAIKWVI
+831 TDSGIEKAIKNVI
-844 TALTG
+844 TGLTNILNRLNKMPKLFKVIPLNALTMIASIISG
-849 ILTKLN
+849 VKL
-855 KLPKIGKFISASALA
+855 LA
-870 QVASIV
+870 QVIA
-876 NGIRALLNG
+876 NK
-885 IVQLIINAIDKLKE
+885 IIAAIEQVRE
-899 KAKRAAQEA
+899 KARQAIHDTEQEA
-908 GEEARRQ
+908 
-915 AEATGQSIENATNP
+915 NASADRTPQHIQNNGKGGTAGKTSGNVGSSKG
-929 YDAKIAKGTKIA
+929 YKIA
-941 NYMSMAG
+941 S
-948 GVATI
+948 GVQI
-953 AGMAINNPTAS
+953 AGSALSLLGSSGIIKNETANT
-964 SVVSGL
+964 VISGI
-970 GTTASLAGMGVQL
+970 GRTASLGATGFKVGGPWGAL
-983 GTFAGIPGQIIG
+983 IG
-995 GALGGVIGLFKLFSD
+995 GGLGVVLTIIDLFNVK
-1010 LSTAAE
+1010 A

-1025 LKQAADEAENKRL
+1025 LKQKADEAENKRL

-1044 SGLEDYV
+1044 SNLEDYV

-1072 DLNAEIAEKYPDLLI
+1072 DLNAEIVEKYPNLLI
-1087 QYDADGNRI
+1087 QYDAEGNKIVR
-1096 IKLTELQKKLNE
+1096 LTELQKELNE
-1108 EKSKYREDVWD
+1108 AKKQSAEDTISAANSSLSLAKEQYTREVDEVKDKDAFDENSVIAYDKQFGIFYRGTGRSVPSERYKLSNYLNAARLSNNQEAFFLSYFITQKLKEASVDEATWNSSLEDPEFIGVLYKAFNMLQNNKEFQTELANNTNDTDISNFIEGITALYKATEELKTENKMIAKQYVSAYHYAGLSVGEEGYDEQQNYSQLYMKSK
-1119 SAWANY
+1119 
-1125 DAAKA
+1125 K
-1130 KYDTALSPISKEI
+1130 L
-1143 KTQLKYIGGVNMTGE
+1143 
-1158 GGNLRY
+1158 
-1164 LQADILEEAY
+1164 
-1174 AKGTTQSTIMQ
+1174 
-1185 QLLKDAESAQR
+1185 
-1196 AVDIFGQ
+1196 
-1203 YAIDV
+1203 
-1208 YKNAVNNSKRLNS
+1208 
-1221 GTDQANSVKKT
+1221 
-1232 ALNYARALEKMIN
+1232 
-1245 SDEVIEARNNLKQ
+1245 
-1258 QQKTSARSIMSST
+1258 
-1271 FHYGDKTYDAYS
+1271 
-1283 PIYQAGKSAGFDMD
+1283 GFDMD
-1297 QYIGNI
+1297 QYI
-1303 LGNLKEEEFEALKA
+1303 A
-1317 NKEEFAKRA
+1317 N
-1326 QELAEGFQKAYLNNP
+1326 
-1341 EDAKFISEVQDKSQ
+1341 S
-1355 TEIRDFIQKDPV
+1355 
-1367 AWSNYVTYLQPT
+1367 
-1379 WEEIQNNLIEGV
+1379 
-1391 NALNEMIKEKLSNGG
+1391 
-1406 PENTWLND
+1406 
-1414 YEDLASYVTTSNLS
+1414 LS
-1428 LWRAIVENDID
+1428 LDKNYLSFNEDEEAREKAI
-1439 SFDMYY
+1439 
-1445 GMVATLAETGQYAIK
+1445 
-1460 DITNVVLQGDLS
+1460 
-1472 TFTGIEK
+1472 K
-1479 LRQELTNQKIDPT
+1479 LRQSYIEAIFSTKGIDIDFIGKVGDATIEEINAFLQALPKEQQQFLLATWQPYINNLQDGQKEIEGALKRNKIKKLPQDLSSVLSTNNLSMWREIAENDAKNFKKYYNLVLQLVTDGVDLDTASNIVLGGDFSTISGIHQVEQELKNHNIKISKQTQQFLTN
-1492 VIDGLLDEARKAV
+1492 ARNAV
-1505 KINPALE
+1505 KINPILE
-1512 FAAMFDTYKKA
+1512 FGAILDTYKDA
-1523 YEELD
+1523 YEEID
-1528 KLASSLST
+1528 KLVDSLSS

-1547 TKMGKSINEFTQKE
+1547 DKMGTTIDEFTQYE
-1561 GKFYVSQEQFWN
+1561 GKFF
-1573 YVNTQ
+1573 VNQKQLWKYINKKLPNLDELTQ
-1578 LPSIQ
+1578 R
-1583 QLTKDSEDFY
+1583 TEDY
-1593 DNLELDLSEEVFD
+1593 
-1606 ITGKYGKDNLVGI
+1606 
-1619 QAEYERWRDKTDE
+1619 
-1632 NGFEINGD
+1632 
-1640 KYFSD
+1640 
-1645 FIQEQKDKIGEE
+1645 
-1657 AGAAYK
+1657 YK
-1663 NLLESYAIQSIQAFG
+1663 NFVFTHETGWQVTAGSNLTEADLEKFINDMQEYDAASNGGYEAFVKQKVIDEKAEAAAGQHAIIENYIIGLIQAFG
-1678 LITTDIRNKLIEQ
+1678 TIDQVIMKDLTKNRGFSKEEVEALIKQYGSATTI
-1691 GLDDA
+1691 
-1696 QIKELED
+1696 
-1703 KYLGSTTTSTLFST
+1703 TSTLFSS
-1717 GKIDI
+1717 GKINPNSISNIPAELQDLVN
-1722 ADIGKLPEVLKGIV
+1722 K
-1736 DTETGKILNYKDALT
+1736 ETGELTDYQGALEALAKGLKNKTIDAS
-1751 KLRENIE
+1751 
-1758 NGKLDAATYAP
+1758 YAP
-1769 IYAEAVNSARSDLE
+1769 ILAEHISAAQNDLE
-1783 DTLEGTLDGARAST
+1783 AALNGTLDGSR
-1797 ERVAKLIENG
+1797 EEVEWVAKLIEDG
-1807 VLVLNKK
+1807 VLVINEE
-1814 TGKYGYDLSSTT
+1814 TGKYQFDLSSAKNYRQALKELRNK
-1826 GYIQAMSDLYEQ
+1826 GYSYRQANQELAS
-1838 GYTTTQ
+1838 
-1844 AIQKVTESALSQG
+1844 SALAQG
-1857 TDVSKIQNPLFIS
+1857 QSIDYNTSMYFRQ

-1878 ARQEAVEGLQNAV
+1878 ARQDAIEGVQNAV
-1891 FDTTKSFDISTLY
+1891 FDITKDFDISTLY
-1904 KNNTTVSS
+1904 KNDTTISGELN
-1912 KLNDLADKGAVR
+1912 KLVDKGAVR
-1924 IEKDGEKVSLRIL
+1924 IEKDGKKVSLQIL

-1943 ISSLIDTLAGGTDTS
+1943 ISSLIDALAGGTDTS
-1958 QNKASILATIN
+1958 QNKAFILATIN
-1969 SYLKSAQEGTLDREI
+1969 SHLKSAQKGTLDREI

-1993 DGTQFK
+1993 NGPEFEQ
-1999 DVFELTAGGYRAKN
+1999 VFELTAEGYRAKN
-2013 IQDLRTKIA
+2013 IQNLRTQIA

-2027 LNEGIA
+2027 LNKDIT

-2048 AGYTLEQAIKAL
+2048 AGYTLQEAIKAT
-2060 GVKVGTVADII
+2060 GVNVGTAADII
-2071 KGNFSKNNKIAQY
+2071 KGKFSSDNTAAHQY
-2084 QRAIYSTYQGAMD
+2084 ERVIYSTYQGAMND
-2097 NIYSAMIDGLSN
+2097 IYSAMMDGLSN
-2109 PSGAEIDL
+2109 PSGTEIDL
-2117 TKARQLGGEA
+2117 TKARQLGGEV
-2127 YDNLKEMITVV
+2127 YDNLKEMMTVV

-2146 GYLMNANQSDIL
+2146 GYLMNANPSDIL
-2158 AVMRNLAIGG
+2158 AVMRNLAVGG

-2369 AQSVGSWDKALKL
+2369 AKSVGSWDEALKL

-2399 DAAAAKL
+2399 DAAAQKL

-2419 GSEETVKSIAQ
+2419 GSEETVKSIAK

-2449 EELTPDEDGK
+2449 EELTPDEDGR
-2459 INLDSWIE
+2459 INLNSWIE
-2467 YDEKGNQIGDK
+2467 YDEKGKQVGDK
-2478 AKKIAEVLQ
+2478 AKKIAKVLQ

-2499 GQYVDENGKT
+2499 GQYVDENGEK

-2514 DRLIQELNEGTDSFT
+2514 DRLIAELNKGTIEFT
-2529 TFINKLTPQHQEE
+2529 DFINGLTPDLQKK
-2542 IKNLFE
+2542 IKELFE

-2589 KSITPIATVE
+2589 KSITPTATVE

-2615 ARGIRGTSAGAKIT
+2615 ARGVRGTSAGAKIT

-2634 YGSLHPE
+2634 YSSLHPE
-2641 ELGGKKPEAPK
+2641 ELGGKKSEAPK
-2652 TGIKFNQDET
+2652 IGIKFNQDET

-2708 KTAEITIPE
+2708 KTAEIIIPE

-2722 IDIITTSTQYYHDW
+2722 IGIIATSTRYYHNW

-2880 SKKGRGS
+2880 SKKGKGS

-2916 NLNDT
+2916 KLNDT

-2986 KGNVALAKGSNDA
+2986 KDNVALAKGSNDA

-3020 YIAGQSGAE
+3020 YIAGQGGAE

-3064 RAVAFATG
+3064 RAVAFAKG

-3090 RLRAQWQ
+3090 KLRAQWQ
-3097 SLLNLPASDLSK
+3097 SLLELPASDLSK

-3152 KQRENFKHG
+3152 KQRENFKYG
-3161 QEYVDS
+3161 QDYVDS

-3181 YAVLSELQ
+3181 YATLSELQ

-3224 VDANGNRQSRGLA
+3224 VDANGNKQSRGLA

-3247 EKGQSYWDK
+3247 ERGQSYWDK
-3256 EGKNLYTGSFKV
+3256 EGKNLYKGTFTAKSSKT
-3268 NGKQTIKGS
+3268 KQTIDGS
-3277 SGGAAAQLMYL
+3277 NGGAAAQLMYL

-3296 ELLYNSEGG
+3296 ELLYDSEGS
-3305 SNIGKNASETA
+3305 SNIGKNAAETA

-3327 DGWMEELDSLYDSY
+3327 DGWMEELDGLYDSY
-3341 HEYLENIEDNTAAQ
+3341 HEYLEKIEDNTAAQ

-3362 IDNQM
+3362 IDNQI

-3429 MRRLGILKRTG
+3429 MRRLGILQRTG

-3478 QLETLNQQLDV
+3478 QLETLNKQLSV

-3572 TKPNT
+3572 TKPDT

-3583 PDMPRPSGGATTGSG
+3583 PDMSKPNGGTTTGGG
-3598 TSGSGTSTMANG
+3598 TNSNNNGAKG
-3610 LAAPQE
+3610 LAEPQE
-3616 IDVENTGVYEDRT
+3616 ITISHYGKIKGDTSGTPVVRSVTGDV
-3629 LTPTVRQVSKSDV
+3629 P
-3642 IDIYKVGGYYTKKDG
+3642 YYVAGNGKTIAWEEKKFLPK
-3657 THGKYAWEVNGKL
+3657 GKYFDYNQVINRQRTS
-3670 PAGKYYDFNGEIYRN
+3670 DNRTF
-3685 PGAKHRRIIYSATSG
+3685 HRTIIYDAETG
-3700 KVYYVYDKTYLPN
+3700 KPYYIMEDKYRSLS
-3713 AKKISSYSSGGMNY
+3713 KVVSSYSSGGMNY

>member
-1 MPIGGNGAITIPIN
+1 M
-15 LKMQELGD
+15 
-23 GLEQLKK
+23 
-30 GLKGLKVDSSSYKE
+30 VR
-44 YDKQIQAIT
+44 
-53 RNLQK
+53 RNQ
-58 LEERAKQSF
+58 
-67 RTPVQANAFS
+67 PNV
-77 NQLDALGIKVQN
+77 
-89 LAEKFKGTKF
+89 
-99 SEFSQDVFSPD
+99 
-110 QLRQLDELTEK
+110 
-121 LNQAKEAYDNFYES
+121 
-135 TFRKNIKS
+135 
-143 TSKITDIFKAKGL
+143 KI
-156 EKDLDTM
+156 
-163 SEREIQAQLNKWQSS
+163 
-178 NRTQRGTNMRAI
+178 
-190 TTTTAEHEALEKQ
+190 
-203 ITQYGD
+203 
-209 LAQKAQDAAAA
+209 
-220 VQAAKDALAD
+220 
-230 AQNELATATAKN
+230 
-242 QRVYKAT
+242 
-249 YSQVVAPLDNK
+249 
-260 LNTAQGLLGAFSSTN
+260 
-275 RQSDANFG
+275 
-283 NWFGKNNQLTKK
+283 
-295 GRETFT
+295 
-301 QTLASTFGISGEE
+301 
-314 LKAIGSANIKVVQE
+314 
-328 FLAKQIA
+328 
-335 DLTKQRE
+335 
-342 EAVAKISTSKAMTA
+342 
-356 AQGKVDAAQASLTAA
+356 
-371 TDQQN
+371 
-376 EIARMQ
+376 
-382 VEVQNLTAQRDNLQT
+382 
-397 RLGEA
+397 
-402 QQKQRALEEENRQLK
+402 
-417 EAREALQETMRD
+417 
-429 TNTVTANS
+429 
-437 QQAKNL
+437 
-443 QDQTNAYANYTKE
+443 
-456 CAEAN
+456 
-461 GAQRDFAAGAD
+461 
-472 KLHNTLQQ
+472 
-480 NKNALSEYSLQYNN
+480 
-494 LENAMSQAHGI
+494 
-505 KMAVNRWF
+505 
-513 GLHEVINLTKRAIRD
+513 
-528 AFSTIKELDSVMTQ
+528 
-542 IAVVTDMTT
+542 
-551 ADLWAQMPT
+551 
-560 YSAIANEY
+560 
-568 GTSIKGVYEVSQ
+568 
-580 IYYQMGL
+580 
-587 QTNDVFALTTETLK
+587 
-601 MAKIAAIDYA
+601 
-611 TAADYMT
+611 
-618 VAIRGF
+618 
-624 KMEMADAARVTDV
+624 
-637 YSALAASFAVDT
+637 
-649 QELAEAMSKTASGI
+649 
-663 ASVGVSFESASAM
+663 
-676 ITTITAATRE
+676 
-686 SASVI
+686 
-691 GSSLKSLS
+691 
-699 ARYGSIKTDPSAL
+699 
-712 VDAEGQ
+712 
-718 EISLNKID
+718 
-726 KALKSIGV
+726 
-734 SIKDAN
+734 
-740 GQLRDMDD
+740 
-748 VVLEL
+748 
-753 GEKWNILNRNE
+753 
-764 QRFVATAFAG
+764 ATAFAG

-798 NDSEGTGTLQFNKTL
+798 NDSEGAGTLQFNKTL

-831 TDSGIEEAIKWVI
+831 TDSGIEKAIKWVI
-844 TALTG
+844 TALTD

-1010 LSTAAE
+1010 LSTAAA

-1044 SGLEDYV
+1044 SNLEDYV
-1051 KQYQEMAKAQY
+1051 KQYQQMAKAQY

-1072 DLNAEIAEKYPDLLI
+1072 DLNAEIAEKYPDLLVKYDEEGNKII
-1087 QYDADGNRI
+1087 Q
-1096 IKLTELQKKLNE
+1096 LTELQKKLNE
-1108 EKSKYREDVWD
+1108 EKAGYRENVWD
-1119 SAWANY
+1119 SAVANY
-1125 DAAKA
+1125 KTAKQTRDNAFILQSGDELHLKRWEILNTDAGAVEQMKKDFKGEKSLISTLFEGSA
-1130 KYDTALSPISKEI
+1130 DTVNALFQKQEPKEI
-1143 KTQLKYIGGVNMTGE
+1143 LSILKNISSYYHKTKGLRENSLNALDDFIKSLNERIDKQHRE
-1158 GGNLRY
+1158 GNVE
-1164 LQADILEEAY
+1164 QAQKEA
-1174 AKGTTQSTIMQ
+1174 
-1185 QLLKDAESAQR
+1185 
-1196 AVDIFGQ
+1196 
-1203 YAIDV
+1203 
-1208 YKNAVNNSKRLNS
+1208 
-1221 GTDQANSVKKT
+1221 
-1232 ALNYARALEKMIN
+1232 
-1245 SDEVIEARNNLKQ
+1245 
-1258 QQKTSARSIMSST
+1258 ARSIVTST
-1271 FHYGDKTYDAYS
+1271 FHYGDDTFEAYS
-1283 PIYQAGKSAGFDMD
+1283 PIYQSAKTAGFDLD
-1297 QYIGNI
+1297 QYISNIMGNYD
-1303 LGNLKEEEFEALKA
+1303 EATFAALIA
-1317 NKEEFAKRA
+1317 NRDEWNKRA
-1326 QELAEGFQKAYLNNP
+1326 QELANQFKEKILI
-1341 EDAKFISEVQDKSQ
+1341 D
-1355 TEIRDFIQKDPV
+1355 
-1367 AWSNYVTYLQPT
+1367 SNRASFVGD
-1379 WEEIQNNLIEGV
+1379 IQNKSWDDIFDFKANNNDIYEELLADTWDPIWDNLMSGINKIQEILVG
-1391 NALNEMIKEKLSNGG
+1391 NSG
-1406 PENTWLND
+1406 
-1414 YEDLASYVTTSNLS
+1414 YEAEYYDGLKKYVTTNNYS
-1428 LWRAIVENDID
+1428 LWRNIAENDAEHFED
-1439 SFDMYY
+1439 YY
-1445 GMVATLAETGQYAIK
+1445 DLVAELAENNQFSIA
-1460 DITNVVLQGDLS
+1460 DITNTVLKASLS
-1472 TFTGIEK
+1472 TMTGI
-1479 LRQELTNQKIDPT
+1479 QELENTLKTNGMYQVNQEKIEE
-1492 VIDGLLDEARKAV
+1492 LLKEARSKV
-1505 KINPALE
+1505 KFNPALE

-1593 DNLELDLSEEVFD
+1593 NNLELTEGKIVDVS
-1606 ITGKYGKDNLVGI
+1606 GKYTPENLVGT
-1619 QAEYERWRDKTDE
+1619 QTLYENWKNKTVEGVQVNKNKD
-1632 NGFEINGD
+1632 
-1640 KYFSD
+1640 FSA
-1645 FIQEQKDKIGEE
+1645 FIQEQKDNIGAE
-1657 AGAAYK
+1657 ATAAYK
-1663 NLLESYAIQSIQAFG
+1663 NLLVSYAIQSIQAFG

-1691 GLDDA
+1691 GLDEA

-1703 KYLGSTTTSTLFST
+1703 KYLGPTTTSTLFST

-1751 KLRENIE
+1751 QLRENIE

-1769 IYAEAVNSARSDLE
+1769 IYAEAVNSARNDLE
-1783 DTLEGTLDGARAST
+1783 AALEGTLDGARAST
-1797 ERVAKLIENG
+1797 EYVKDLIEDG
-1807 VLVLNKK
+1807 VLVINEE
-1814 TGKYGYDLSSTT
+1814 TGKYQFDLSSAENYRKALKELRDK
-1826 GYIQAMSDLYEQ
+1826 GYSRRQANQELAS
-1838 GYTTTQ
+1838 
-1844 AIQKVTESALSQG
+1844 SALAQG
-1857 TDVSKIQNPLFIS
+1857 QSIDYNTSTYFTQ

-1878 ARQEAVEGLQNAV
+1878 ARQDAIEGLQNAV
-1891 FDTTKSFDISTLY
+1891 FDATKSIDISTLY
-1904 KNNTTVSS
+1904 KNDTTISS
-1912 KLNDLADKGAVR
+1912 NLDNLADEGAVR
-1924 IEKDGEKVSLRIL
+1924 IEKDGEKVSLQIL
-1937 TTTIKN
+1937 TTTIDN
-1943 ISSLIDTLAGGTDTS
+1943 IIFLMDTLAGSADTS
-1958 QNKASILATIN
+1958 QNKASILSTIN
-1969 SYLKSAQEGTLDREI
+1969 SYLKSAQEGTLDRAV

-1993 DGTQFK
+1993 TPQNFD

-2022 EQTTE
+2022 EQTTK
-2027 LNEGIA
+2027 LNKDIT

-2048 AGYTLEQAIKAL
+2048 AGYTLQEAIKAT
-2060 GVKVGTVADII
+2060 GVSI
-2071 KGNFSKNNKIAQY
+2071 GNLAKIMHGKFSENNTAAQY
-2084 QRAIYSTYQGAMD
+2084 ERIIYSTYQGAMND
-2097 NIYSAMIDGLSN
+2097 IYSAMIDGLSN
-2109 PSGAEIDL
+2109 PSSAEIDL

-2146 GYLMNANQSDIL
+2146 GYLMDANQSDIL

-2168 NSTVADKLAEFYNTI
+2168 NSTIADKLAEFYNTI

-2357 AVRFLEVGGDRI
+2357 AARFLEVGGDRI

-2419 GSEETVKSIAQ
+2419 GSEETVKSIAK

-2514 DRLIQELNEGTDSFT
+2514 NRLIQELNEGTDSFT
-2529 TFINKLTPQHQEE
+2529 TFINKLTPQLQEE

-2589 KSITPIATVE
+2589 KSITPTATVE

-3044 TRSLLANGNT
+3044 TRGLLANGNT

-3064 RAVAFATG
+3064 RAVAFAKG
-3072 SPEGPARASAKD
+3072 SPEGPARASASD
-3084 TLDALR
+3084 TLERLKALR
-3090 RLRAQWQ
+3090 AVWQ
-3097 SLLNLPASDLSK
+3097 SLLDLPASDLSK
-3109 KAGGGGGG
+3109 KAGGGGG

-3305 SNIGKNASETA
+3305 SNVGKNASETA

-3478 QLETLNQQLDV
+3478 QLETLNQQLEV

-3583 PDMPRPSGGATTGSG
+3583 PDMPRPNGGATTGSG
-3598 TSGSGTSTMANG
+3598 TSGGSSGSGTSTMANG

-3642 IDIYKVGGYYTKKDG
+3642 IDIYKVGGYYTKEDG
-3657 THGKYAWEVNGKL
+3657 THARHAWEVNGKL

-3700 KVYYVYDKTYLPN
+3700 KVYYVYDNTYLPN

-3816 FDEMIKMSR
+3816 FDEMIKLSR

>member
-1 MPIGGNGAITIPIN
+1 
-15 LKMQELGD
+15 
-23 GLEQLKK
+23 
-30 GLKGLKVDSSSYKE
+30 
-44 YDKQIQAIT
+44 
-53 RNLQK
+53 
-58 LEERAKQSF
+58 
-67 RTPVQANAFS
+67 
-77 NQLDALGIKVQN
+77 
-89 LAEKFKGTKF
+89 
-99 SEFSQDVFSPD
+99 
-110 QLRQLDELTEK
+110 
-121 LNQAKEAYDNFYES
+121 
-135 TFRKNIKS
+135 
-143 TSKITDIFKAKGL
+143 
-156 EKDLDTM
+156 
-163 SEREIQAQLNKWQSS
+163 
-178 NRTQRGTNMRAI
+178 
-190 TTTTAEHEALEKQ
+190 
-203 ITQYGD
+203 
-209 LAQKAQDAAAA
+209 
-220 VQAAKDALAD
+220 
-230 AQNELATATAKN
+230 
-242 QRVYKAT
+242 
-249 YSQVVAPLDNK
+249 
-260 LNTAQGLLGAFSSTN
+260 
-275 RQSDANFG
+275 
-283 NWFGKNNQLTKK
+283 
-295 GRETFT
+295 
-301 QTLASTFGISGEE
+301 
-314 LKAIGSANIKVVQE
+314 
-328 FLAKQIA
+328 
-335 DLTKQRE
+335 
-342 EAVAKISTSKAMTA
+342 
-356 AQGKVDAAQASLTAA
+356 
-371 TDQQN
+371 
-376 EIARMQ
+376 
-382 VEVQNLTAQRDNLQT
+382 
-397 RLGEA
+397 
-402 QQKQRALEEENRQLK
+402 
-417 EAREALQETMRD
+417 
-429 TNTVTANS
+429 
-437 QQAKNL
+437 
-443 QDQTNAYANYTKE
+443 
-456 CAEAN
+456 
-461 GAQRDFAAGAD
+461 
-472 KLHNTLQQ
+472 
-480 NKNALSEYSLQYNN
+480 
-494 LENAMSQAHGI
+494 
-505 KMAVNRWF
+505 
-513 GLHEVINLTKRAIRD
+513 
-528 AFSTIKELDSVMTQ
+528 
-542 IAVVTDMTT
+542 
-551 ADLWAQMPT
+551 
-560 YSAIANEY
+560 
-568 GTSIKGVYEVSQ
+568 
-580 IYYQMGL
+580 
-587 QTNDVFALTTETLK
+587 
-601 MAKIAAIDYA
+601 
-611 TAADYMT
+611 
-618 VAIRGF
+618 
-624 KMEMADAARVTDV
+624 MEMADAARVTDV

-831 TDSGIEEAIKWVI
+831 TDSGIEKAIKWVI
-844 TALTG
+844 TALTD

-948 GVATI
+948 GAATI

-1072 DLNAEIAEKYPDLLI
+1072 NLNAEIAEKYPDLLI
-1087 QYDADGNRI
+1087 QYDAEGNKI
-1096 IKLTELQKKLNE
+1096 ISLIELQKELNK
-1108 EKSKYREDVWD
+1108 EK
-1119 SAWANY
+1119 ANY
-1125 DAAKA
+1125 GKATRESVVADYNKAKQEYNNKKNNTVDAISNVSLSNEWYRAKDNMKEQSLSEILEKTQVFQDDILKGLLSNDIADLDKALASIGKKEIEQIFDQSSLSAKA
-1130 KYDTALSPISKEI
+1130 NIYTLNPSAAYKGIDERVKKYVK
-1143 KTQLKYIGGVNMTGE
+1143 V
-1158 GGNLRY
+1158 
-1164 LQADILEEAY
+1164 LQDRWDFI
-1174 AKGTTQSTIMQ
+1174 
-1185 QLLKDAESAQR
+1185 
-1196 AVDIFGQ
+1196 
-1203 YAIDV
+1203 
-1208 YKNAVNNSKRLNS
+1208 NS
-1221 GTDQANSVKKT
+1221 GEQ
-1232 ALNYARALEKMIN
+1232 EF
-1245 SDEVIEARNNLKQ
+1245 
-1258 QQKTSARSIMSST
+1258 QQKKKNKSYLMMSDF
-1271 FHYGDKTYDAYS
+1271 FHYGDDTFEAYS
-1283 PIYQAGKSAGFDMD
+1283 PIYQSAKSAGFDLD
-1297 QYIGNI
+1297 QYISNIIVNYDDETYQALLDNEEAWAAEAQRLAEEFKNNI
-1303 LGNLKEEEFEALKA
+1303 LNNKNTANFVGDIQNKSWDDIFDFKA
-1317 NKEEFAKRA
+1317 NNNDIYEELLAETWGPIWDNLMSGVNKIQEILVGNSGYEAEYYDGLKKYVTTNNYSLWRNIAENDAEHFEDYYDLVA
-1326 QELAEGFQKAYLNNP
+1326 ELAENNQFSI
-1341 EDAKFISEVQDKSQ
+1341 A
-1355 TEIRDFIQKDPV
+1355 
-1367 AWSNYVTYLQPT
+1367 
-1379 WEEIQNNLIEGV
+1379 
-1391 NALNEMIKEKLSNGG
+1391 
-1406 PENTWLND
+1406 
-1414 YEDLASYVTTSNLS
+1414 
-1428 LWRAIVENDID
+1428 
-1439 SFDMYY
+1439 
-1445 GMVATLAETGQYAIK
+1445 
-1460 DITNVVLQGDLS
+1460 DITNTVLKADLS
-1472 TFTGIEK
+1472 TMTGI
-1479 LRQELTNQKIDPT
+1479 QELENTLKTNGMYQANQEKIEE
-1492 VIDGLLDEARKAV
+1492 LLKEARSKV
-1505 KINPALE
+1505 KFNPALE
-1512 FAAMFDTYKKA
+1512 FAAMLDNYTSA

-1547 TKMGKSINEFTQKE
+1547 AKMGTSIDQFVQKE
-1561 GKFYVSQEQFWN
+1561 GKFFVSQEQFWEYAN
-1573 YVNTQ
+1573 QQIPSVSDMVDKNKKFYESLQESGGTISGINPDTEEVYSEEQ
-1578 LPSIQ
+1578 LQVVQSQYESWKNKRDKEGNQP
-1583 QLTKDSEDFY
+1583 
-1593 DNLELDLSEEVFD
+1593 NLERSFAEFRDEQIE
-1606 ITGKYGKDNLVGI
+1606 NA
-1619 QAEYERWRDKTDE
+1619 QAE
-1632 NGFEINGD
+1632 
-1640 KYFSD
+1640 
-1645 FIQEQKDKIGEE
+1645 
-1657 AGAAYK
+1657 AVAAYK
-1663 NLLESYAIQSIQAFG
+1663 SLITNYAIQSIKTFG
-1678 LITTDIRNKLIEQ
+1678 KISNVIKQDLE
-1691 GLDDA
+1691 DA
-1696 QIKELED
+1696 GFTPEQIKELED
-1703 KYLGSTTTSTLFST
+1703 KYLGSDTTSTLFST

-1722 ADIGKLPEVLKGIV
+1722 ADIGKLPEVLNGIV
-1736 DTETGKILNYKDALT
+1736 NTETGKILNYKDALT

-1758 NGKLDAATYAP
+1758 NGELDAATYAP
-1769 IYAEAVNSARSDLE
+1769 IYAENVNSAKEDLE
-1783 DTLEGTLDGARAST
+1783 AALKGTLDAAGADALVAKGYLQEGTL
-1797 ERVAKLIENG
+1797 KLDAE
-1807 VLVLNKK
+1807 
-1814 TGKYGYDLSSTT
+1814 TGKYRLNFTNQTEYSSALTALGRAGYKLH
-1826 GYIQAMSDLYEQ
+1826 QAVQMLIE
-1838 GYTTTQ
+1838 
-1844 AIQKVTESALSQG
+1844 AALSQG
-1857 TDVSKIQNPLFIS
+1857 VAIEDIAGPLFKKQYAFLLKQAQQEAIEGIKNAIFDTAKTIDVSDLYSGDIKKTLQRKADEGKIFINDENDNVS
-1870 EYQYQLSQ
+1870 IQILD
-1878 ARQEAVEGLQNAV
+1878 N
-1891 FDTTKSFDISTLY
+1891 TIST
-1904 KNNTTVSS
+1904 
-1912 KLNDLADKGAVR
+1912 
-1924 IEKDGEKVSLRIL
+1924 IISLM
-1937 TTTIKN
+1937 
-1943 ISSLIDTLAGGTDTS
+1943 DTLAGGTDTS

-1969 SYLKSAQEGTLDREI
+1969 SYLKSAQEGTLDRTV

-2013 IQDLRTKIA
+2013 IQNLRTQIA

-2027 LNEGIA
+2027 LNKDIT
-2033 LTVSQFQSQLEDYLS
+2033 LTASQFQSQLEDYLS

-2071 KGNFSKNNKIAQY
+2071 KGKFSSDNTAAHQY
-2084 QRAIYSTYQGAMD
+2084 ERVIYSTYQGAMD

-2109 PSGAEIDL
+2109 PSSAEIDL
-2117 TKARQLGGEA
+2117 TKARQLGGEV

-2146 GYLMNANQSDIL
+2146 GYLMDADQSSIL
-2158 AVMRNLAIGG
+2158 AMMRNLAIGG

-2223 AEEGARRVAEQMYG
+2223 AEEGARRVAEQMYRV
-2237 IEKVAGNLTVEAL
+2237 EEVAGNLTVEAL

-2357 AVRFLEVGGDRI
+2357 AARFLEVGGDRI
-2369 AQSVGSWDKALKL
+2369 AKSVGSWDKALKL

-2419 GSEETVKSIAQ
+2419 GSEETVKSIAK

-2487 NVKDLLGEDFTI
+2487 NVKDLLGEDFII

-2514 DRLIQELNEGTDSFT
+2514 DRLIQELNEGTESFT
-2529 TFINKLTPQHQEE
+2529 TFINKLTPQLQEE

-2589 KSITPIATVE
+2589 KSITPTATVE
-2599 SEPKIS
+2599 NEPKIS

-2615 ARGIRGTSAGAKIT
+2615 ARGVRGTSAGAKIT

-2641 ELGGKKPEAPK
+2641 ELGEKKPEAPK

-2722 IDIITTSTQYYHDW
+2722 IDIVTTSTQYYHDW

-3064 RAVAFATG
+3064 RAVAFAKG

-3097 SLLNLPASDLSK
+3097 SLLELPASDLSK

-3189 KSYYDQRRKDLN
+3189 KSYYNQRRKDLN

-3305 SNIGKNASETA
+3305 SNVGKNASETA

-3478 QLETLNQQLDV
+3478 QLETLNQQLEV

-3499 NGLLWAEVYD
+3499 NGLLWAEVYE

-3520 NFIETYTSSYRENSQ
+3520 NFIETYISSYRENSQ
-3535 QKNSEDSKETLK
+3535 QKNSEDSKEALK

-3583 PDMPRPSGGATTGSG
+3583 PDMPRPSGGATTGGG
-3598 TSGSGTSTMANG
+3598 TSGSGSGTATMTNG

-3642 IDIYKVGGYYTKKDG
+3642 IDIYKVGGYYTKEDG
-3657 THGKYAWEVNGKL
+3657 THARHAWEVNGKL

-3700 KVYYVYDKTYLPN
+3700 KVYYVYDNTYLPN

-3816 FDEMIKMSR
+3816 FDEMIKLSR